1 MSGNTNKRISSNKK
15 LKEIALVIA
24 IILGI
29 IAIQFGVSKYMFN
42 KEKATQLNFYEYR
55 IQQSEIVISP
65 ETYTGE
71 EVTVTITAEKPGLS
85 VQYQVGNDGEW
96 IDYTGPFSV
105 DENTKINTRY
115 VAAKDN
121 FEGPITDKD
130 IKNIAVAKIGDTYYK
145 TLEAAI
151 AACPENAEDT
161 QTKIEMLTD
170 VTESVVI
177 PAGKNVLLDLCGVTV
192 TGKNAISDATITV
205 NGKFNIIDSTGDGKI
220 VSSAN
225 CSAVKVTSTG
235 DFTIGTNESE
245 PIVSITNPIITGDKY
260 GVIIE
265 TNGRFNFYDGKVM
278 GKTNAINGSVTNK
291 PNAYDISITLK
302 GDSEIQSEKEYEIA
316 VLTKTYVITYNGN
329 CDNAE
334 VEYLTET
341 KKSGEK
347 IGKLPTAQREGY
359 LLKGWYTQPTD
370 GTKITVD
377 TVVSEN
383 TTYYAQWEAYT
394 YTIIYNSN
402 DKTKTTK
409 NVACK
414 YDSDVIIEEN
424 SFTAPKGY
432 TFKNW
437 NTKED
442 GTGIIYNP
450 ATTVK
455 NLTNKQSGIINLYA
469 IWEDTIEPN
478 TEAPT
483 AIATTSTI
491 TVQFNQTDDG
501 TGINEST
508 VEYAIK
514 INGTWSDWQTGNT
527 FENLTANTKY
537 TIKTRVIDNAGNGPT
552 ESVETEI
559 TTKNIEIGSIELR
572 KNDING
578 ETITPTTN
586 KDDKSNQINNDI
598 NIKVTPAKTGTTT
611 VVVKNQNG
619 ATETITK
626 ENSTETADGGFQKTI
641 TTETGLYE
649 ITTITS
655 DGTNETTETVY
666 VYVDK
671 TAPTVNST
679 NTKTTNTITVQA
691 NAVDEDSGLQTV
703 TYEIKKGDTVIAT
716 NTTGKFTQLEDDTEY
731 TITIIAT
738 DKAGNTTTDIQKI
751 KTNKLVPGS
760 LTFIEDPSNTSFIP
774 SENIWIN
781 ENVKTTLIPG
791 NAGTTTY
798 EVTSPDGTTK
808 KYTTTQ
814 TIETVT
820 GTYTVVLTTTDG
832 TNTETV
838 NYTFNVDK
846 IAPTVAYGTN
856 GGTYTIPV
864 GGTKYTISSKITVT
878 DNGGSKIADIT
889 YAWSTSN
896 TTQPETWVTTNGAII
911 ENEVTGGKYYLWVK
925 TTDNAGNETITKTS
939 PFDIGYAIEYDKNGG
954 TGTITN
960 QRKTHG
966 TNITLNNGTGLSKTG
981 YTFIGWSEN
990 QTATQAQ
997 YGKNASYTA
1006 NKSVKLYAVWQANTY
1021 DISYVLNGGTNNSSN
1036 PSTYTYGKGATL
1048 SNATKQGYTFDG
1060 WYTESTFENK
1070 ITSIS
1075 TTQTGNITVYAK
1087 YNEITYTLTY
1097 DLAGGSLA
1105 TGKVNPSNYT
1115 IGMTDFTLNNPT
1127 KTGYSFKGWTGGVV
1141 NAKGEIDNTAETG
1154 TTENTTTPQTIL
1166 VIKQGSLG
1174 NRKYTANW
1182 VDDIPPSTD
1191 APSAVASTST
1201 ITVTSNQKD
1210 EGTGIA
1216 SVKYAISED
1225 GITWSE
1231 WQESDVFTALQ
1242 PDKEYYVKTQ
1252 ATDNAGNTSESESKK
1267 VKTESLEAGSLAFYK
1282 NNINGASITP
1292 ATTAEEE
1299 KPWVN
1304 SDIYV
1309 AMTRGTNGTTTYEV
1323 TSPDGTKQTYTN
1335 NATIPTVTGEYTI
1348 TVITTDGNNTITK
1361 TYYIDVDKELPTA
1374 VYGTNGGTYTILVGS
1389 NTTNVSTKVTAQDNG
1404 GSGLSSVEYV
1414 WSKDSGTTPT
1424 EWTQTTSGA
1433 TLTQSLEGGK
1443 SYLWIKTTDNA
1454 GNENIQISNEFN
1466 VGYEVKYNSNKGTGT
1481 IESQRKEDG
1490 VTLKLNDGKGFARDG
1505 YTLLGWARSADATS
1519 VQYNLG
1525 GNFLLNEPSTLY
1537 AVWEANSN
1545 TVYKVEFYNQ
1555 SNGTYSQ
1562 TPTKTE
1568 NRTGTTDTT
1577 VSITEQDKT
1586 APAGYAY
1593 DTAAANIETGT
1604 VAGNGSLVL
1613 KVYYKQQF
1621 TVKYKPGTQG
1631 TFEETVFENLDYGT
1645 TTPEYTKSKTGKPGY
1660 TFAKWSPEIA
1670 TTVTENIEYIATWS
1684 ANTDTKYKVEH
1695 YKQTLT
1701 GTYELEE
1708 TENLTGTTDET
1719 ATAIAKTYD
1728 GFTENET
1735 NTSRIPTGTIAGDG
1749 SLILKLYYDRN
1760 SYELTIN
1767 HYVQNADDNKFT
1779 LNKTQTESGKVFGST
1794 IEINTKKIDIENAT
1808 YSYGTDSTGTT
1819 KTTITIAS
1827 SNNVINLYYVRNTAT
1842 LTVNHYVENANNAEY
1857 TLQSTKEIENIKI
1870 GSTITLANYVD
1881 TGIENVSLNT
1891 EKTQTTTIMSAN
1903 GTTINLYYSRNT
1915 YVLTLSKNE
1924 NIQSVTG
1931 NGTYKWGQSVTINA
1945 TVATQTG
1952 YTYTWNKWESNNTSL
1967 LANQTSR
1974 QVTITMPVGNVTLKA
1989 TATKTANKYSIEYN
2003 SNGGSG
2009 TTAST
2014 QCTYDVEA
2022 TIAQNAFVG
2031 PEGYKGFVKWNT
2043 NADGTGTTYNPGD
2056 KVKNLNS
2063 TQGGKVILYAIWE
2076 DIDAPQNEAPSAVA
2090 NTNTITVTCNQTDSG
2105 TGIDETTIQYAIYKD
2120 GAWSEW
2126 QDSNIFTGLKA
2137 NTQYKVKTK
2146 VSDKAGNGPTE
2157 SEETTKS
2164 TTSIE
2169 LGTLVFH
2176 KDSQTG
2182 NIINAPTA
2190 EPENPTYINNNIY
2203 IDMTAGPVGTTTYT
2217 VKDPD
2222 GVTTTYSED
2231 KLITTKTGKYE
2242 ITITTTD
2249 NVNSPSETYYIYVDK
2264 TNPTLE
2270 PTYTKTTNS
2279 ITVTANAQDADSG
2292 IDKITYVIKNGSTV
2306 IATNTTGKFTGL
2318 QDNVEYTVVTTVTDK
2333 AGNSA
2338 SKTENVKTNQLTVGT
2353 ITFKES
2359 TTNTTFTPSAD
2370 VWVNDDVKTT
2380 LVPGSAGTTTYE
2392 VTSPDGTKQTY
2403 TSSATLTTVNG
2414 TYSVTVKTTDG
2425 TNTKTRTYTFNVDK
2439 TEPTITFGTNGGTYT
2454 IPVGSTTI
2462 QISSKITGED
2472 EGGSGISS
2480 VQYAW
2485 STSNTTAPTQ
2495 WTTIENGGSATLSAQ
2510 GGKQYLWA
2518 KTEDKAGNEK
2528 VSTTAAFEI
2537 GYAIEYDVK
2546 GGTGT
2551 IANQRKVHGTNI
2563 TLNSGS
2569 SLSKKGYTFK
2579 GWDTSETATKVVYAG
2594 GASYTTN
2601 QSVKLY
2607 AVWQI
2612 NTYTITYNLNG
2623 GSLEQDKTNPTTYNI
2638 NTETITLNNPTN
2650 ISKPGYNFTGWT
2662 GSNGTTP
2669 SKSVTIAKG
2678 STGNKTYTANWE
2690 EKTTTYTVEHY
2701 KENLDGT
2708 YTKATSDTQQLTA
2721 GINTEVT
2728 ATYKTYTG
2736 FSSNTSHESKVE
2748 SGNVGEDG
2756 SLVLKLYY
2764 SRKTITVT
2772 YNYQYNGGSTATK
2785 TTATL
2790 KYGAS
2795 VDLTPTATKDNYTFV
2810 GWNTNKDAKQK
2821 LSTLTAG
2828 TSNITLYAIY
2838 SKQITVTYNK
2848 NGGSADLT
2856 QTYTMYNNETT
2867 LSITYPTTPTTYTG
2881 WTFECFG
2888 DTATSTS
2895 GYATGA
2901 TRNVTIASATKT
2913 LTYYHNWSKN
2923 ITLTFI
2929 DYKDTTKT
2937 TRTANTT
2944 VYNGNKATLNVPAQ
2958 NTYTGWTKRGWTTS
2972 TSNTAEPTLNAA
2984 GGSIS
2989 NVTANATYYGL
3000 YSKDVTVT
3008 FNTNGSIITNISN
3021 ETGTRYTNSYAI
3033 STIKNPSITIPS
3045 NTIKKPGYT
3054 WNEKWNDK
3062 IDGSGTSY
3070 TKGTSYTFTADKTLY
3085 PEYAIDSYAITYNLD
3100 GGSLATGVTNPTS
3113 YNVKSSN
3120 ITLNNPTK
3128 TGYVFNGWEETI
3140 KNIKWT
3146 AGITDAT
3153 TGYIGNSA
3161 TYPNSVYSEP
3171 ILLKAGNTY
3180 TDSIGT
3186 DIRWRIYNL
3195 DGTYVG
3201 NKSSQATYAPESDCY
3216 AIIVHFTG
3224 LTEKQQQSLK
3234 ITVQD
3239 PILDV
3244 TIPTGSTGN
3253 REYKATW
3260 DTDTVKYTVYHYLEN
3275 ANDTGYTLHKTE
3287 RKDGQ
3292 TNETITLANEKITIA
3307 NSTYK
3312 QGSLT
3317 AGGTAATTTTVAA
3330 DSSTKIYLYYTR
3342 NTYKLT
3348 LNKNANI
3355 ASTTGAGTY
3364 KWGQTVN
3371 ISATLGSTSGYTY
3384 KWTNWTSSNTDL
3396 LPNQTEQATTITM
3409 PAGAITLT
3417 ANATKTA
3424 NKYTVTYNYIQNGG
3438 DSSTASTKTVT
3449 YGTAVDLTPTAT
3461 KANYVFIGWNTSSTA
3476 TTGLT
3481 SYTMPAKDVTL
3492 YAIFK
3497 KAVAKIET
3505 GTATTY
3511 YLTLQDAIDAAG
3523 TTKTTVTMIDDVSLS
3538 TTVGTVVSGE
3548 NIVLDLNGHTI
3559 QTTGEDIYVIRNT
3572 GNLEIQDTLGGGKLT
3587 STTSGIIYNSES
3599 GKCVLTS
3606 GTIEAGEKN
3615 AIANNT
3621 NATFEMNGG
3630 TITSEAQGINS
3641 INTAKVIVKGGK
3653 IETVQN
3659 AIYNAAGTVEIKG
3672 GTLTSGSYAV
3682 VRNNEDTGIINIS
3695 AGTLNGASYGVYNSK
3710 AGTINVTGGTI
3721 QCRDGVY
3728 NNGAGT
3734 INITNGTIIGTG
3746 AQGVRGGTGTVI
3758 VSGTPEITGTT
3769 FGVSVTTGTLTITG
3783 GTIEATE
3790 GIGVYAYTAEKVAT
3804 LTIGTNETTPSVSTT
3819 VPSITGKTYG
3829 VQVGGTFNFYDGVIK
3844 GQNGDGT
3851 SINGTVTA
3859 MPTGYGIRKTLATE
3873 NNITTET
3880 AMLVPANYAEY
3891 NGSTIVSYYVT
3902 LASATTYAT
3911 SGNTIKPLVNRTET
3925 IEVTITASKNIT
3937 LDLNGKTITLNN
3949 QTLKNNGTLTIT
3961 GSGTLTGSGA
3971 NTILNNGTLVKNTA
3985 AEIANTS
3992 TSDYYVVENNGT
4004 ATIGAGKVTSSC
4016 GGIYNG
4022 TKGKLSITGGTINT
4036 VSKAVYNFSTLNTE
4050 EEPSVLIDGTASL
4063 TASSSNV
4070 LSNAKS
4076 GLVHIKN
4083 GTLNM
4088 LTTTGKTPTIINSN
4102 DGKII
4107 ISGGTVKMA
4116 GDNVAVWNGYSG
4128 NGTATGTVEIRG
4140 GKIESSTGAGVTNR
4154 EKASLIVKSGTI
4166 TSSSKEGIT
4175 ILGGTAVVSGGTIT
4189 GKTKGIYT
4197 SGTGK
4202 PTVTLGV
4209 NDSSV
4214 STTSPAITAT
4224 AGTGVELVEGTVFN
4238 FYDGV
4243 IKGQNGDGTSING
4256 TVTATPTGY
4265 GVRKTTETENSV
4277 TTETAILVPANYAEY
4292 NGSTIVS
4299 YYETLASVTT
4309 YVTSGN
4315 TIKPLVNRTETIE
4328 VTVTASKNITLD
4340 LNGKTITLNGTTLKN
4355 NGTITITGSGTLTGS
4370 GANTVTNAGTLTKE
4384 GTSTIINTETS
4395 TYSAIGNTGTATIS
4409 AGTITSAYRTIT
4421 NSNKLTITGGT
4432 ITGSD
4437 IAVNNSGT
4445 ATVTGG
4451 TITSTGKIG
4460 IYNTTDGT
4468 LTIGTN
4474 ETTPSVS
4481 TTVPSITGKT
4491 YGVQAGGTFNFY
4503 DGVIKGQSGAGT
4515 SINGTI
4521 TATPKGYGARKTS
4534 STVDSVT
4541 TETAVLVLANYAEY
4555 NGSTIVSYYETL
4567 ASATTYAT
4575 NGNTIKPLVNRTET
4589 IEVTVTASK
4598 NITLDLN
4605 GKTITLNGT
4614 TLKNNGTITITGSGT
4629 LTGSGANT
4637 VTNAG
4642 TLTKEGTSTII
4653 NTETSTYSAIGNTG
4667 TATISAGT
4675 ITSAYRTITNSNK
4688 LTITGGTI
4696 TGSDIA
4702 VNNSGTA
4709 TVTGGT
4715 VTSTNKIGI
4724 YNTTD
4729 GTLTIGINETTPSVS
4744 TTVPSI
4750 IGKTY
4755 GVQAGGTF
4763 NFYDG
4768 VIKGQSGAGTS
4779 INGTITAT
4787 PTGYF
4792 AKKTVENDVETAI
4805 LEQAHTLTINPNG
4818 GTWNGKSAVSTVVD
4832 AAKAIISLGKATA
4845 PNPYVV
4851 TYNPNY
4857 TGSSTTY
4864 VNATRVFDGWTLSGA
4879 GSLVNSSAIEEGSFT
4894 KTVKTESAG
4903 EYFRFTKTVST
4914 APTES
4919 INYKLNMP
4927 NYAYTPGNSYTIKFK
4942 LRINQLPEGASLKFR
4957 HASIN
4962 NDYATEGLVKKDY
4975 DSTTNGWVDV
4985 YMTRTFTGTTITQG
4999 STTYDITPRF
5009 EMYTNDFK
5017 DKTGTFNFDIK
5028 DVMIINNTTGS
5039 LIQSTDYA
5047 YMYGTND
5054 GTVTAKYTTN
5064 AITLKALTRSG
5075 YTLDGWYKEAACT
5088 NKVGSAGSSY
5098 TPTGNITLYAKW
5110 RINNY
5115 EETSNNSHVEYYETL
5130 AEAMSNVTS
5139 GNTILALTDKT
5150 EIDPATIASGK
5161 TVIFNL
5167 AGKTV
5172 TLNGSTL
5179 TNNGTLTIKGTGT
5192 LTGSEANTL
5201 TNNGTFTKIEDST
5214 IENTS
5219 TSNYC
5224 AIKNTG
5230 TATIERGT
5238 ISGEYRAIET
5248 SGTQTLT
5255 VKGAYTSIT
5264 AKNCAIYSQGT
5275 ANTTSA
5281 PAVKIEGAKL
5291 IESTDS
5297 VSVYNN
5303 GSGLVY
5309 ITGGT
5314 TIKQQGSNSVIVN
5327 NSIGTV
5333 QITYGT
5339 IQGTGT
5345 AGYAINNASTG
5356 TVKVENGTISNT
5368 VAGTINNG
5376 STGRIEVSGGT
5387 ITSATTA
5394 LYNTGAG
5401 TINVT
5406 GGTITGQNTQAIRGG
5421 TGTVSIS
5428 GSPKITGKVYGVS
5441 VTTGTLTITGGT
5453 IEATDGI
5460 GAYAYNADKVATL
5473 TIGTNEATPSV
5484 NTSVPSITGKTYG
5497 VQVGGTFNFYD
5508 GILKGKSGPGTSING
5523 TITATPT
5530 GYDVYKTVDNDDIES
5545 AILTKNYTLTINPNG
5560 GTWNGTTSTSK
5571 IVDNSRDIISIGEP
5585 TPPNPYVVT
5594 YNYNYTGSTN
5604 TTANATR
5611 IFDIWKL
5618 TSGDGTVVGASDIE
5632 TTSFTKT
5639 NKTETAGDYINFKKV
5654 VSTAPTESVNY
5665 KFNMPNYTYRNGF
5678 SYTIKFKLRI
5688 NQLPEGGVLNFR
5700 HAAINN
5706 DYATDGLV
5714 KKVYNTTT
5722 DGWIDVYM
5730 TRKLTGTTITQNST
5744 TYDITPRF
5752 EMYTSDFKDKTGT
5765 FDFDIK
5771 DVMIIDNSSYYIVQS
5786 TNTAYMYRLG
5796 NGTITA
5802 QYTTNSIN
5810 LETPTRTGYTFDGWY
5825 KEAACTNKVGDAGAE
5840 YTPISNITLY
5850 AKWKQNNY
5858 EEVTSSG
5865 AHVNYYVSL
5874 ASAMA
5879 NVTSG
5884 NTIKPLNNM
5893 TETVSSTVTAS
5904 KTVTFN
5910 LNGKTVTLNSSS
5922 LTNNGKLTITGTGT
5936 LTGTSGYTIRNIGTL
5951 TKMGTSSIKNEGT
5964 SQTTVIVNEGTAT
5977 ISAGTIDG
5985 SYKGIETKGTGTL
5998 TISEATVT
6006 AKNYAVY
6013 SQGTANTTTAPAVKI
6028 VSGTIESTAAVSVYN
6043 NAAGL
6048 IYATGGTIKQQGSN
6062 YVIVNNST
6070 GTIQLSGATVEKL
6083 SGTGG
6088 YAAID
6093 NVSTGT
6099 INVTSGNINDSV
6111 STAIYN
6117 TGAGTINVTGGT
6129 ISGTDGIYN
6138 RVEGII
6144 SVTAGTIEAT
6154 DGIGVQV
6161 AGGTLT
6167 IGTNETTPS
6176 VSTTVPSITGSTKG
6190 VNVSSG
6196 TFNFYD
6202 GVIKGQSGAGTSIVG
6217 TVTATPTDY
6226 NVYKTV
6232 DNDNVESAILMQEHT
6247 LTVNQNGGV
6256 WNGSSAISRVKD
6268 VTKSVISIGKPIAPS
6283 PYVIT
6288 CNQNVEGR
6296 PDVKLNAI
6304 RVFDGWTLTGEGN
6317 LVEGSEIET
6326 TTFTKTSKTET
6337 AGDYWNFNKEV
6348 STAPTTSTYYRISL
6362 PNYEYTSGNSYT
6374 IKFKLRINQLP
6385 SGVSL
6390 GFRNAAINNDYATE
6404 GLVKKNYSSTSGE
6417 WVDVYMTRTFTG
6429 TTIVQGST
6437 TYDITPRFEMY
6448 TNDIKGKT
6456 GTFDFDIKDVRVI
6469 NNTTGKLVQSTDIA
6483 YMYGNGDGTIKSNY
6497 KVEPTNLIIPVRD
6510 GYICEG
6516 WYKEAACTNKVG
6528 DAGSSYTATGNVTL
6542 YAKWK
6547 ETNYEEV
6554 TLDGTHVNYYI
6565 TLASAMANVTSGN
6578 TIKVL
6583 VDRTETIAS
6592 TVTKSK
6598 TVTLDLNGKTVTLNG
6613 VTLKVNGALNIKG
6626 EGTLTGSGANTITNA
6641 GSLTKTGTSTIANTS
6656 TSSYYTIKN
6665 TGNATLEAGTL
6676 TSAYRTIDNSETGEV
6691 VVSGATV
6698 NSTGQGHTIYN
6709 TSTANTTDAPA
6720 VKVTSGTVSA
6730 VAGISGNS
6738 AIRSIGTGLV
6748 YLTGGTIE
6756 SESIYTLYLTNSS
6769 LQVDGA
6775 TIKNTDTENAGT
6787 GTAISSNGSIKVIS
6801 GTITS
6806 DIGEAMN
6813 GSEQI
6818 TISGGTIQGGTT
6830 GITITNANAK
6840 LKISGGTIKGTTQA
6854 GVLVGD
6860 STVEITGGTITGGG
6874 SSVEGVAGILHTG
6887 TGSILMYDG
6896 KVTCEPGVNYG
6907 VKQTGS
6913 GTIEVFGGSISSG
6926 NGGTGIKQTA
6936 GYIRLLESSAKYSGA
6951 VVSGYYNAID
6961 LTGSTETVELDIGD
6975 RSATFDDNSDYKA
6988 RRPYISGTGST
6999 ILGDN
7004 STNIEITFGNGTIKT
7019 TGGSTGQTGGGT
7031 TAAYAFFDIPDS
7043 QIKVRTGYVKQST
7056 GGLYET
7062 NYTYLVPEGSANSTN
7077 SDNTNTANMSNETN
7091 TLLKAMVT
7099 SKLMSVLNNTN
7110 KEQNSSNTEDNVS
7123 DNTTNQNTTENTKD
7137 NNTTEN
7143 TKDNNTS
7150 EDTKDNTENNENT
7163 VKNTEENTVKNTEQN
7178 TNETTETD
7186 TTNSNEN
7193 VVEIP
7198 KVAQTGGKNYAT
7210 LAEAINSAENDGMI
7224 EILDDISLT
7233 EKVTIDESKNIK
7245 LSLNSKTISSTSSST
7260 LVNNGTLTIISS
7272 GIIRNETDN
7281 GVVITNNGTLN
7292 IQEGIITTAKN
7303 GGKGIYNTK
7312 TLNVSGGK
7320 IVTEGIG
7327 AVGIYNVTK
7336 SQLTV
7341 TGGIIE
7347 ITGFG
7352 SKAIYNNSEVVFE
7365 ENSNKNIIPKV
7376 VVSGDDGIGIYNSKD
7391 STKCDIKSGEF
7402 IVEAEVIENY
7412 DLIKNTNE
7420 FKSELEKMKPS
7431 YGIYNDSEIDV
7442 NIEKATIKVE
7452 RLKGVGILNNSI
7464 GSIVLG
7470 KNDETLNLATPVI
7483 YAISDNTTAIINT
7496 KAPSADSADS
7506 ITTKEKY
7513 GNIKFYDGTMSTLV
7527 SIKDV
7532 VTVILDKHEIVEN
7545 KGNSVI
7551 NTILKI
7557 IEKQ

>member
-29 IAIQFGVSKYMFN
+29 IVIQFGVSKYMFN

-55 IQQSEIVISP
+55 IQQSEIFISP

-85 VQYQVGNDGEW
+85 VQYQLGNDGEW

-130 IKNIAVAKIGDTYYK
+130 VKNIAVAKIGDTYYK

-192 TGKNAISDATITV
+192 TGKNEISDATITV

-265 TNGRFNFYDGKVM
+265 TNGKFNFFDGKVM

-316 VLTKTYVITYNGN
+316 VITKTYVITYNGN

-414 YDSDVIIEEN
+414 YDADVIIEEN

-450 ATTVK
+450 ATIVK

-478 TEAPT
+478 TEAST

-508 VEYAIK
+508 IEYAIK

-527 FENLTANTKY
+527 FENLIANTKY

-578 ETITPTTN
+578 ETIIPTTN

-611 VVVKNQNG
+611 VVVKNQKG
-619 ATETITK
+619 VTETITK

-691 NAVDEDSGLQTV
+691 NAVDDDSGLQTV

-716 NTTGKFTQLEDDTEY
+716 NTTGKFTKLEDDTEY

-781 ENVKTTLIPG
+781 ENVKTMLIPG

-846 IAPTVAYGTN
+846 IAPTVTYGTN

-864 GGTKYTISSKITVT
+864 GSTKYTISSKITVT

-896 TTQPETWVTTNGAII
+896 TTQPETWVTTTNGATI

-1021 DISYVLNGGTNNSSN
+1021 NISYVLNGGTNNSSN

-1087 YNEITYTLTY
+1087 YNEITYALTY

-1242 PDKEYYVKTQ
+1242 PNKEYYVKTQ

-1490 VTLKLNDGKGFARDG
+1490 VTLKLNDGKGFSRDG

-1593 DTAAANIETGT
+1593 DTATANIETGT

-1670 TTVTENIEYIATWS
+1670 TTVTENIEYIAIWS

-1749 SLILKLYYDRN
+1749 SLTLKLYYDRN

-1891 EKTQTTTIMSAN
+1891 EKTQTTTTMSAN

-1931 NGTYKWGQSVTINA
+1931 DGIYKWGQSVTINA

-2264 TNPTLE
+2264 TNPTLK

-2279 ITVTANAQDADSG
+2279 IKVTANAQDADSG

-2318 QDNVEYTVVTTVTDK
+2318 QNNFEYTVVTTVTDK

-2338 SKTENVKTNQLTVGT
+2338 SKTEIVKTNQLTVGT

-2414 TYSVTVKTTDG
+2414 TYTVTVKTTDG

-2612 NTYTITYNLNG
+2612 NTYKITYNLNG
-2623 GSLEQDKTNPTTYNI
+2623 GSLEQGKTNPTTYNI
-2638 NTETITLNNPTN
+2638 NTATITLKNPTN

-2736 FSSNTSHESKVE
+2736 FSSNTSYESKVE

-2764 SRKTITVT
+2764 SRRTITVT

-2810 GWNTNKDAKQK
+2810 GWNTNKNAKQK

-2838 SKQITVTYNK
+2838 SKKITVTYNK
-2848 NGGSADLT
+2848 NGGSANLT

-2888 DTATSTS
+2888 DTATSTT
-2895 GYATGA
+2895 GYAKGA

-2929 DYKDTTKT
+2929 DYKNTTKT

-3000 YSKDVTVT
+3000 YSKNVTVT

-3033 STIKNPSITIPS
+3033 SKIKNPSITIPS

-3085 PEYAIDSYAITYNLD
+3085 PEYAIDSYAITYNLN
-3100 GGSLATGVTNPTS
+3100 GGSLATGVTNPTN

-3146 AGITDAT
+3146 AGITDIT

-3161 TYPNSVYSEP
+3161 TNPNSVYSEP

-3201 NKSSQATYAPESDCY
+3201 NKSSKATYTPESDCY

-3224 LTEKQQQSLK
+3224 LTEEQQQSLK

-3330 DSSTKIYLYYTR
+3330 NSSTKIYLYYTR
-3342 NTYKLT
+3342 NKYKLT
-3348 LNKNANI
+3348 LNKNGNI

-3384 KWTNWTSSNTDL
+3384 KWKNWTSSNTNL
-3396 LPNQTEQATTITM
+3396 LPNQTEQAATITM

-3424 NKYTVTYNYIQNGG
+3424 NKYTVTYNYVQNGG

-3481 SYTMPAKDVTL
+3481 SYKMPAKNVTL

-3523 TTKTTVTMIDDVSLS
+3523 TTKTTVTMIDDVSLP
-3538 TTVGTVVSGE
+3538 TTVGTVASGE

-3559 QTTGEDIYVIRNT
+3559 QTTGEDIYVVRNT
-3572 GNLEIQDTLGGGKLT
+3572 GILEIQDTLGGGKLT

-3606 GTIEAGEKN
+3606 GTIESGEKN

-3621 NATFEMNGG
+3621 TATFEMNGG
-3630 TITSEAQGINS
+3630 KITGAGQGINS
-3641 INTAKVIVKGGK
+3641 IDTAKVIIKGGK
-3653 IETVQN
+3653 IETTQN
-3659 AIYNAAGTVEIKG
+3659 AICNSAGTVEIKG

-3695 AGTLNGASYGVYNSK
+3695 AGTLKGESYGVYNSK
-3710 AGTINVTGGTI
+3710 AGTINVSGGTI
-3721 QCRDGVY
+3721 ISTGKIGIY
-3728 NNGAGT
+3728 N
-3734 INITNGTIIGTG
+3734 
-3746 AQGVRGGTGTVI
+3746 
-3758 VSGTPEITGTT
+3758 
-3769 FGVSVTTGTLTITG
+3769 
-3783 GTIEATE
+3783 
-3790 GIGVYAYTAEKVAT
+3790 TAEGK
-3804 LTIGTNETTPSVSTT
+3804 LTIGTNETTPSVSTK
-3819 VPSITGKTYG
+3819 VPSIIGKTYG
-3829 VQVGGTFNFYDGVIK
+3829 VQAGGTFNFYDGVIK
-3844 GQNGDGT
+3844 GQSGKGT
-3851 SINGTVTA
+3851 SINGTITA
-3859 MPTGYGIRKTLATE
+3859 TPTGYGVRKTSSTV
-3873 NNITTET
+3873 NSVTTET
-3880 AMLVPANYAEY
+3880 AVLVPANYAEY
-3891 NGSTIVSYYVT
+3891 NGSTIISYYET

-3925 IEVTITASKNIT
+3925 IEATVTASKNIT
-3937 LDLNGKTITLNN
+3937 LDLNGKTITLKN

-3971 NTILNNGTLVKNTA
+3971 NT
-3985 AEIANTS
+3985 
-3992 TSDYYVVENNGT
+3992 
-4004 ATIGAGKVTSSC
+4004 
-4016 GGIYNG
+4016 
-4022 TKGKLSITGGTINT
+4022 
-4036 VSKAVYNFSTLNTE
+4036 
-4050 EEPSVLIDGTASL
+4050 
-4063 TASSSNV
+4063 
-4070 LSNAKS
+4070 
-4076 GLVHIKN
+4076 
-4083 GTLNM
+4083 
-4088 LTTTGKTPTIINSN
+4088 
-4102 DGKII
+4102 
-4107 ISGGTVKMA
+4107 
-4116 GDNVAVWNGYSG
+4116 
-4128 NGTATGTVEIRG
+4128 
-4140 GKIESSTGAGVTNR
+4140 
-4154 EKASLIVKSGTI
+4154 
-4166 TSSSKEGIT
+4166 
-4175 ILGGTAVVSGGTIT
+4175 
-4189 GKTKGIYT
+4189 
-4197 SGTGK
+4197 
-4202 PTVTLGV
+4202 
-4209 NDSSV
+4209 
-4214 STTSPAITAT
+4214 
-4224 AGTGVELVEGTVFN
+4224 
-4238 FYDGV
+4238 
-4243 IKGQNGDGTSING
+4243 
-4256 TVTATPTGY
+4256 
-4265 GVRKTTETENSV
+4265 
-4277 TTETAILVPANYAEY
+4277 
-4292 NGSTIVS
+4292 
-4299 YYETLASVTT
+4299 
-4309 YVTSGN
+4309 
-4315 TIKPLVNRTETIE
+4315 
-4328 VTVTASKNITLD
+4328 
-4340 LNGKTITLNGTTLKN
+4340 
-4355 NGTITITGSGTLTGS
+4355 
-4370 GANTVTNAGTLTKE
+4370 VTNAGTLTKT
-4384 GTSTIINTETS
+4384 GTSKIINTSTS
-4395 TYSAIGNTGTATIS
+4395 AYGAIGNTGTATIS
-4409 AGTITSAYRTIT
+4409 AGTITSAYRTII

-4451 TITSTGKIG
+4451 TVTSTGKIG
-4460 IYNTTDGT
+4460 IYNTADGK

-4474 ETTPSVS
+4474 ETTPSVN

-4515 SINGTI
+4515 SINGTL
-4521 TATPKGYGARKTS
+4521 TATPTGYGARKTS

-4541 TETAVLVLANYAEY
+4541 TETAVLVPANYAEY
-4555 NGSTIVSYYETL
+4555 NGSTIISYYETL

-4575 NGNTIKPLVNRTET
+4575 SGNTIKPLVNRTET
-4589 IEVTVTASK
+4589 IEATVTASK

-4605 GKTITLNGT
+4605 GKTITLKNQ
-4614 TLKNNGTITITGSGT
+4614 TLKNNGTLTITGSGT

-4642 TLTKEGTSTII
+4642 TLTKTGTSKII
-4653 NTETSTYSAIGNTG
+4653 NTSTSAYGAIGNTG

-4675 ITSAYRTITNSNK
+4675 ITSAYRTIINSNK

-4715 VTSTNKIGI
+4715 VTSTGKIGI
-4724 YNTTD
+4724 YNTAD
-4729 GTLTIGINETTPSVS
+4729 GKLTIGTNETTPSVN

-4750 IGKTY
+4750 TGKTY

-4857 TGSSTTY
+4857 TGSSTTS

-4879 GSLVNSSAIEEGSFT
+4879 GNLVNSSAIEEGSFT

-4914 APTES
+4914 ALTTS
-4919 INYKLNMP
+4919 TYYGICLP
-4927 NYAYTPGNSYTIKFK
+4927 NYEYTSGNSYTIKFK

-4957 HASIN
+4957 HAAIN
-4962 NDYATEGLVKKDY
+4962 NDYATEGLVKKYY

-4985 YMTRTFTGTTITQG
+4985 YMTRTFTGTTITQD

-5009 EMYTNDFK
+5009 EMYTSDIK

-5054 GTVTAKYTTN
+5054 GTVKAKYTTN
-5064 AITLKALTRSG
+5064 AITLKALTRNG
-5075 YTLDGWYKEAACT
+5075 YTFLGWYKEAACT
-5088 NKVGSAGSSY
+5088 NKVGSAGSLY

-5130 AEAMSNVTS
+5130 AEAISSANS
-5139 GNTILALTDKT
+5139 GNRIVALNNRT
-5150 EIDPATIASGK
+5150 ETESATIPSGK
-5161 TVIFNL
+5161 TLTFKL
-5167 AGKTV
+5167 AGRTV
-5172 TLNGSTL
+5172 TLNGATL
-5179 TNNGTLTIKGTGT
+5179 TNNGTLTIEGNGT
-5192 LTGSEANTL
+5192 LTGSGANTV
-5201 TNNGTFTKIEDST
+5201 TNNGTFRKIDDST
-5214 IENTS
+5214 IKNTS

-5255 VKGAYTSIT
+5255 LTGGETSIT
-5264 AKNCAIYSQGT
+5264 AKNCAVFNKGT
-5275 ANTTSA
+5275 ANTTSV
-5281 PAVKIEGAKL
+5281 PAVKIGNVKL

-5303 GSGLVY
+5303 ASGLVY
-5309 ITGGT
+5309 ITGGI
-5314 TIKQQGSNSVIVN
+5314 IKQQGSNSAIVN
-5327 NSIGTV
+5327 NST
-5333 QITYGT
+5333 GT
-5339 IQGTGT
+5339 IQLVSSTIQNTGT

-5356 TVKVENGTISNT
+5356 TVKVEGGNT

-5376 STGRIEVSGGT
+5376 STGKIEVSGGT

-5401 TINVT
+5401 TIKVT

-5453 IEATDGI
+5453 IEATEGI

-5508 GILKGKSGPGTSING
+5508 GILKGKSGPGTAING

-5545 AILTKNYTLTINPNG
+5545 AILTKNFTLTINPNG

-5585 TPPNPYVVT
+5585 TPPTPYVVT
-5594 YNYNYTGSTN
+5594 YNHNYTGSTN
-5604 TTANATR
+5604 KTANATR

-5632 TTSFTKT
+5632 ATSFTKT

-5665 KFNMPNYTYRNGF
+5665 RFNMPNYTYRSGY

-5730 TRKLTGTTITQNST
+5730 TRKFTGTTITQKST

-5884 NTIKPLNNM
+5884 NTIKALNNM

-5951 TKMGTSSIKNEGT
+5951 TKKGASSIKNEGT

-5998 TISEATVT
+5998 TISGATVT

-6043 NAAGL
+6043 NATGL

-6062 YVIVNNST
+6062 SVIANNST
-6070 GTIQLSGATVEKL
+6070 GTIQLSGATVEKS

-6088 YAAID
+6088 YAAIY
-6093 NVSTGT
+6093 NISTGT
-6099 INVTSGNINDSV
+6099 IKVTSGNINNSV
-6111 STAIYN
+6111 SRAIYN
-6117 TGAGTINVTGGT
+6117 KGVGTINVTGGT
-6129 ISGTDGIYN
+6129 ISGTVGIDD
-6138 RVEGII
+6138 VEGSI
-6144 SVTAGTIEAT
+6144 SVTSGTINATNGVGIRVGTGTAIISGSSTKITGTTYGVDATTGTTTIKAGTIQAT

-6217 TVTATPTDY
+6217 TVTATPTNY

-6268 VTKSVISIGKPIAPS
+6268 VTKSVISIGEPIAPS

-6304 RVFDGWTLTGEGN
+6304 RVFDGWTLSGAGS
-6317 LVEGSEIET
+6317 LVNSSAIKEGS
-6326 TTFTKTSKTET
+6326 FTKTVKTES
-6337 AGDYWNFNKEV
+6337 AGEYFKFTKTV
-6348 STAPTTSTYYRISL
+6348 STAPTTSTYYGISL

-6390 GFRNAAINNDYATE
+6390 GFRHAAINNDYATE
-6404 GLVKKNYSSTSGE
+6404 GLFKKNYSSTSGE

-6516 WYKEAACTNKVG
+6516 WYKEAECTNKVG
-6528 DAGSSYTATGNVTL
+6528 NAGSSYTATGNVTL

-6583 VDRTETIAS
+6583 VDRTETISS

-6598 TVTLDLNGKTVTLNG
+6598 TVILDLNGKTVTLNG
-6613 VTLKVNGALNIKG
+6613 VTLKVNGALKITG

-6698 NSTGQGHTIYN
+6698 NSTGEGHTIYN

-6936 GYIRLLESSAKYSGA
+6936 GYIRLLEASARYSGA

-6961 LTGSTETVELDIGD
+6961 LTGSTETVELEIGD
-6975 RSATFDDNSDYKA
+6975 RSATFDDNSDYKL

-7043 QIKVRTGYVKQST
+7043 QITVRNGYVKQAT

-7077 SDNTNTANMSNETN
+7077 SDNTNTANISNETN
-7091 TLLKAMVT
+7091 TLLKARVT

-7110 KEQNSSNTEDNVS
+7110 KEQNNSNNEDNVS
-7123 DNTTNQNTTENTKD
+7123 DNTTNQNTIENTKD
-7137 NNTTEN
+7137 NNTSED

-7163 VKNTEENTVKNTEQN
+7163 GKDTEENTEQN

-7186 TTNSNEN
+7186 TTNSNQN

-7198 KVAQTGGKNYAT
+7198 KVVQTGGKNYAT

-7245 LSLNSKTISSTSSST
+7245 LSLNSKTISCTSSST

-7470 KNDETLNLATPVI
+7470 KNDETLNLATPII

>member
-1 MSGNTNKRISSNKK
+1 MNGNTNKRISSNKK

-29 IAIQFGVSKYMFN
+29 IAIQFGVSKYIFN

-130 IKNIAVAKIGDTYYK
+130 VKNIAVAKIGDTYYK

-414 YDSDVIIEEN
+414 YDADVIIEEN

-442 GTGIIYNP
+442 ETGIIYNP

-508 VEYAIK
+508 IEYAIK

-527 FENLTANTKY
+527 FENLTANTKC

-611 VVVKNQNG
+611 VVVKNQSG
-619 ATETITK
+619 VTETITK

-703 TYEIKKGDTVIAT
+703 TYEIKKGNTVIAT

-791 NAGTTTY
+791 NAGTTY

-864 GGTKYTISSKITVT
+864 GSTKYTISSKITVT

-896 TTQPETWVTTNGAII
+896 TTQPETWVTTTNGAII

-1006 NKSVKLYAVWQANTY
+1006 NKSVKLYAVWQANIY

-1191 APSAVASTST
+1191 VPSAVASTST

-1252 ATDNAGNTSESESKK
+1252 ATDNAGNNSESESKK

-1645 TTPEYTKSKTGKPGY
+1645 TTPEYTKSKTGKSGY

-1749 SLILKLYYDRN
+1749 SLTLKLYYDRN

-1827 SNNVINLYYVRNTAT
+1827 SNNVINLYYIRNTAT
-1842 LTVNHYVENANNAEY
+1842 LTVNHYVENANNAQY

-1915 YVLTLSKNE
+1915 YVLTLSKNA
-1924 NIQSVTG
+1924 NIQSATG
-1931 NGTYKWGQSVTINA
+1931 DGTYKWGQSVTINA

-2126 QDSNIFTGLKA
+2126 QDSNIFTGLTA

-2264 TNPTLE
+2264 TNPTLK

-2279 ITVTANAQDADSG
+2279 IKVTANAQDADSG

-2318 QDNVEYTVVTTVTDK
+2318 QNNFEYTVVTTVTDK

-2338 SKTENVKTNQLTVGT
+2338 SKTEIVKTNQLTVGT
-2353 ITFKES
+2353 ITFKKS

-2414 TYSVTVKTTDG
+2414 TYTVTVKTTDG

-2485 STSNTTAPTQ
+2485 STSNTTTPTQ

-2612 NTYTITYNLNG
+2612 NTYKITYNLNG
-2623 GSLEQDKTNPTTYNI
+2623 GSLEQGKTNPTTYNI
-2638 NTETITLNNPTN
+2638 NTATITLKNPTN

-2736 FSSNTSHESKVE
+2736 FSSNTSYESKVE

-2838 SKQITVTYNK
+2838 SKKITVTYNK
-2848 NGGSADLT
+2848 NGGSANLT

-2888 DTATSTS
+2888 DTATSTT
-2895 GYATGA
+2895 GYAKGA

-2929 DYKDTTKT
+2929 DYKNTTKT

-3000 YSKDVTVT
+3000 YSKNVTVT

-3085 PEYAIDSYAITYNLD
+3085 PEYAIDSYAITYNLN

-3146 AGITDAT
+3146 DGFTDMT
-3153 TGYIGNSA
+3153 TGYIQDST

-3201 NKSSQATYAPESDCY
+3201 NKSSQATYTPESDCY
-3216 AIIVHFTG
+3216 AIIVHYTG
-3224 LTEKQQQSLK
+3224 LTEEQQQNLK

-3330 DSSTKIYLYYTR
+3330 NSSTKIYLYYTR
-3342 NTYKLT
+3342 NKYKLT
-3348 LNKNANI
+3348 LNKNGNI

-3384 KWTNWTSSNTDL
+3384 KWTNWTSSNTNL
-3396 LPNQTEQATTITM
+3396 LPNQTEQAATITM

-3424 NKYTVTYNYIQNGG
+3424 NKYTVTYNYVQNGG
-3438 DSSTASTKTVT
+3438 NSSTASTKTVT

-3481 SYTMPAKDVTL
+3481 SYKMPAKNVTL

-3523 TTKTTVTMIDDVSLS
+3523 TTKTTVTMIDDVSLP
-3538 TTVGTVVSGE
+3538 TTVGTVAPGE

-3599 GKCVLTS
+3599 GKCVLTT

-3615 AIANNT
+3615 AISNNT

-3659 AIYNAAGTVEIKG
+3659 AIYNVAGTVEIKG

-3695 AGTLNGASYGVYNSK
+3695 AGTLKGESYGVYNAK
-3710 AGTINVTGGTI
+3710 AGTINVSGGTI
-3721 QCRDGVY
+3721 TSTGKIGIY
-3728 NNGAGT
+3728 N
-3734 INITNGTIIGTG
+3734 
-3746 AQGVRGGTGTVI
+3746 
-3758 VSGTPEITGTT
+3758 
-3769 FGVSVTTGTLTITG
+3769 
-3783 GTIEATE
+3783 
-3790 GIGVYAYTAEKVAT
+3790 TAEGT

-3819 VPSITGKTYG
+3819 VPSVIGKTYG
-3829 VQVGGTFNFYDGVIK
+3829 VQAGGTFNFYDGVIK
-3844 GQNGDGT
+3844 GQSGKGT
-3851 SINGTVTA
+3851 SINGTITA
-3859 MPTGYGIRKTLATE
+3859 TPTGYGVRKTSSTV
-3873 NNITTET
+3873 NSVTTET
-3880 AMLVPANYAEY
+3880 AVLVPANYAEYNGSTIISYYETLASATTYVTSGNTIKPLVDKTETKESTVTVSKTVTLDLNGKTITLNDTTLKNNGTLTITGSGTLTNSSTNGNFSIYNTGTVTVSSGTISSIQGAIHNNGTAIVTGGTIISTSYVGVFNRAEGVLTVGTNETTPSVSTTVPSITGKIAGVLVGKTFNFYDGVIKGQSGTGTAINGTITATPTGYGARKTSSTVDSVTTETAVLVPANYAEY
-3891 NGSTIVSYYVT
+3891 NGSTIVNYYET

-3925 IEVTITASKNIT
+3925 IEATVTASKNIT
-3937 LDLNGKTITLNN
+3937 LDLNGKTITLKN

-3971 NTILNNGTLVKNTA
+3971 NT
-3985 AEIANTS
+3985 
-3992 TSDYYVVENNGT
+3992 
-4004 ATIGAGKVTSSC
+4004 
-4016 GGIYNG
+4016 
-4022 TKGKLSITGGTINT
+4022 
-4036 VSKAVYNFSTLNTE
+4036 
-4050 EEPSVLIDGTASL
+4050 
-4063 TASSSNV
+4063 
-4070 LSNAKS
+4070 
-4076 GLVHIKN
+4076 
-4083 GTLNM
+4083 
-4088 LTTTGKTPTIINSN
+4088 
-4102 DGKII
+4102 
-4107 ISGGTVKMA
+4107 
-4116 GDNVAVWNGYSG
+4116 
-4128 NGTATGTVEIRG
+4128 
-4140 GKIESSTGAGVTNR
+4140 
-4154 EKASLIVKSGTI
+4154 
-4166 TSSSKEGIT
+4166 
-4175 ILGGTAVVSGGTIT
+4175 
-4189 GKTKGIYT
+4189 
-4197 SGTGK
+4197 
-4202 PTVTLGV
+4202 
-4209 NDSSV
+4209 
-4214 STTSPAITAT
+4214 
-4224 AGTGVELVEGTVFN
+4224 
-4238 FYDGV
+4238 
-4243 IKGQNGDGTSING
+4243 
-4256 TVTATPTGY
+4256 
-4265 GVRKTTETENSV
+4265 
-4277 TTETAILVPANYAEY
+4277 
-4292 NGSTIVS
+4292 
-4299 YYETLASVTT
+4299 
-4309 YVTSGN
+4309 
-4315 TIKPLVNRTETIE
+4315 
-4328 VTVTASKNITLD
+4328 
-4340 LNGKTITLNGTTLKN
+4340 
-4355 NGTITITGSGTLTGS
+4355 
-4370 GANTVTNAGTLTKE
+4370 VTNAGTLTKT
-4384 GTSTIINTETS
+4384 GTSKIINTS
-4395 TYSAIGNTGTATIS
+4395 
-4409 AGTITSAYRTIT
+4409 TSAY
-4421 NSNKLTITGGT
+4421 G
-4432 ITGSD
+4432 
-4437 IAVNNSGT
+4437 
-4445 ATVTGG
+4445 
-4451 TITSTGKIG
+4451 
-4460 IYNTTDGT
+4460 
-4468 LTIGTN
+4468 
-4474 ETTPSVS
+4474 
-4481 TTVPSITGKT
+4481 
-4491 YGVQAGGTFNFY
+4491 
-4503 DGVIKGQSGAGT
+4503 
-4515 SINGTI
+4515 
-4521 TATPKGYGARKTS
+4521 
-4534 STVDSVT
+4534 
-4541 TETAVLVLANYAEY
+4541 
-4555 NGSTIVSYYETL
+4555 
-4567 ASATTYAT
+4567 
-4575 NGNTIKPLVNRTET
+4575 
-4589 IEVTVTASK
+4589 
-4598 NITLDLN
+4598 
-4605 GKTITLNGT
+4605 
-4614 TLKNNGTITITGSGT
+4614 
-4629 LTGSGANT
+4629 
-4637 VTNAG
+4637 
-4642 TLTKEGTSTII
+4642 
-4653 NTETSTYSAIGNTG
+4653 AIGNTG

-4715 VTSTNKIGI
+4715 VTSTGKIGI

-4729 GTLTIGINETTPSVS
+4729 GKLTIGTNETTPSVN

-4750 IGKTY
+4750 TGKTY

-4857 TGSSTTY
+4857 TGSSTTS
-4864 VNATRVFDGWTLSGA
+4864 VNATRVFEGWTLSGA
-4879 GSLVNSSAIEEGSFT
+4879 GNLVNSSAIEEGSFT

-4914 APTES
+4914 ALTTS
-4919 INYKLNMP
+4919 TYYGICLP
-4927 NYAYTPGNSYTIKFK
+4927 NYEYTSGNSYTIKFK

-4957 HASIN
+4957 HAAIN
-4962 NDYATEGLVKKDY
+4962 NDYATEGLVKKYY

-4985 YMTRTFTGTTITQG
+4985 YMTRTFTGTTITQD

-5009 EMYTNDFK
+5009 EMYTSDIK

-5054 GTVTAKYTTN
+5054 GTVKAKYTTN
-5064 AITLKALTRSG
+5064 AITLKALTRNG
-5075 YTLDGWYKEAACT
+5075 YTFLGWYKEAACT
-5088 NKVGSAGSSY
+5088 NKVGSAGSLY

-5130 AEAMSNVTS
+5130 AEAISSANS
-5139 GNTILALTDKT
+5139 GNRIVALNNRT
-5150 EIDPATIASGK
+5150 ETESATIPSGK
-5161 TVIFNL
+5161 TLTFNL
-5167 AGKTV
+5167 AGRTV
-5172 TLNGSTL
+5172 TLNGATL
-5179 TNNGTLTIKGTGT
+5179 TNNGTLTIEGNGT
-5192 LTGSEANTL
+5192 LTGSGANTV
-5201 TNNGTFTKIEDST
+5201 TNNGTFRKIDDST
-5214 IENTS
+5214 IKNTS

-5255 VKGAYTSIT
+5255 VKGGETSIT
-5264 AKNCAIYSQGT
+5264 AKNCAVFNKGT
-5275 ANTTSA
+5275 ANTTSV
-5281 PAVKIEGAKL
+5281 PAVKIGNVKL

-5303 GSGLVY
+5303 ASGLVY
-5309 ITGGT
+5309 ITGGI
-5314 TIKQQGSNSVIVN
+5314 IKQQGSNSAIVN
-5327 NSIGTV
+5327 NST
-5333 QITYGT
+5333 GT
-5339 IQGTGT
+5339 IQLVSSTIQNTGT

-5356 TVKVENGTISNT
+5356 TVKVEGGNT

-5453 IEATDGI
+5453 IEATEGI
-5460 GAYAYNADKVATL
+5460 GAYAYNADEVATL

-5508 GILKGKSGPGTSING
+5508 GILKGKSGPGTAING

-5545 AILTKNYTLTINPNG
+5545 AILTKNFTLTINPNG

-5585 TPPNPYVVT
+5585 TPPTPYVVT
-5594 YNYNYTGSTN
+5594 YNHNYTGSTN
-5604 TTANATR
+5604 KTANATR

-5632 TTSFTKT
+5632 ATSFTKT
-5639 NKTETAGDYINFKKV
+5639 NKTETAGEYINFKKV

-5665 KFNMPNYTYRNGF
+5665 RFNMPNYTYRSGY

-5730 TRKLTGTTITQNST
+5730 TRKFTGTTITQKST
-5744 TYDITPRF
+5744 TYNITPRF

-5884 NTIKPLNNM
+5884 NTIKALNNM

-5951 TKMGTSSIKNEGT
+5951 TKTGASSIKNEGT

-5977 ISAGTIDG
+5977 ISAGTING

-5998 TISEATVT
+5998 TISGATVT

-6043 NAAGL
+6043 NATGL

-6062 YVIVNNST
+6062 SVIANNST
-6070 GTIQLSGATVEKL
+6070 GTIQLSGATVEKS

-6088 YAAID
+6088 YAAIY
-6093 NVSTGT
+6093 NISTGT
-6099 INVTSGNINDSV
+6099 IKVTSGNINNSV
-6111 STAIYN
+6111 SRAIYN
-6117 TGAGTINVTGGT
+6117 KGAGTINVTGGT
-6129 ISGTDGIYN
+6129 ISGTVGIDD
-6138 RVEGII
+6138 VEGSI
-6144 SVTAGTIEAT
+6144 SVTSGTINATNGVGIRVGTGTAIISGSSTKITGTTYGVDATTGTTTIKAGTIQAT

-6217 TVTATPTDY
+6217 TVTATPTNY

-6268 VTKSVISIGKPIAPS
+6268 VTKSVISIGEPIAPS

-6304 RVFDGWTLTGEGN
+6304 RVFDGWTLSGAGS
-6317 LVEGSEIET
+6317 LVNSSAIKEGS
-6326 TTFTKTSKTET
+6326 FTKTVKTES
-6337 AGDYWNFNKEV
+6337 AGEYFKFTKTV
-6348 STAPTTSTYYRISL
+6348 STAPTTSTYYGISL

-6390 GFRNAAINNDYATE
+6390 GFRHAAINNDYATE

-6516 WYKEAACTNKVG
+6516 WYKEAECTNKVG
-6528 DAGSSYTATGNVTL
+6528 NAGSSYTATGNVTL

-6598 TVTLDLNGKTVTLNG
+6598 TVILDLNGKTVTLNG
-6613 VTLKVNGALNIKG
+6613 VTLKVNGALKITG

-6698 NSTGQGHTIYN
+6698 NSTGEGHTIYN

-6874 SSVEGVAGILHTG
+6874 SSTEGVAGILHTG
-6887 TGSILMYDG
+6887 TGSILMYNG

-6936 GYIRLLESSAKYSGA
+6936 GYIRLLETSARYSGA

-6961 LTGSTETVELDIGD
+6961 LTGSTETVELEIGD
-6975 RSATFDDNSDYKA
+6975 RSATFDDNSDYKL

-7043 QIKVRTGYVKQST
+7043 QITVRNGYVKQT
-7056 GGLYET
+7056 NGGLYET

-7077 SDNTNTANMSNETN
+7077 SDNTNTANISNETN
-7091 TLLKAMVT
+7091 TLLKARVT

-7110 KEQNSSNTEDNVS
+7110 KEQNSSNAENNVS
-7123 DNTTNQNTTENTKD
+7123 DNTTNQNTIENTKD
-7137 NNTTEN
+7137 NNTSEKTKDNNTSED

-7150 EDTKDNTENNENT
+7150 EDTKDNTENN
-7163 VKNTEENTVKNTEQN
+7163 ENTVKNTEQN

-7198 KVAQTGGKNYAT
+7198 KVVQTGGKNYAT

-7245 LSLNSKTISSTSSST
+7245 LSLNSKTISCTSSST

-7470 KNDETLNLATPVI
+7470 KNDETLNLATPII

-7496 KAPSADSADS
+7496 KAPYANSADS
-7506 ITTKEKY
+7506 IATNEKY

>member
-29 IAIQFGVSKYMFN
+29 IVIQFGVSKYMFN

-55 IQQSEIVISP
+55 IQQSEIFISP

-85 VQYQVGNDGEW
+85 VQYQLGNDGKW

-130 IKNIAVAKIGDTYYK
+130 VKNIAVAKIGDTYYK

-192 TGKNAISDATITV
+192 TGKNEISDATITV

-265 TNGRFNFYDGKVM
+265 TNGRFNFFDGKVM

-377 TVVSEN
+377 TVISEN

-414 YDSDVIIEEN
+414 YDADVIIEEN

-450 ATTVK
+450 ATIVK

-478 TEAPT
+478 TEAST

-508 VEYAIK
+508 IEYAIK

-527 FENLTANTKY
+527 FENLIANTKY

-578 ETITPTTN
+578 ETIIPTTN

-611 VVVKNQNG
+611 VVVKNQKG
-619 ATETITK
+619 VTETITK

-641 TTETGLYE
+641 ITETGLYE

-691 NAVDEDSGLQTV
+691 NAVDDDSGLQTV

-716 NTTGKFTQLEDDTEY
+716 NTTGKFTKLEDDTEY

-781 ENVKTTLIPG
+781 ENVKTMLIPG

-846 IAPTVAYGTN
+846 IAPTVTYGTN

-864 GGTKYTISSKITVT
+864 GSTKYTISSKITVT

-896 TTQPETWVTTNGAII
+896 TTQPETWVTTTNGATI

-1021 DISYVLNGGTNNSSN
+1021 NISYVLNGGTNNSSN

-1141 NAKGEIDNTAETG
+1141 NAKGELDNTAKTG

-1210 EGTGIA
+1210 EGTGIT

-1242 PDKEYYVKTQ
+1242 PNKEYYVKTQ
-1252 ATDNAGNTSESESKK
+1252 ATDNAGNNSESESKK

-1292 ATTAEEE
+1292 ATTTEEE

-1335 NATIPTVTGEYTI
+1335 NATIPTVTGEYKI

-1374 VYGTNGGTYTILVGS
+1374 VYGTNGGTYTILVGL

-1404 GSGLSSVEYV
+1404 GSGLSSVEYI

-1443 SYLWIKTTDNA
+1443 NYLWIKTTDNA

-1481 IESQRKEDG
+1481 IKSQRKEDG

-1749 SLILKLYYDRN
+1749 SLTLKLYYDRN

-1891 EKTQTTTIMSAN
+1891 EKTQTTTTMSAN

-1924 NIQSVTG
+1924 NIQSATG
-1931 NGTYKWGQSVTINA
+1931 DGTYKWGQSVTINA

-2105 TGIDETTIQYAIYKD
+2105 TGIDETTIQYAIYKA

-2217 VKDPD
+2217 AKDPD

-2264 TNPTLE
+2264 TNPTLK

-2279 ITVTANAQDADSG
+2279 IKVTANAQDADSG

-2318 QDNVEYTVVTTVTDK
+2318 QNNFEYTVVTTVTDK

-2338 SKTENVKTNQLTVGT
+2338 SKTEIVKTNQLTVGT

-2414 TYSVTVKTTDG
+2414 TYTVTVKTTDG

-2612 NTYTITYNLNG
+2612 NTYKITYNLNG
-2623 GSLEQDKTNPTTYNI
+2623 GSLEQGKTNPTTYNI
-2638 NTETITLNNPTN
+2638 NTATITLKNPTN

-2669 SKSVTIAKG
+2669 RKSVTIAKG

-2736 FSSNTSHESKVE
+2736 FSSNTSYESKVE

-2810 GWNTNKDAKQK
+2810 GWNTNKNAKQK

-2838 SKQITVTYNK
+2838 SKKITVTYNK
-2848 NGGSADLT
+2848 NGGSANLT

-2888 DTATSTS
+2888 DTATSTT
-2895 GYATGA
+2895 GYAKGA

-2929 DYKDTTKT
+2929 DYKNTTKT

-3000 YSKDVTVT
+3000 YSKNVTVT

-3085 PEYAIDSYAITYNLD
+3085 PEYAIDSYAITYNLN

-3146 AGITDAT
+3146 DGFTDMT
-3153 TGYIGNSA
+3153 TGYIQDST

-3201 NKSSQATYAPESDCY
+3201 NKSSQATYTPESDCY
-3216 AIIVHFTG
+3216 AIIVHYTG
-3224 LTEKQQQSLK
+3224 LTEEQQQNLK

-3330 DSSTKIYLYYTR
+3330 NSSTKIYLYYTR
-3342 NTYKLT
+3342 NKYKLT
-3348 LNKNANI
+3348 LNKNGNI

-3384 KWTNWTSSNTDL
+3384 KWTNWTSSNTNL
-3396 LPNQTEQATTITM
+3396 LPNQTEQAATITM

-3424 NKYTVTYNYIQNGG
+3424 NKYTVTYNYVQNGG

-3481 SYTMPAKDVTL
+3481 SYKMPAKNVTL

-3523 TTKTTVTMIDDVSLS
+3523 TTKTTVTMIDDVSLP
-3538 TTVGTVVSGE
+3538 TTVGTVASGE

-3572 GNLEIQDTLGGGKLT
+3572 GNIEIQDTLGGGKLT

-3599 GKCVLTS
+3599 GKCVLTT

-3615 AIANNT
+3615 AISNNT

-3695 AGTLNGASYGVYNSK
+3695 AGTLKGESYGVYNAK
-3710 AGTINVTGGTI
+3710 AGTINVSGGTI

-3728 NNGAGT
+3728 NNGKGT
-3734 INITNGTIIGTG
+3734 INITNGTITGTG
-3746 AQGVRGGTGTVI
+3746 AQGVRGGTGTVNI
-3758 VSGTPEITGTT
+3758 SGTPKITGTT
-3769 FGVSVTTGTLTITG
+3769 FGVSVTTGTLKITG
-3783 GTIEATE
+3783 GTIVATE
-3790 GIGVYAYTAEKVAT
+3790 GIGAYAYTTEKTAT

-3829 VQVGGTFNFYDGVIK
+3829 VQVGGTFNFYDGIIK
-3844 GQNGDGT
+3844 GQSGAGT
-3851 SINGTVTA
+3851 SIIGTVTST
-3859 MPTGYGIRKTLATE
+3859 PTGYGVKKTVETVDSV
-3873 NNITTET
+3873 TTET
-3880 AMLVPANYAEY
+3880 AILITKNYAEY
-3891 NGSTIVSYYVT
+3891 NGSTIVSYYETLASATTYATSGNTIKPLTNRTETIESTITVSKNVTLDLNGKTITLNGVTLKNNGILTIQGTGTLTGSGENTVTNLGTLTKTGTSIIANTSTETYYAISNIEKATATITGGTITSTYRTINNDNKLTITGGTITGSDIAVNNSGTAIITDGKITSTQQVGIYNSETGILTLGTNETTPSVNIAVPSIKGKTYGIQTGGTFNFYDGIIKGQSGAGTSIIGTVTSTPTGYGVRKAVETVDSVTTETAILVTKNYAEYNGSTIVSYYET

-3925 IEVTITASKNIT
+3925 IEATVTASKNIT
-3937 LDLNGKTITLNN
+3937 LDLNGKTITLKN

-3971 NTILNNGTLVKNTA
+3971 NT
-3985 AEIANTS
+3985 
-3992 TSDYYVVENNGT
+3992 
-4004 ATIGAGKVTSSC
+4004 
-4016 GGIYNG
+4016 
-4022 TKGKLSITGGTINT
+4022 
-4036 VSKAVYNFSTLNTE
+4036 
-4050 EEPSVLIDGTASL
+4050 
-4063 TASSSNV
+4063 
-4070 LSNAKS
+4070 
-4076 GLVHIKN
+4076 
-4083 GTLNM
+4083 
-4088 LTTTGKTPTIINSN
+4088 
-4102 DGKII
+4102 
-4107 ISGGTVKMA
+4107 
-4116 GDNVAVWNGYSG
+4116 
-4128 NGTATGTVEIRG
+4128 
-4140 GKIESSTGAGVTNR
+4140 
-4154 EKASLIVKSGTI
+4154 
-4166 TSSSKEGIT
+4166 
-4175 ILGGTAVVSGGTIT
+4175 
-4189 GKTKGIYT
+4189 
-4197 SGTGK
+4197 
-4202 PTVTLGV
+4202 
-4209 NDSSV
+4209 
-4214 STTSPAITAT
+4214 
-4224 AGTGVELVEGTVFN
+4224 
-4238 FYDGV
+4238 
-4243 IKGQNGDGTSING
+4243 
-4256 TVTATPTGY
+4256 
-4265 GVRKTTETENSV
+4265 
-4277 TTETAILVPANYAEY
+4277 
-4292 NGSTIVS
+4292 
-4299 YYETLASVTT
+4299 
-4309 YVTSGN
+4309 
-4315 TIKPLVNRTETIE
+4315 
-4328 VTVTASKNITLD
+4328 
-4340 LNGKTITLNGTTLKN
+4340 
-4355 NGTITITGSGTLTGS
+4355 
-4370 GANTVTNAGTLTKE
+4370 VTNAGTLTKT
-4384 GTSTIINTETS
+4384 GTSTIINTSTS
-4395 TYSAIGNTGTATIS
+4395 TYGAIGNTETATIS

-4451 TITSTGKIG
+4451 TITSTDKIG

-4481 TTVPSITGKT
+4481 TTVPSVTGKT
-4491 YGVQAGGTFNFY
+4491 YGVQAGKTFNFY

-4515 SINGTI
+4515 SINGT
-4521 TATPKGYGARKTS
+4521 
-4534 STVDSVT
+4534 
-4541 TETAVLVLANYAEY
+4541 L
-4555 NGSTIVSYYETL
+4555 
-4567 ASATTYAT
+4567 
-4575 NGNTIKPLVNRTET
+4575 
-4589 IEVTVTASK
+4589 
-4598 NITLDLN
+4598 
-4605 GKTITLNGT
+4605 
-4614 TLKNNGTITITGSGT
+4614 
-4629 LTGSGANT
+4629 
-4637 VTNAG
+4637 
-4642 TLTKEGTSTII
+4642 
-4653 NTETSTYSAIGNTG
+4653 
-4667 TATISAGT
+4667 
-4675 ITSAYRTITNSNK
+4675 
-4688 LTITGGTI
+4688 
-4696 TGSDIA
+4696 
-4702 VNNSGTA
+4702 
-4709 TVTGGT
+4709 
-4715 VTSTNKIGI
+4715 
-4724 YNTTD
+4724 
-4729 GTLTIGINETTPSVS
+4729 
-4744 TTVPSI
+4744 
-4750 IGKTY
+4750 
-4755 GVQAGGTF
+4755 
-4763 NFYDG
+4763 
-4768 VIKGQSGAGTS
+4768 
-4779 INGTITAT
+4779 TAT

-4792 AKKTVENDVETAI
+4792 AKKTLENDVETAI

-4879 GSLVNSSAIEEGSFT
+4879 GGLVNSSAIEEGSFT

-4914 APTES
+4914 ALTTS
-4919 INYKLNMP
+4919 TYYGICLP
-4927 NYAYTPGNSYTIKFK
+4927 NYEYTSGNSYTIKFK

-4957 HASIN
+4957 HAAIN

-5009 EMYTNDFK
+5009 EMYTSDIK

-5028 DVMIINNTTGS
+5028 DVMIINNTTCS

-5064 AITLKALTRSG
+5064 AITLKALTRNG

-5088 NKVGSAGSSY
+5088 NKVGSAGSLY

-5110 RINNY
+5110 KVNNY

-5130 AEAMSNVTS
+5130 AEAISSANS
-5139 GNTILALTDKT
+5139 GNHIVVLNNRT
-5150 EIDPATIASGK
+5150 ETESATIPSGK
-5161 TVIFNL
+5161 TLTFNL
-5167 AGKTV
+5167 GAKTV
-5172 TLNGSTL
+5172 TLNGATL
-5179 TNNGTLTIKGTGT
+5179 TNNGTLTIEGNGT
-5192 LTGSEANTL
+5192 LTGSGANTV
-5201 TNNGTFTKIEDST
+5201 TNNGTFRKIDNST
-5214 IENTS
+5214 IKNTS
-5219 TSNYC
+5219 TSKYC

-5230 TATIERGT
+5230 TATIEKGT

-5275 ANTTSA
+5275 ANTTSV
-5281 PAVKIEGAKL
+5281 PAVRIESAKL

-5314 TIKQQGSNSVIVN
+5314 IKQQGSNSVIGN
-5327 NSIGTV
+5327 NSTGTI
-5333 QITYGT
+5333 QIAYGI

-5345 AGYAINNASTG
+5345 AGYAINNVSTG

-5428 GSPKITGKVYGVS
+5428 GSPKITGKAYGVS

-5453 IEATDGI
+5453 IEATEGI
-5460 GAYAYNADKVATL
+5460 GAYAYNADEVATL

-5508 GILKGKSGPGTSING
+5508 GILKGKSGPGTAING

-5545 AILTKNYTLTINPNG
+5545 AILTKNFTLTINPNG

-5585 TPPNPYVVT
+5585 TPPTPYVVT
-5594 YNYNYTGSTN
+5594 YNHNYTGSTN
-5604 TTANATR
+5604 KTANATR

-5632 TTSFTKT
+5632 ATSFTKT

-5665 KFNMPNYTYRNGF
+5665 RFNMPNYTYRSGY

-5730 TRKLTGTTITQNST
+5730 TRKFTGTTITQKST

-5786 TNTAYMYRLG
+5786 TNTAYMYRLR

-5802 QYTTNSIN
+5802 QYITNSIN

-5884 NTIKPLNNM
+5884 NTIKPLNNI

-5951 TKMGTSSIKNEGT
+5951 TKTGASSIKNEGT

-5977 ISAGTIDG
+5977 ISAGTING

-5998 TISEATVT
+5998 TISGATVT
-6006 AKNYAVY
+6006 TKNYAVY

-6062 YVIVNNST
+6062 SVIANNST
-6070 GTIQLSGATVEKL
+6070 GTIQLSGATVEKS

-6088 YAAID
+6088 YAAIY
-6093 NVSTGT
+6093 NISTGT
-6099 INVTSGNINDSV
+6099 IKVTSGNINNSV
-6111 STAIYN
+6111 SRAIYN
-6117 TGAGTINVTGGT
+6117 KGAGTINVTGGT
-6129 ISGTDGIYN
+6129 ISGIVGIHD
-6138 RVEGII
+6138 VEGSI
-6144 SVTAGTIEAT
+6144 SVTSGTINATNGAGVRVGTGTATISGSSTKITGTTYGVDATTGTTTIKAGTIEAT

-6217 TVTATPTDY
+6217 TVTATPTNY

-6268 VTKSVISIGKPIAPS
+6268 VTKAVISIEEPIAPS

-6288 CNQNVEGR
+6288 YNHNIEGR
-6296 PDVKLNAI
+6296 PDTKLNAI
-6304 RVFDGWTLTGEGN
+6304 RVFDGWTLTGQGN

-6337 AGDYWNFNKEV
+6337 AGDYWNFKKVV
-6348 STAPTTSTYYRISL
+6348 STVPTTSTNYRINL

-6390 GFRNAAINNDYATE
+6390 VFRNAAINNDYATE
-6404 GLVKKNYSSTSGE
+6404 GLVKKNYDATTNG

-6448 TNDIKGKT
+6448 TGDIKGKT

-6483 YMYGNGDGTIKSNY
+6483 YMYGDGDGTIKSNY
-6497 KVEPTNLIIPVRD
+6497 KVEPTNLITPVRD

-6528 DAGSSYTATGNVTL
+6528 NAGSPYTATGNVTL

-6598 TVTLDLNGKTVTLNG
+6598 TVILDLNGKTVTLNG
-6613 VTLKVNGALNIKG
+6613 VTLKVNGALKITG

-6698 NSTGQGHTIYN
+6698 NSTGEGHTIYN
-6709 TSTANTTDAPA
+6709 TSTSNTTDAPA

-6738 AIRSIGTGLV
+6738 AIRSIGTGLI

-6775 TIKNTDTENAGT
+6775 TIKNINTESTST

-6874 SSVEGVAGILHTG
+6874 SSTEGVAGILHTG
-6887 TGSILMYDG
+6887 TGSILMYNG

-6936 GYIRLLESSAKYSGA
+6936 GYIRLLEASARYSGA

-6961 LTGSTETVELDIGD
+6961 LTGSTETVELEIGN
-6975 RSATFDDNSDYKA
+6975 RSATFDDNSDYKL

-7043 QIKVRTGYVKQST
+7043 QITVRNGYVKQTT

-7077 SDNTNTANMSNETN
+7077 SDNTNTANISNETN
-7091 TLLKAMVT
+7091 TLLKARVT

-7110 KEQNSSNTEDNVS
+7110 KEQNSSNNEDNVS
-7123 DNTTNQNTTENTKD
+7123 DNTTNQNTIENTKD
-7137 NNTTEN
+7137 NNTSEK

-7163 VKNTEENTVKNTEQN
+7163 GKNTEENTVKNTEQN

-7198 KVAQTGGKNYAT
+7198 KVVQTGGKNYAT

-7245 LSLNSKTISSTSSST
+7245 LSLNSKTISCTSSST

-7470 KNDETLNLATPVI
+7470 KNDETLNLATPII

-7496 KAPSADSADS
+7496 KAPYANSADS
-7506 ITTKEKY
+7506 IATNEKY
-7513 GNIKFYDGTMSTLV
+7513 GNIKFYDGTISTLV

-7545 KGNSVI
+7545 KGYSVI

>member
-130 IKNIAVAKIGDTYYK
+130 VKNIAVAKIGDTYYK

-414 YDSDVIIEEN
+414 YDADVIIEEN

-432 TFKNW
+432 IFKNW

-508 VEYAIK
+508 IEYAIK

-820 GTYTVVLTTTDG
+820 GTYTVVLKTTDG

-846 IAPTVAYGTN
+846 IAPTVTYGTN

-864 GGTKYTISSKITVT
+864 GSTKYTISSKITVT

-896 TTQPETWVTTNGAII
+896 TTQPETWVTTTNGAII

-939 PFDIGYAIEYDKNGG
+939 PFDIGYAIEYVKNGG

-1036 PSTYTYGKGATL
+1036 PSTYIYGKGATL

-1097 DLAGGSLA
+1097 DLVGGSLA

-1154 TTENTTTPQTIL
+1154 TTENATTPQTIL

-1242 PDKEYYVKTQ
+1242 PNKEYYVKTQ

-1374 VYGTNGGTYTILVGS
+1374 VYGTNGGIYTILVGS

-1414 WSKDSGTTPT
+1414 WSKDSGTIPT

-1490 VTLKLNDGKGFARDG
+1490 VTLKLNDGKGFSRDG

-1631 TFEETVFENLDYGT
+1631 TFEETVFEKLDYGT

-1749 SLILKLYYDRN
+1749 SLTLKLYYDRN

-1827 SNNVINLYYVRNTAT
+1827 SNNVINLYYIRNTAT

-1915 YVLTLSKNE
+1915 YVLTLSKNA
-1924 NIQSVTG
+1924 NIQSATG
-1931 NGTYKWGQSVTINA
+1931 DGTYKWGQSVTINA

-1974 QVTITMPVGNVTLKA
+1974 KVTITMPVGNITLKA

-2043 NADGTGTTYNPGD
+2043 NANGTGTTYNPGD

-2126 QDSNIFTGLKA
+2126 QDSNIFTGLTA

-2264 TNPTLE
+2264 TNPTLK

-2279 ITVTANAQDADSG
+2279 IKVTANAQDADSG
-2292 IDKITYVIKNGSTV
+2292 IDKIKYVIKNGSTV

-2318 QDNVEYTVVTTVTDK
+2318 QNNFEYTVVTTVTDK

-2338 SKTENVKTNQLTVGT
+2338 SKTEIVKTNQLTVGT

-2414 TYSVTVKTTDG
+2414 TYTVTVKTTDG

-2485 STSNTTAPTQ
+2485 STSNTTTPTQ

-2612 NTYTITYNLNG
+2612 NTYKITYNLNG
-2623 GSLEQDKTNPTTYNI
+2623 GSLEQGKTNPTTYNI
-2638 NTETITLNNPTN
+2638 NTATITLKNPTN

-2838 SKQITVTYNK
+2838 SKKITVTYNK
-2848 NGGSADLT
+2848 NGGSANLT

-2867 LSITYPTTPTTYTG
+2867 LSITYPTKPTTYTG

-2888 DTATSTS
+2888 DTATSTT
-2895 GYATGA
+2895 GYAKGA

-2929 DYKDTTKT
+2929 DYKNTTKT

-3000 YSKDVTVT
+3000 YSKNVTVT
-3008 FNTNGSIITNISN
+3008 FNKNGSIITNISN

-3085 PEYAIDSYAITYNLD
+3085 PEYAIDSYAITYNLN

-3146 AGITDAT
+3146 AGITDIT

-3161 TYPNSVYSEP
+3161 TNPNSVYSEP

-3201 NKSSQATYAPESDCY
+3201 NKSSKATYTPESDCY

-3224 LTEKQQQSLK
+3224 LTEEQQQSLK

-3330 DSSTKIYLYYTR
+3330 NSSTKIYLYYKR

-3384 KWTNWTSSNTDL
+3384 KWTNWTSSNTNL
-3396 LPNQTEQATTITM
+3396 LPNQTEQAATITM

-3424 NKYTVTYNYIQNGG
+3424 NKYTVTYNYVQNGG

-3481 SYTMPAKDVTL
+3481 SYKMPAKNVTL

-3523 TTKTTVTMIDDVSLS
+3523 TTKTTVTMIDDVSLP
-3538 TTVGTVVSGE
+3538 TTVGTVASGE

-3606 GTIEAGEKN
+3606 GTIETGEKN

-3695 AGTLNGASYGVYNSK
+3695 AGTLNGASYGVYNAK
-3710 AGTINVTGGTI
+3710 AGTIN
-3721 QCRDGVY
+3721 
-3728 NNGAGT
+3728 
-3734 INITNGTIIGTG
+3734 
-3746 AQGVRGGTGTVI
+3746 
-3758 VSGTPEITGTT
+3758 
-3769 FGVSVTTGTLTITG
+3769 
-3783 GTIEATE
+3783 
-3790 GIGVYAYTAEKVAT
+3790 
-3804 LTIGTNETTPSVSTT
+3804 
-3819 VPSITGKTYG
+3819 
-3829 VQVGGTFNFYDGVIK
+3829 
-3844 GQNGDGT
+3844 
-3851 SINGTVTA
+3851 
-3859 MPTGYGIRKTLATE
+3859 
-3873 NNITTET
+3873 
-3880 AMLVPANYAEY
+3880 
-3891 NGSTIVSYYVT
+3891 
-3902 LASATTYAT
+3902 
-3911 SGNTIKPLVNRTET
+3911 
-3925 IEVTITASKNIT
+3925 
-3937 LDLNGKTITLNN
+3937 
-3949 QTLKNNGTLTIT
+3949 
-3961 GSGTLTGSGA
+3961 
-3971 NTILNNGTLVKNTA
+3971 
-3985 AEIANTS
+3985 
-3992 TSDYYVVENNGT
+3992 
-4004 ATIGAGKVTSSC
+4004 
-4016 GGIYNG
+4016 
-4022 TKGKLSITGGTINT
+4022 
-4036 VSKAVYNFSTLNTE
+4036 
-4050 EEPSVLIDGTASL
+4050 
-4063 TASSSNV
+4063 
-4070 LSNAKS
+4070 
-4076 GLVHIKN
+4076 
-4083 GTLNM
+4083 
-4088 LTTTGKTPTIINSN
+4088 
-4102 DGKII
+4102 
-4107 ISGGTVKMA
+4107 
-4116 GDNVAVWNGYSG
+4116 
-4128 NGTATGTVEIRG
+4128 
-4140 GKIESSTGAGVTNR
+4140 
-4154 EKASLIVKSGTI
+4154 
-4166 TSSSKEGIT
+4166 
-4175 ILGGTAVVSGGTIT
+4175 
-4189 GKTKGIYT
+4189 
-4197 SGTGK
+4197 
-4202 PTVTLGV
+4202 
-4209 NDSSV
+4209 
-4214 STTSPAITAT
+4214 
-4224 AGTGVELVEGTVFN
+4224 
-4238 FYDGV
+4238 
-4243 IKGQNGDGTSING
+4243 
-4256 TVTATPTGY
+4256 
-4265 GVRKTTETENSV
+4265 
-4277 TTETAILVPANYAEY
+4277 
-4292 NGSTIVS
+4292 
-4299 YYETLASVTT
+4299 
-4309 YVTSGN
+4309 
-4315 TIKPLVNRTETIE
+4315 
-4328 VTVTASKNITLD
+4328 
-4340 LNGKTITLNGTTLKN
+4340 
-4355 NGTITITGSGTLTGS
+4355 
-4370 GANTVTNAGTLTKE
+4370 
-4384 GTSTIINTETS
+4384 
-4395 TYSAIGNTGTATIS
+4395 
-4409 AGTITSAYRTIT
+4409 
-4421 NSNKLTITGGT
+4421 
-4432 ITGSD
+4432 
-4437 IAVNNSGT
+4437 
-4445 ATVTGG
+4445 VTGG

-4460 IYNTTDGT
+4460 IYNTTDGK

-4474 ETTPSVS
+4474 EATPSVN

-4521 TATPKGYGARKTS
+4521 TATPTGYGARKTS

-4541 TETAVLVLANYAEY
+4541 TETAVLVPANYAEY
-4555 NGSTIVSYYETL
+4555 NGSTIVNYYETL
-4567 ASATTYAT
+4567 ASATTYVT
-4575 NGNTIKPLVNRTET
+4575 SGNTIKPLVNRTET

-4605 GKTITLNGT
+4605 GKTITLKNQ
-4614 TLKNNGTITITGSGT
+4614 TLKNNGTLTITGSGT

-4642 TLTKEGTSTII
+4642 TLTKTGTSKII
-4653 NTETSTYSAIGNTG
+4653 NTSTSAYGAIGNTG

-4715 VTSTNKIGI
+4715 VTSTGKIGI

-4729 GTLTIGINETTPSVS
+4729 GKLTIGTNETTPSVN

-4750 IGKTY
+4750 TGKTY

-4857 TGSSTTY
+4857 TGSSTTS

-4879 GSLVNSSAIEEGSFT
+4879 GNLVNSSAIEEGSFT

-4914 APTES
+4914 ALTTS
-4919 INYKLNMP
+4919 TYYGICLP
-4927 NYAYTPGNSYTIKFK
+4927 NYEYTSGNSYTIKFK

-4957 HASIN
+4957 HAAIN
-4962 NDYATEGLVKKDY
+4962 NDYATEGLVKKYY

-4985 YMTRTFTGTTITQG
+4985 YMTRTFTGTTITQD

-5009 EMYTNDFK
+5009 EMYTSDIK

-5054 GTVTAKYTTN
+5054 GTVKAKYTTN
-5064 AITLKALTRSG
+5064 AITLKALTRNG
-5075 YTLDGWYKEAACT
+5075 YTFLGWYKEAACT
-5088 NKVGSAGSSY
+5088 NKVGSAGSLY

-5130 AEAMSNVTS
+5130 AEAISSANS
-5139 GNTILALTDKT
+5139 GNRIVALNNRT
-5150 EIDPATIASGK
+5150 ETESATIPSGK
-5161 TVIFNL
+5161 TLTFKL
-5167 AGKTV
+5167 AGRTV
-5172 TLNGSTL
+5172 TLNGATL
-5179 TNNGTLTIKGTGT
+5179 TNNGTLTIEGNGT
-5192 LTGSEANTL
+5192 LTGSGANTV
-5201 TNNGTFTKIEDST
+5201 TNNGTFRKIDDST
-5214 IENTS
+5214 IKNTS

-5255 VKGAYTSIT
+5255 LTGGETSIT
-5264 AKNCAIYSQGT
+5264 AKNCAVFNKGT
-5275 ANTTSA
+5275 ANTTSV
-5281 PAVKIEGAKL
+5281 PAVKIGNVKL

-5303 GSGLVY
+5303 ASGLVY
-5309 ITGGT
+5309 ITGGI
-5314 TIKQQGSNSVIVN
+5314 IKQQGSNSAIVN
-5327 NSIGTV
+5327 NST
-5333 QITYGT
+5333 GT
-5339 IQGTGT
+5339 IQLVSSTIQNTGT

-5356 TVKVENGTISNT
+5356 TVKVEGGNT

-5376 STGRIEVSGGT
+5376 STGKIEVSGGT

-5401 TINVT
+5401 TIKVT

-5453 IEATDGI
+5453 IEATEGI

-5508 GILKGKSGPGTSING
+5508 GILKGKSGPGTAING

-5545 AILTKNYTLTINPNG
+5545 AILTKNFTLTINPNG

-5585 TPPNPYVVT
+5585 TPPTPYVVT
-5594 YNYNYTGSTN
+5594 YNHNYTGSTN
-5604 TTANATR
+5604 KTANATR

-5632 TTSFTKT
+5632 ATSFTKT

-5665 KFNMPNYTYRNGF
+5665 RFNMPNYTYRSGY

-5730 TRKLTGTTITQNST
+5730 TRKFTGTTITQKST

-5884 NTIKPLNNM
+5884 NTIKALNNM

-5951 TKMGTSSIKNEGT
+5951 TKKGASSIKNEGT

-5998 TISEATVT
+5998 TISGATVT

-6043 NAAGL
+6043 NATGL

-6062 YVIVNNST
+6062 SVIANNST
-6070 GTIQLSGATVEKL
+6070 GTIQLSGATVEKS

-6088 YAAID
+6088 YAAIY
-6093 NVSTGT
+6093 NISTGT
-6099 INVTSGNINDSV
+6099 IKVTSGNINNSV
-6111 STAIYN
+6111 SRAIYN
-6117 TGAGTINVTGGT
+6117 KGAGTINVTGGT
-6129 ISGTDGIYN
+6129 ISGTVGIDD
-6138 RVEGII
+6138 VEGSI
-6144 SVTAGTIEAT
+6144 SVTSGTINATNGVGIRVGTGTAIISGSSTKITGTTYGVDATTGTTTIKAGTIQAT

-6217 TVTATPTDY
+6217 TVTATPTNY

-6268 VTKSVISIGKPIAPS
+6268 VTKSVISIGEPIAPS

-6304 RVFDGWTLTGEGN
+6304 RVFDGWTLSGAGS
-6317 LVEGSEIET
+6317 LVNSSAIKEGS
-6326 TTFTKTSKTET
+6326 FTKTVKTES
-6337 AGDYWNFNKEV
+6337 AGEYFKFTKTV
-6348 STAPTTSTYYRISL
+6348 STAPTTSTYYGISL

-6390 GFRNAAINNDYATE
+6390 GFRHAAINNDYATE
-6404 GLVKKNYSSTSGE
+6404 GLFKKNYSSTSGE

-6516 WYKEAACTNKVG
+6516 WYKEAECTNKVG
-6528 DAGSSYTATGNVTL
+6528 NAGSSYTATGNVTL

-6598 TVTLDLNGKTVTLNG
+6598 TVILDLNGKTVTLNG
-6613 VTLKVNGALNIKG
+6613 VTLKVNGALKITG

-6698 NSTGQGHTIYN
+6698 NSTGEGHTIYN

-6936 GYIRLLESSAKYSGA
+6936 GYIRLLEASARYSGA

-6961 LTGSTETVELDIGD
+6961 LTGSTETVELEIGD
-6975 RSATFDDNSDYKA
+6975 RSATFDDNSDYKL

-7043 QIKVRTGYVKQST
+7043 QITVRNGYVKQT
-7056 GGLYET
+7056 NGGLYET

-7077 SDNTNTANMSNETN
+7077 SDNTNTANISNETN
-7091 TLLKAMVT
+7091 TLLKARVT

-7123 DNTTNQNTTENTKD
+7123 DNTTNQNTIEK
-7137 NNTTEN
+7137 

-7163 VKNTEENTVKNTEQN
+7163 GKNTEQN

-7186 TTNSNEN
+7186 TTNSNQN

-7198 KVAQTGGKNYAT
+7198 KVVQTGGKNYAT

-7245 LSLNSKTISSTSSST
+7245 LSLNSKTISCTSSST

-7470 KNDETLNLATPVI
+7470 KNDETLNLATPII

>member
-1 MSGNTNKRISSNKK
+1 MNGNTNKRISSNKK

-29 IAIQFGVSKYMFN
+29 IAIQFGVSKYIFN

-130 IKNIAVAKIGDTYYK
+130 VKNIAVAKIGDTYYK

-414 YDSDVIIEEN
+414 YDADVIIEEN

-442 GTGIIYNP
+442 ETGIIYNP

-508 VEYAIK
+508 IEYAIK

-527 FENLTANTKY
+527 FENLTANTKC

-611 VVVKNQNG
+611 VVVKNQSG
-619 ATETITK
+619 VTETITK

-703 TYEIKKGDTVIAT
+703 TYEIKKGNTVIAT

-791 NAGTTTY
+791 NAGTTY

-864 GGTKYTISSKITVT
+864 GSTKYTISSKITVT

-896 TTQPETWVTTNGAII
+896 TTQPETWVTTTNGAII

-1006 NKSVKLYAVWQANTY
+1006 NKSVKLYAVWQANIY

-1191 APSAVASTST
+1191 VPSAVASTST

-1252 ATDNAGNTSESESKK
+1252 ATDNAGNNSESESKK

-1645 TTPEYTKSKTGKPGY
+1645 TTPEYTKSKTGKSGY

-1749 SLILKLYYDRN
+1749 SLTLKLYYDRN

-1827 SNNVINLYYVRNTAT
+1827 SNNVINLYYIRNTAT
-1842 LTVNHYVENANNAEY
+1842 LTVNHYVENANNAQY

-1915 YVLTLSKNE
+1915 YVLTLSKNA
-1924 NIQSVTG
+1924 NIQSATG
-1931 NGTYKWGQSVTINA
+1931 DGTYKWGQSVTINA

-2126 QDSNIFTGLKA
+2126 QDSNIFTGLTA

-2264 TNPTLE
+2264 TNPTLK

-2279 ITVTANAQDADSG
+2279 IKVTANAQDADSG

-2318 QDNVEYTVVTTVTDK
+2318 QNNFEYTVVTTVTDK

-2338 SKTENVKTNQLTVGT
+2338 SKTEIVKTNQLTVGT
-2353 ITFKES
+2353 ITFKKS

-2414 TYSVTVKTTDG
+2414 TYTVTVKTTDG

-2485 STSNTTAPTQ
+2485 STSNTTTPTQ

-2612 NTYTITYNLNG
+2612 NTYKITYNLNG
-2623 GSLEQDKTNPTTYNI
+2623 GSLEQGKTNPTTYNI
-2638 NTETITLNNPTN
+2638 NTATITLKNPTN

-2736 FSSNTSHESKVE
+2736 FSSNTSYESKVE

-2838 SKQITVTYNK
+2838 SKKITVTYNK
-2848 NGGSADLT
+2848 NGGSANLT

-2888 DTATSTS
+2888 DTATSTT
-2895 GYATGA
+2895 GYAKGA

-2929 DYKDTTKT
+2929 DYKNTTKT

-3000 YSKDVTVT
+3000 YSKNVTVT

-3085 PEYAIDSYAITYNLD
+3085 PEYAIDSYAITYNLN

-3146 AGITDAT
+3146 DGFTDMT
-3153 TGYIGNSA
+3153 TGYIQDST

-3201 NKSSQATYAPESDCY
+3201 NKSSQATYTPESDCY
-3216 AIIVHFTG
+3216 AIIVHYTG
-3224 LTEKQQQSLK
+3224 LTEEQQQNLK

-3330 DSSTKIYLYYTR
+3330 NSSTKIYLYYTR
-3342 NTYKLT
+3342 NKYKLT
-3348 LNKNANI
+3348 LNKNGNI

-3384 KWTNWTSSNTDL
+3384 KWTNWTSSNTNL
-3396 LPNQTEQATTITM
+3396 LPNQTEQAATITM

-3424 NKYTVTYNYIQNGG
+3424 NKYTVTYNYVQNGG
-3438 DSSTASTKTVT
+3438 NSSTASTKTVT

-3481 SYTMPAKDVTL
+3481 SYKMPAKNVTL

-3523 TTKTTVTMIDDVSLS
+3523 TTKTTVTMIDDVSLP
-3538 TTVGTVVSGE
+3538 TTVGTVAPGE

-3599 GKCVLTS
+3599 GKCVLTT

-3615 AIANNT
+3615 AISNNT

-3659 AIYNAAGTVEIKG
+3659 AIYNVAGTVEIKG

-3695 AGTLNGASYGVYNSK
+3695 AGTLKGESYGVYNAK
-3710 AGTINVTGGTI
+3710 AGTINV
-3721 QCRDGVY
+3721 
-3728 NNGAGT
+3728 
-3734 INITNGTIIGTG
+3734 
-3746 AQGVRGGTGTVI
+3746 
-3758 VSGTPEITGTT
+3758 S
-3769 FGVSVTTGTLTITG
+3769 
-3783 GTIEATE
+3783 
-3790 GIGVYAYTAEKVAT
+3790 
-3804 LTIGTNETTPSVSTT
+3804 
-3819 VPSITGKTYG
+3819 
-3829 VQVGGTFNFYDGVIK
+3829 
-3844 GQNGDGT
+3844 
-3851 SINGTVTA
+3851 
-3859 MPTGYGIRKTLATE
+3859 
-3873 NNITTET
+3873 
-3880 AMLVPANYAEY
+3880 
-3891 NGSTIVSYYVT
+3891 
-3902 LASATTYAT
+3902 
-3911 SGNTIKPLVNRTET
+3911 
-3925 IEVTITASKNIT
+3925 
-3937 LDLNGKTITLNN
+3937 
-3949 QTLKNNGTLTIT
+3949 
-3961 GSGTLTGSGA
+3961 
-3971 NTILNNGTLVKNTA
+3971 
-3985 AEIANTS
+3985 
-3992 TSDYYVVENNGT
+3992 
-4004 ATIGAGKVTSSC
+4004 
-4016 GGIYNG
+4016 
-4022 TKGKLSITGGTINT
+4022 
-4036 VSKAVYNFSTLNTE
+4036 
-4050 EEPSVLIDGTASL
+4050 
-4063 TASSSNV
+4063 
-4070 LSNAKS
+4070 
-4076 GLVHIKN
+4076 
-4083 GTLNM
+4083 
-4088 LTTTGKTPTIINSN
+4088 
-4102 DGKII
+4102 
-4107 ISGGTVKMA
+4107 
-4116 GDNVAVWNGYSG
+4116 
-4128 NGTATGTVEIRG
+4128 
-4140 GKIESSTGAGVTNR
+4140 
-4154 EKASLIVKSGTI
+4154 
-4166 TSSSKEGIT
+4166 
-4175 ILGGTAVVSGGTIT
+4175 
-4189 GKTKGIYT
+4189 
-4197 SGTGK
+4197 
-4202 PTVTLGV
+4202 
-4209 NDSSV
+4209 
-4214 STTSPAITAT
+4214 
-4224 AGTGVELVEGTVFN
+4224 
-4238 FYDGV
+4238 
-4243 IKGQNGDGTSING
+4243 
-4256 TVTATPTGY
+4256 
-4265 GVRKTTETENSV
+4265 
-4277 TTETAILVPANYAEY
+4277 
-4292 NGSTIVS
+4292 
-4299 YYETLASVTT
+4299 
-4309 YVTSGN
+4309 
-4315 TIKPLVNRTETIE
+4315 
-4328 VTVTASKNITLD
+4328 
-4340 LNGKTITLNGTTLKN
+4340 
-4355 NGTITITGSGTLTGS
+4355 
-4370 GANTVTNAGTLTKE
+4370 
-4384 GTSTIINTETS
+4384 
-4395 TYSAIGNTGTATIS
+4395 
-4409 AGTITSAYRTIT
+4409 
-4421 NSNKLTITGGT
+4421 
-4432 ITGSD
+4432 
-4437 IAVNNSGT
+4437 
-4445 ATVTGG
+4445 GG

-4460 IYNTTDGT
+4460 IYNTAEGT

-4503 DGVIKGQSGAGT
+4503 DGVIKGQSGKGT

-4521 TATPKGYGARKTS
+4521 TATPTGYGVRKTS
-4534 STVDSVT
+4534 STADSVT
-4541 TETAVLVLANYAEY
+4541 TETAVLVPANYAEY
-4555 NGSTIVSYYETL
+4555 NGSTIVNYYETL

-4605 GKTITLNGT
+4605 GKTITLKNQ
-4614 TLKNNGTITITGSGT
+4614 TLKNNGTLTITGSGT

-4642 TLTKEGTSTII
+4642 TLTKTGTSKII
-4653 NTETSTYSAIGNTG
+4653 NTSTSAYGAIGNTG

-4715 VTSTNKIGI
+4715 VTSTGKIGI

-4729 GTLTIGINETTPSVS
+4729 GKLTIGTNETTPSVN

-4750 IGKTY
+4750 TGKTY

-4857 TGSSTTY
+4857 TGSSTTS
-4864 VNATRVFDGWTLSGA
+4864 VNATRVFEGWTLSGA
-4879 GSLVNSSAIEEGSFT
+4879 GNLVNSSAIEEGSFT

-4914 APTES
+4914 ALTTS
-4919 INYKLNMP
+4919 TYYGICLP
-4927 NYAYTPGNSYTIKFK
+4927 NYEYTSGNSYTIKFK

-4957 HASIN
+4957 HAAIN
-4962 NDYATEGLVKKDY
+4962 NDYATEGLVKKYY

-4985 YMTRTFTGTTITQG
+4985 YMTRTFTGTTITQD

-5009 EMYTNDFK
+5009 EMYTSDIK

-5054 GTVTAKYTTN
+5054 GTVKAKYTTN
-5064 AITLKALTRSG
+5064 AITLKALTRNG
-5075 YTLDGWYKEAACT
+5075 YTFLGWYKEAACT
-5088 NKVGSAGSSY
+5088 NKVGSAGSLY

-5130 AEAMSNVTS
+5130 AEAISSANS
-5139 GNTILALTDKT
+5139 GNRIVALNNRT
-5150 EIDPATIASGK
+5150 ETESATIPSGK
-5161 TVIFNL
+5161 TLTFNL
-5167 AGKTV
+5167 AGRTV
-5172 TLNGSTL
+5172 TLNGATL
-5179 TNNGTLTIKGTGT
+5179 TNNGTLTIEGNGT
-5192 LTGSEANTL
+5192 LTGSGANTV
-5201 TNNGTFTKIEDST
+5201 TNNGTFRKIDDST
-5214 IENTS
+5214 IKNTS

-5255 VKGAYTSIT
+5255 VKGGETSIT
-5264 AKNCAIYSQGT
+5264 AKNCAVFNKGT
-5275 ANTTSA
+5275 ANTTSV
-5281 PAVKIEGAKL
+5281 PAVKIGNVKL

-5303 GSGLVY
+5303 ASGLVY
-5309 ITGGT
+5309 ITGGI
-5314 TIKQQGSNSVIVN
+5314 IKQQGSNSAIVN
-5327 NSIGTV
+5327 NST
-5333 QITYGT
+5333 GT
-5339 IQGTGT
+5339 IQLVSSTIQNTGT

-5356 TVKVENGTISNT
+5356 TVKVEGGNT

-5453 IEATDGI
+5453 IEATEGI
-5460 GAYAYNADKVATL
+5460 GAYAYNADEVATL

-5508 GILKGKSGPGTSING
+5508 GILKGKSGPGTAING

-5545 AILTKNYTLTINPNG
+5545 AILTKNFTLTINPNG

-5585 TPPNPYVVT
+5585 TPPTPYVVT
-5594 YNYNYTGSTN
+5594 YNHNYTGSTN
-5604 TTANATR
+5604 KTANATR

-5632 TTSFTKT
+5632 ATSFTKT
-5639 NKTETAGDYINFKKV
+5639 NKTETAGEYINFKKV

-5665 KFNMPNYTYRNGF
+5665 RFNMPNYTYRSGY

-5730 TRKLTGTTITQNST
+5730 TRKFTGTTITQKST
-5744 TYDITPRF
+5744 TYNITPRF

-5884 NTIKPLNNM
+5884 NTIKALNNM

-5951 TKMGTSSIKNEGT
+5951 TKTGASSIKNEGT

-5977 ISAGTIDG
+5977 ISAGTING

-5998 TISEATVT
+5998 TISGATVT

-6043 NAAGL
+6043 NATGL

-6062 YVIVNNST
+6062 SVIANNST
-6070 GTIQLSGATVEKL
+6070 GTIQLSGATVEKS

-6088 YAAID
+6088 YAAIY
-6093 NVSTGT
+6093 NISTGT
-6099 INVTSGNINDSV
+6099 IKVTSGNINNSV
-6111 STAIYN
+6111 SRAIYN
-6117 TGAGTINVTGGT
+6117 KGAGTINVTGGT
-6129 ISGTDGIYN
+6129 ISGTVGIDD
-6138 RVEGII
+6138 VEGSI
-6144 SVTAGTIEAT
+6144 SVTSGTINATNGVGIRVGTGTAIISGSSTKITGTTYGVDATTGTTTIKAGTIQAT

-6217 TVTATPTDY
+6217 TVTATPTNY

-6268 VTKSVISIGKPIAPS
+6268 VTKSVISIGEPIAPS

-6304 RVFDGWTLTGEGN
+6304 RVFDGWTLSGAGS
-6317 LVEGSEIET
+6317 LVNSSAIKEGS
-6326 TTFTKTSKTET
+6326 FTKTVKTES
-6337 AGDYWNFNKEV
+6337 AGEYFKFTKTV
-6348 STAPTTSTYYRISL
+6348 STAPTTSTYYGISL

-6390 GFRNAAINNDYATE
+6390 GFRHAAINNDYATE

-6516 WYKEAACTNKVG
+6516 WYKEAECTNKVG
-6528 DAGSSYTATGNVTL
+6528 NAGSSYTATGNVTL

-6598 TVTLDLNGKTVTLNG
+6598 TVILDLNGKTVTLNG
-6613 VTLKVNGALNIKG
+6613 VTLKVNGALKITG

-6698 NSTGQGHTIYN
+6698 NSTGEGHTIYN

-6874 SSVEGVAGILHTG
+6874 SSTEGVAGILHTG
-6887 TGSILMYDG
+6887 TGSILMYNG

-6936 GYIRLLESSAKYSGA
+6936 GYIRLLETSARYSGA

-6961 LTGSTETVELDIGD
+6961 LTGSTETVELEIGD
-6975 RSATFDDNSDYKA
+6975 RSATFDDNSDYKL

-7043 QIKVRTGYVKQST
+7043 QITVRNGYVKQT
-7056 GGLYET
+7056 NGGLYET

-7077 SDNTNTANMSNETN
+7077 SDNTNTANISNETN
-7091 TLLKAMVT
+7091 TLLKARVT

-7110 KEQNSSNTEDNVS
+7110 KEQNSSNAENNVS
-7123 DNTTNQNTTENTKD
+7123 DNTTNQNTIENTKD
-7137 NNTTEN
+7137 NNTSEKTKDNNTSED

-7150 EDTKDNTENNENT
+7150 EDTKDNTENN
-7163 VKNTEENTVKNTEQN
+7163 ENTVKNTEQN

-7198 KVAQTGGKNYAT
+7198 KVVQTGGKNYAT

-7245 LSLNSKTISSTSSST
+7245 LSLNSKTISCTSSST

-7470 KNDETLNLATPVI
+7470 KNDETLNLATPII

-7496 KAPSADSADS
+7496 KAPYANSADS
-7506 ITTKEKY
+7506 IATNEKY

>member
-130 IKNIAVAKIGDTYYK
+130 VKNIAVAKIGDTYYK

-192 TGKNAISDATITV
+192 TGKNEISDATITV

-265 TNGRFNFYDGKVM
+265 TNGKFNFFDGKVM

-414 YDSDVIIEEN
+414 YDADVIIEEN

-450 ATTVK
+450 ATIVK

-478 TEAPT
+478 TEAST

-508 VEYAIK
+508 IEYAIK

-527 FENLTANTKY
+527 FENLIANTKY

-578 ETITPTTN
+578 ETIIPTTN

-611 VVVKNQNG
+611 VVVKNQKG
-619 ATETITK
+619 VTETITK

-691 NAVDEDSGLQTV
+691 NAVDDDSGLQTV

-716 NTTGKFTQLEDDTEY
+716 NTTGKFTKLEDDTEY

-781 ENVKTTLIPG
+781 ENVKTMLIPG

-846 IAPTVAYGTN
+846 IAPTVTYGTN

-864 GGTKYTISSKITVT
+864 GSTKYTISSKMTVT

-896 TTQPETWVTTNGAII
+896 TTQPETWVTTTNGATI

-1021 DISYVLNGGTNNSSN
+1021 NISYVLNGGTNNSSN

-1141 NAKGEIDNTAETG
+1141 NAKGELDNTAETG

-1182 VDDIPPSTD
+1182 LDDIPPSTD
-1191 APSAVASTST
+1191 EPSAVASTST

-1210 EGTGIA
+1210 EGTGIT

-1242 PDKEYYVKTQ
+1242 PNKEYYVKTQ
-1252 ATDNAGNTSESESKK
+1252 ATDNAGNNSESESKK

-1292 ATTAEEE
+1292 ATTTEEE

-1335 NATIPTVTGEYTI
+1335 NATIPTVTGEYKI

-1374 VYGTNGGTYTILVGS
+1374 VYGTNGGTYTILVGL

-1414 WSKDSGTTPT
+1414 WSKDSGTIPT

-1490 VTLKLNDGKGFARDG
+1490 VTLKLNDGKGFSRDG

-1631 TFEETVFENLDYGT
+1631 TFEETVFEKLDYGT

-1749 SLILKLYYDRN
+1749 SLTLKLYYDRN

-1827 SNNVINLYYVRNTAT
+1827 SNNVINLYYIRNTAT

-1915 YVLTLSKNE
+1915 YVLTLSKNA
-1924 NIQSVTG
+1924 NIQSATG
-1931 NGTYKWGQSVTINA
+1931 DGTYKWGQSVTINA

-1974 QVTITMPVGNVTLKA
+1974 KVTITMPVGNITLKA

-2043 NADGTGTTYNPGD
+2043 NANGTGTTYNPGD

-2126 QDSNIFTGLKA
+2126 QDSNIFTGLTA

-2264 TNPTLE
+2264 TNPTLK

-2279 ITVTANAQDADSG
+2279 IKVTANAQDADSG
-2292 IDKITYVIKNGSTV
+2292 IDKIKYVIKNGSTV

-2318 QDNVEYTVVTTVTDK
+2318 QNNFEYTVVTTVTDK

-2338 SKTENVKTNQLTVGT
+2338 SKTEIVKTNQLTVGT

-2414 TYSVTVKTTDG
+2414 TYTVTVKTTDG

-2485 STSNTTAPTQ
+2485 STSNTTTPTQ

-2612 NTYTITYNLNG
+2612 NTYKITYNLNG
-2623 GSLEQDKTNPTTYNI
+2623 GSLEQGKTNPTTYNI
-2638 NTETITLNNPTN
+2638 NTATITLKNPTN

-2838 SKQITVTYNK
+2838 SKKITVTYNK
-2848 NGGSADLT
+2848 NGGSANLT

-2867 LSITYPTTPTTYTG
+2867 LSITYPTKPTTYTG

-2888 DTATSTS
+2888 DTATSTT
-2895 GYATGA
+2895 GYAKGA

-2929 DYKDTTKT
+2929 DYKNTTKT

-3000 YSKDVTVT
+3000 YSKNVTVT
-3008 FNTNGSIITNISN
+3008 FNKNGSIITNISN

-3085 PEYAIDSYAITYNLD
+3085 PEYAIDSYAITYNLN

-3146 AGITDAT
+3146 AGITDIT

-3161 TYPNSVYSEP
+3161 TNPNSVYSEP

-3201 NKSSQATYAPESDCY
+3201 NKSSKATYTPESDCY

-3224 LTEKQQQSLK
+3224 LTEEQQQSLK

-3330 DSSTKIYLYYTR
+3330 NSSTKIYLYYTR
-3342 NTYKLT
+3342 NKYKLT
-3348 LNKNANI
+3348 LNKNGNI

-3384 KWTNWTSSNTDL
+3384 KWTNWTSSNTNL
-3396 LPNQTEQATTITM
+3396 LPNQTEQAATITM

-3424 NKYTVTYNYIQNGG
+3424 NKYTVTYNYVQNGG

-3481 SYTMPAKDVTL
+3481 SYKMPAKNVTL

-3523 TTKTTVTMIDDVSLS
+3523 TTKTTVTMIDDVSLP
-3538 TTVGTVVSGE
+3538 TTVGTVASGE

-3599 GKCVLTS
+3599 GKCVLTT

-3615 AIANNT
+3615 AISNNT

-3659 AIYNAAGTVEIKG
+3659 AIYNVAGTVEIKG

-3695 AGTLNGASYGVYNSK
+3695 AGTLKGESYGVYNSK
-3710 AGTINVTGGTI
+3710 AGTINVSGGTI
-3721 QCRDGVY
+3721 TSTGKIGIY
-3728 NNGAGT
+3728 N
-3734 INITNGTIIGTG
+3734 
-3746 AQGVRGGTGTVI
+3746 
-3758 VSGTPEITGTT
+3758 
-3769 FGVSVTTGTLTITG
+3769 
-3783 GTIEATE
+3783 
-3790 GIGVYAYTAEKVAT
+3790 TAEGT

-3819 VPSITGKTYG
+3819 VPSVIGKTYG
-3829 VQVGGTFNFYDGVIK
+3829 VQAGGTFNFYDGVIK
-3844 GQNGDGT
+3844 GQSGKGT
-3851 SINGTVTA
+3851 SINGTITA
-3859 MPTGYGIRKTLATE
+3859 TPTGYGVRKTSSTV
-3873 NNITTET
+3873 NSVTTET
-3880 AMLVPANYAEY
+3880 AVLVPANYAEY
-3891 NGSTIVSYYVT
+3891 NGSTIISYYETLASATTYVTSGNTIKPLVDKTETKESTVTVSKTVTLDLNGKTITLNDTTLKNNGTLTITGSGTLTNSSTNGDFSIYNTGTVTVSSGTISSIQGAIHNNGTAIVTGGTIISTSYVGVFNRAEGVLTVGTNETTPSVSTTVPSITGKIAGVLVGKTFNFYDGVIKGQSGAGTSINGTITATPTGYGVRKTSSTVNSVTTETAVLVPANYAEYNGSTIISYYET

-3925 IEVTITASKNIT
+3925 IEATVAASKNIT
-3937 LDLNGKTITLNN
+3937 LDLNGKTITLKN

-3971 NTILNNGTLVKNTA
+3971 NT
-3985 AEIANTS
+3985 
-3992 TSDYYVVENNGT
+3992 
-4004 ATIGAGKVTSSC
+4004 
-4016 GGIYNG
+4016 
-4022 TKGKLSITGGTINT
+4022 
-4036 VSKAVYNFSTLNTE
+4036 
-4050 EEPSVLIDGTASL
+4050 
-4063 TASSSNV
+4063 
-4070 LSNAKS
+4070 
-4076 GLVHIKN
+4076 
-4083 GTLNM
+4083 
-4088 LTTTGKTPTIINSN
+4088 
-4102 DGKII
+4102 
-4107 ISGGTVKMA
+4107 
-4116 GDNVAVWNGYSG
+4116 
-4128 NGTATGTVEIRG
+4128 
-4140 GKIESSTGAGVTNR
+4140 
-4154 EKASLIVKSGTI
+4154 
-4166 TSSSKEGIT
+4166 
-4175 ILGGTAVVSGGTIT
+4175 
-4189 GKTKGIYT
+4189 
-4197 SGTGK
+4197 
-4202 PTVTLGV
+4202 
-4209 NDSSV
+4209 
-4214 STTSPAITAT
+4214 
-4224 AGTGVELVEGTVFN
+4224 
-4238 FYDGV
+4238 
-4243 IKGQNGDGTSING
+4243 
-4256 TVTATPTGY
+4256 
-4265 GVRKTTETENSV
+4265 
-4277 TTETAILVPANYAEY
+4277 
-4292 NGSTIVS
+4292 
-4299 YYETLASVTT
+4299 
-4309 YVTSGN
+4309 
-4315 TIKPLVNRTETIE
+4315 
-4328 VTVTASKNITLD
+4328 
-4340 LNGKTITLNGTTLKN
+4340 
-4355 NGTITITGSGTLTGS
+4355 
-4370 GANTVTNAGTLTKE
+4370 VTNAGTLTKT
-4384 GTSTIINTETS
+4384 GTSKIINTSTS
-4395 TYSAIGNTGTATIS
+4395 AYGAIRNTGTATIS

-4460 IYNTTDGT
+4460 IYNTAEGK

-4474 ETTPSVS
+4474 ETTPSVN
-4481 TTVPSITGKT
+4481 TTVPSIT
-4491 YGVQAGGTFNFY
+4491 
-4503 DGVIKGQSGAGT
+4503 
-4515 SINGTI
+4515 
-4521 TATPKGYGARKTS
+4521 
-4534 STVDSVT
+4534 
-4541 TETAVLVLANYAEY
+4541 
-4555 NGSTIVSYYETL
+4555 
-4567 ASATTYAT
+4567 
-4575 NGNTIKPLVNRTET
+4575 
-4589 IEVTVTASK
+4589 
-4598 NITLDLN
+4598 
-4605 GKTITLNGT
+4605 
-4614 TLKNNGTITITGSGT
+4614 
-4629 LTGSGANT
+4629 
-4637 VTNAG
+4637 
-4642 TLTKEGTSTII
+4642 
-4653 NTETSTYSAIGNTG
+4653 
-4667 TATISAGT
+4667 
-4675 ITSAYRTITNSNK
+4675 
-4688 LTITGGTI
+4688 
-4696 TGSDIA
+4696 
-4702 VNNSGTA
+4702 
-4709 TVTGGT
+4709 
-4715 VTSTNKIGI
+4715 
-4724 YNTTD
+4724 
-4729 GTLTIGINETTPSVS
+4729 
-4744 TTVPSI
+4744 
-4750 IGKTY
+4750 GKTY

-4818 GTWNGKSAVSTVVD
+4818 GTWNG
-4832 AAKAIISLGKATA
+4832 
-4845 PNPYVV
+4845 
-4851 TYNPNY
+4851 
-4857 TGSSTTY
+4857 
-4864 VNATRVFDGWTLSGA
+4864 
-4879 GSLVNSSAIEEGSFT
+4879 
-4894 KTVKTESAG
+4894 
-4903 EYFRFTKTVST
+4903 
-4914 APTES
+4914 
-4919 INYKLNMP
+4919 
-4927 NYAYTPGNSYTIKFK
+4927 
-4942 LRINQLPEGASLKFR
+4942 
-4957 HASIN
+4957 
-4962 NDYATEGLVKKDY
+4962 
-4975 DSTTNGWVDV
+4975 
-4985 YMTRTFTGTTITQG
+4985 
-4999 STTYDITPRF
+4999 
-5009 EMYTNDFK
+5009 
-5017 DKTGTFNFDIK
+5017 
-5028 DVMIINNTTGS
+5028 
-5039 LIQSTDYA
+5039 
-5047 YMYGTND
+5047 
-5054 GTVTAKYTTN
+5054 
-5064 AITLKALTRSG
+5064 
-5075 YTLDGWYKEAACT
+5075 
-5088 NKVGSAGSSY
+5088 
-5098 TPTGNITLYAKW
+5098 
-5110 RINNY
+5110 
-5115 EETSNNSHVEYYETL
+5115 
-5130 AEAMSNVTS
+5130 
-5139 GNTILALTDKT
+5139 
-5150 EIDPATIASGK
+5150 
-5161 TVIFNL
+5161 
-5167 AGKTV
+5167 
-5172 TLNGSTL
+5172 
-5179 TNNGTLTIKGTGT
+5179 
-5192 LTGSEANTL
+5192 
-5201 TNNGTFTKIEDST
+5201 
-5214 IENTS
+5214 
-5219 TSNYC
+5219 
-5224 AIKNTG
+5224 
-5230 TATIERGT
+5230 
-5238 ISGEYRAIET
+5238 
-5248 SGTQTLT
+5248 
-5255 VKGAYTSIT
+5255 
-5264 AKNCAIYSQGT
+5264 
-5275 ANTTSA
+5275 
-5281 PAVKIEGAKL
+5281 
-5291 IESTDS
+5291 
-5297 VSVYNN
+5297 
-5303 GSGLVY
+5303 
-5309 ITGGT
+5309 
-5314 TIKQQGSNSVIVN
+5314 
-5327 NSIGTV
+5327 
-5333 QITYGT
+5333 
-5339 IQGTGT
+5339 
-5345 AGYAINNASTG
+5345 
-5356 TVKVENGTISNT
+5356 
-5368 VAGTINNG
+5368 
-5376 STGRIEVSGGT
+5376 
-5387 ITSATTA
+5387 
-5394 LYNTGAG
+5394 
-5401 TINVT
+5401 
-5406 GGTITGQNTQAIRGG
+5406 
-5421 TGTVSIS
+5421 
-5428 GSPKITGKVYGVS
+5428 
-5441 VTTGTLTITGGT
+5441 
-5453 IEATDGI
+5453 
-5460 GAYAYNADKVATL
+5460 
-5473 TIGTNEATPSV
+5473 
-5484 NTSVPSITGKTYG
+5484 
-5497 VQVGGTFNFYD
+5497 
-5508 GILKGKSGPGTSING
+5508 
-5523 TITATPT
+5523 
-5530 GYDVYKTVDNDDIES
+5530 
-5545 AILTKNYTLTINPNG
+5545 
-5560 GTWNGTTSTSK
+5560 TTSTSK

-5585 TPPNPYVVT
+5585 TPPTPYVVT
-5594 YNYNYTGSTN
+5594 YNHNYTGSTN
-5604 TTANATR
+5604 KTANATR

-5632 TTSFTKT
+5632 ATSFTKT

-5665 KFNMPNYTYRNGF
+5665 RFNMPNYTYRSGY

-5730 TRKLTGTTITQNST
+5730 TRKFTGTTITQKST

-5884 NTIKPLNNM
+5884 NTIKALNNM

-5951 TKMGTSSIKNEGT
+5951 TKKGASSIKNEGT

-5998 TISEATVT
+5998 TISGATVT

-6043 NAAGL
+6043 NATGL

-6062 YVIVNNST
+6062 SVIANNST
-6070 GTIQLSGATVEKL
+6070 GTIQLSGATVEKS

-6088 YAAID
+6088 YAAIY
-6093 NVSTGT
+6093 NISTGT
-6099 INVTSGNINDSV
+6099 IKVTSGNINNSV
-6111 STAIYN
+6111 SRAIYN
-6117 TGAGTINVTGGT
+6117 KGAGTINVTGGT
-6129 ISGTDGIYN
+6129 ISGTVGIDD
-6138 RVEGII
+6138 VEGSI
-6144 SVTAGTIEAT
+6144 SVTSGTINATNGVGIRVGTGTAIISGSSTKITGTTYGVDATTGTTTIKAGTIQAT

-6217 TVTATPTDY
+6217 TVTATPTNY

-6268 VTKSVISIGKPIAPS
+6268 VTKSVISIGEPIAPS

-6304 RVFDGWTLTGEGN
+6304 RVFDGWTLSGAGS
-6317 LVEGSEIET
+6317 LVNSSAIKEGS
-6326 TTFTKTSKTET
+6326 FTKTVKTES
-6337 AGDYWNFNKEV
+6337 AGEYFKFTKTV
-6348 STAPTTSTYYRISL
+6348 STAPTTSTYYGISL

-6390 GFRNAAINNDYATE
+6390 GFRHAAINNDYATE
-6404 GLVKKNYSSTSGE
+6404 GLFKKNYSSTSGE

-6516 WYKEAACTNKVG
+6516 WYKEAECTNKVG
-6528 DAGSSYTATGNVTL
+6528 NAGSSYTATGNVTL

-6598 TVTLDLNGKTVTLNG
+6598 TVILDLNGKTVTLNG
-6613 VTLKVNGALNIKG
+6613 VTLKVNGALKITG

-6698 NSTGQGHTIYN
+6698 NSTGEGHTIYN

-6936 GYIRLLESSAKYSGA
+6936 GYIRLLEASARYSGA

-6961 LTGSTETVELDIGD
+6961 LTGSTETVELEIGD
-6975 RSATFDDNSDYKA
+6975 RSATFDDNSDYKL

-7043 QIKVRTGYVKQST
+7043 QITVRNGYVKQT
-7056 GGLYET
+7056 NGGLYET

-7077 SDNTNTANMSNETN
+7077 SDNTNTANISNETN
-7091 TLLKAMVT
+7091 TLLKARVT

-7123 DNTTNQNTTENTKD
+7123 DNTTNQNTIENTKD
-7137 NNTTEN
+7137 NNTSED

-7163 VKNTEENTVKNTEQN
+7163 GKNTEQN

-7186 TTNSNEN
+7186 TTNSNQN

-7198 KVAQTGGKNYAT
+7198 KVVQTGGKNYAT

-7245 LSLNSKTISSTSSST
+7245 LSLNSKTISCTSSST

-7470 KNDETLNLATPVI
+7470 KNDETLNLATPII

-7496 KAPSADSADS
+7496 KAPYANSADS
-7506 ITTKEKY
+7506 IATNEKY

-7527 SIKDV
+7527 SIKNV

>member
-130 IKNIAVAKIGDTYYK
+130 VKNIAVAKIGDTYYK

-192 TGKNAISDATITV
+192 TGKNEISDATITV

-220 VSSAN
+220 VSSA
-225 CSAVKVTSTG
+225 

-265 TNGRFNFYDGKVM
+265 TNGKFNFFDGKVM

-414 YDSDVIIEEN
+414 YDADVIIEEN

-450 ATTVK
+450 ATIVK

-478 TEAPT
+478 TEAST

-508 VEYAIK
+508 IEYAIK

-527 FENLTANTKY
+527 FENLIANTKY

-578 ETITPTTN
+578 ETIIPTTN

-611 VVVKNQNG
+611 VVVKNQKG
-619 ATETITK
+619 VTETITK

-691 NAVDEDSGLQTV
+691 NAVDDDSGLQTV

-716 NTTGKFTQLEDDTEY
+716 NTTGKFTKLEDDTEY

-781 ENVKTTLIPG
+781 ENVKTMLIPG

-846 IAPTVAYGTN
+846 IAPTVTYETN

-864 GGTKYTISSKITVT
+864 GSTKYTISSKITVT

-896 TTQPETWVTTNGAII
+896 TTQPETWVTTTNGATI

-1021 DISYVLNGGTNNSSN
+1021 NISYVLNGGTNNSSN

-1141 NAKGEIDNTAETG
+1141 NAKGELDNTAETG

-1210 EGTGIA
+1210 EGTGIT

-1242 PDKEYYVKTQ
+1242 PNKEYYVKTQ
-1252 ATDNAGNTSESESKK
+1252 ATDNAGNNSESESKK

-1292 ATTAEEE
+1292 ATTTEEE

-1335 NATIPTVTGEYTI
+1335 NATIPTVTGEYKI

-1374 VYGTNGGTYTILVGS
+1374 VYGTNGGTYTILVGL

-1404 GSGLSSVEYV
+1404 GSGLSSVEYI

-1545 TVYKVEFYNQ
+1545 TEYKVEFYNQ

-1749 SLILKLYYDRN
+1749 SLTLKLYYDRN

-1891 EKTQTTTIMSAN
+1891 EKTQTTTTMSAN

-1924 NIQSVTG
+1924 NIQSATG
-1931 NGTYKWGQSVTINA
+1931 DGTYKWGQSVTINA

-2014 QCTYDVEA
+2014 RCTYDVEA

-2203 IDMTAGPVGTTTYT
+2203 IDMTAGPVGTPTYT

-2222 GVTTTYSED
+2222 GVKTTYSED

-2264 TNPTLE
+2264 TNPTLK

-2279 ITVTANAQDADSG
+2279 IKVTANAQDADSG

-2318 QDNVEYTVVTTVTDK
+2318 QNNFEYTVVTTVTDK

-2338 SKTENVKTNQLTVGT
+2338 SKTEIVKTNQLTVGT

-2414 TYSVTVKTTDG
+2414 TYTVTVKTTDG

-2612 NTYTITYNLNG
+2612 NTYKITYNLNG
-2623 GSLEQDKTNPTTYNI
+2623 GSLEQGKTNPTTYNI
-2638 NTETITLNNPTN
+2638 NTATITLKNPTN

-2736 FSSNTSHESKVE
+2736 FSSNTSYESKVE

-2810 GWNTNKDAKQK
+2810 GWNTNKNAKQK

-2838 SKQITVTYNK
+2838 SKKITVTYNK
-2848 NGGSADLT
+2848 NGGSANLT

-2888 DTATSTS
+2888 DTATSTT
-2895 GYATGA
+2895 GYAKGA

-2929 DYKDTTKT
+2929 DYKNTTKT

-3000 YSKDVTVT
+3000 YSKNVTVT

-3085 PEYAIDSYAITYNLD
+3085 PEYAIDSYAITYNLN

-3146 AGITDAT
+3146 DGFTDMT
-3153 TGYIGNSA
+3153 TGYIQDST

-3201 NKSSQATYAPESDCY
+3201 NKSSQATYTPESDCY
-3216 AIIVHFTG
+3216 AIIVHYTG
-3224 LTEKQQQSLK
+3224 LTEEQQQNLK

-3330 DSSTKIYLYYTR
+3330 NSSTKIYLYYTR
-3342 NTYKLT
+3342 NKYKLT
-3348 LNKNANI
+3348 LNKNGNI

-3384 KWTNWTSSNTDL
+3384 KWTNWTSSNTNL
-3396 LPNQTEQATTITM
+3396 LPNQTEQAATITM

-3424 NKYTVTYNYIQNGG
+3424 NKYTVTYNYVQNGG

-3481 SYTMPAKDVTL
+3481 SYKMPAKNVTL

-3523 TTKTTVTMIDDVSLS
+3523 TTKTTVTMIDDVSLP
-3538 TTVGTVVSGE
+3538 TTVGTVASGE

-3599 GKCVLTS
+3599 GKCVLTT

-3615 AIANNT
+3615 AISNNT

-3659 AIYNAAGTVEIKG
+3659 AIYNVAGTVEIKG

-3695 AGTLNGASYGVYNSK
+3695 AGTLKGESYGVYNSK
-3710 AGTINVTGGTI
+3710 AGTINVSGGTI
-3721 QCRDGVY
+3721 TSTGKIGIY
-3728 NNGAGT
+3728 N
-3734 INITNGTIIGTG
+3734 
-3746 AQGVRGGTGTVI
+3746 
-3758 VSGTPEITGTT
+3758 
-3769 FGVSVTTGTLTITG
+3769 
-3783 GTIEATE
+3783 
-3790 GIGVYAYTAEKVAT
+3790 TAEGT

-3819 VPSITGKTYG
+3819 VPSVTGKTYG
-3829 VQVGGTFNFYDGVIK
+3829 VQAGKTFNFYDGVIK
-3844 GQNGDGT
+3844 GQSGKGT
-3851 SINGTVTA
+3851 SINGTITA
-3859 MPTGYGIRKTLATE
+3859 TPTGYGVRKTSSTV
-3873 NNITTET
+3873 NSVTTET
-3880 AMLVPANYAEY
+3880 AVLVPANYAEY
-3891 NGSTIVSYYVT
+3891 NGSTIISYYETLASATTYVTSGNTIKPLVDKTETKESTVTVSKTVTLDLNGKTITLNDTTLKNNGTLTITGSGTLTNSSTNGYFSIYNTGTVTVSSGTISSIQGAIHNNGTAIVTGGTIISTSYVGVFNRAEGVLTVGTNETTPSVSTTVPSITGKIAGVLVGKTFNFYDGVIKGQSGAGTSINGTITATPTGYGVRKTSSTVNSVTTETAVLVPANYAEYNGSTIISYYET

-3925 IEVTITASKNIT
+3925 IEATVAASKNIT
-3937 LDLNGKTITLNN
+3937 LDLNGKTITLKN

-3971 NTILNNGTLVKNTA
+3971 NT
-3985 AEIANTS
+3985 
-3992 TSDYYVVENNGT
+3992 
-4004 ATIGAGKVTSSC
+4004 
-4016 GGIYNG
+4016 
-4022 TKGKLSITGGTINT
+4022 
-4036 VSKAVYNFSTLNTE
+4036 
-4050 EEPSVLIDGTASL
+4050 
-4063 TASSSNV
+4063 
-4070 LSNAKS
+4070 
-4076 GLVHIKN
+4076 
-4083 GTLNM
+4083 
-4088 LTTTGKTPTIINSN
+4088 
-4102 DGKII
+4102 
-4107 ISGGTVKMA
+4107 
-4116 GDNVAVWNGYSG
+4116 
-4128 NGTATGTVEIRG
+4128 
-4140 GKIESSTGAGVTNR
+4140 
-4154 EKASLIVKSGTI
+4154 
-4166 TSSSKEGIT
+4166 
-4175 ILGGTAVVSGGTIT
+4175 
-4189 GKTKGIYT
+4189 
-4197 SGTGK
+4197 
-4202 PTVTLGV
+4202 
-4209 NDSSV
+4209 
-4214 STTSPAITAT
+4214 
-4224 AGTGVELVEGTVFN
+4224 
-4238 FYDGV
+4238 
-4243 IKGQNGDGTSING
+4243 
-4256 TVTATPTGY
+4256 
-4265 GVRKTTETENSV
+4265 
-4277 TTETAILVPANYAEY
+4277 
-4292 NGSTIVS
+4292 
-4299 YYETLASVTT
+4299 
-4309 YVTSGN
+4309 
-4315 TIKPLVNRTETIE
+4315 
-4328 VTVTASKNITLD
+4328 
-4340 LNGKTITLNGTTLKN
+4340 
-4355 NGTITITGSGTLTGS
+4355 
-4370 GANTVTNAGTLTKE
+4370 VTNAGTLTKT
-4384 GTSTIINTETS
+4384 GTSKIINTSTS
-4395 TYSAIGNTGTATIS
+4395 AYGAIRNTGTATIS

-4460 IYNTTDGT
+4460 IYNTAEGK

-4481 TTVPSITGKT
+4481 TTVPSVTGKT
-4491 YGVQAGGTFNFY
+4491 YGVQAGKTFNFY

-4515 SINGTI
+4515 SINGT
-4521 TATPKGYGARKTS
+4521 
-4534 STVDSVT
+4534 
-4541 TETAVLVLANYAEY
+4541 L
-4555 NGSTIVSYYETL
+4555 
-4567 ASATTYAT
+4567 
-4575 NGNTIKPLVNRTET
+4575 
-4589 IEVTVTASK
+4589 
-4598 NITLDLN
+4598 
-4605 GKTITLNGT
+4605 
-4614 TLKNNGTITITGSGT
+4614 
-4629 LTGSGANT
+4629 
-4637 VTNAG
+4637 
-4642 TLTKEGTSTII
+4642 
-4653 NTETSTYSAIGNTG
+4653 
-4667 TATISAGT
+4667 
-4675 ITSAYRTITNSNK
+4675 
-4688 LTITGGTI
+4688 
-4696 TGSDIA
+4696 
-4702 VNNSGTA
+4702 
-4709 TVTGGT
+4709 
-4715 VTSTNKIGI
+4715 
-4724 YNTTD
+4724 
-4729 GTLTIGINETTPSVS
+4729 
-4744 TTVPSI
+4744 
-4750 IGKTY
+4750 
-4755 GVQAGGTF
+4755 
-4763 NFYDG
+4763 
-4768 VIKGQSGAGTS
+4768 
-4779 INGTITAT
+4779 TAT

-4792 AKKTVENDVETAI
+4792 AKKTLENDVETAI

-4851 TYNPNY
+4851 KYNPNY
-4857 TGSSTTY
+4857 TGSSTTS

-4879 GSLVNSSAIEEGSFT
+4879 GGLVNSSAIEEGSFT

-4914 APTES
+4914 ALTTS
-4919 INYKLNMP
+4919 TYYGICLP
-4927 NYAYTPGNSYTIKFK
+4927 NYEYTSGNSYTIKFK

-4957 HASIN
+4957 HAAIN

-5009 EMYTNDFK
+5009 EMYTSDIK

-5064 AITLKALTRSG
+5064 AITLKALTRNG
-5075 YTLDGWYKEAACT
+5075 YTFLGWYKEAACT
-5088 NKVGSAGSSY
+5088 NKVGDAGSSY

-5115 EETSNNSHVEYYETL
+5115 EETSNNNHVEYYETL
-5130 AEAMSNVTS
+5130 AEAISSANS
-5139 GNTILALTDKT
+5139 GNHIVVLNNRT
-5150 EIDPATIASGK
+5150 ETESATIPSGK
-5161 TVIFNL
+5161 TLTFNL
-5167 AGKTV
+5167 GAKTV
-5172 TLNGSTL
+5172 TLNGATL
-5179 TNNGTLTIKGTGT
+5179 TNNGTLTIEGNGT
-5192 LTGSEANTL
+5192 LTGSGANTV
-5201 TNNGTFTKIEDST
+5201 TNNGTFKKIDNST
-5214 IENTS
+5214 IKNTS
-5219 TSNYC
+5219 TSKYC

-5230 TATIERGT
+5230 TATIEKGT

-5248 SGTQTLT
+5248 SGTKTLT
-5255 VKGAYTSIT
+5255 IGLTTVT
-5264 AKNCAIYSQGT
+5264 AKNCAIYSEGT
-5275 ANTTSA
+5275 ANTTTV
-5281 PAVKIEGAKL
+5281 PAVKITNGT

-5314 TIKQQGSNSVIVN
+5314 IKQQGSNSVIVN
-5327 NSIGTV
+5327 NSTGTI
-5333 QITYGT
+5333 QIAYGI

-5345 AGYAINNASTG
+5345 AGYAINNVSTG

-5376 STGRIEVSGGT
+5376 STGRIEVSRGT

-5428 GSPKITGKVYGVS
+5428 GSPKITGKAYGVS

-5453 IEATDGI
+5453 IEATEGI
-5460 GAYAYNADKVATL
+5460 GAYAYNADEVATL

-5508 GILKGKSGPGTSING
+5508 GILKGKSGPGTAING

-5545 AILTKNYTLTINPNG
+5545 AILTKNFTLTINPNG

-5585 TPPNPYVVT
+5585 TPPTPYVVT
-5594 YNYNYTGSTN
+5594 YNHNYTGSTN
-5604 TTANATR
+5604 KTANATR

-5632 TTSFTKT
+5632 ATSFTKT

-5665 KFNMPNYTYRNGF
+5665 RFNMPNYTYRSGY

-5730 TRKLTGTTITQNST
+5730 TRKFTGTTITQKST

-5786 TNTAYMYRLG
+5786 TNTAYMYRLR

-5802 QYTTNSIN
+5802 QYITNSIN

-5865 AHVNYYVSL
+5865 THVNYYVSL

-5884 NTIKPLNNM
+5884 NTIKPLNNI

-5951 TKMGTSSIKNEGT
+5951 TKTGASSIKNEGT

-5977 ISAGTIDG
+5977 ISAGTING

-5998 TISEATVT
+5998 TISGATVT

-6062 YVIVNNST
+6062 SVIANNST
-6070 GTIQLSGATVEKL
+6070 GTIQLSGATVEKS

-6088 YAAID
+6088 YAAIY
-6093 NVSTGT
+6093 NISTGT
-6099 INVTSGNINDSV
+6099 IKVTSGNINNSV
-6111 STAIYN
+6111 SRAIYN
-6117 TGAGTINVTGGT
+6117 KGAGTINVTGGT
-6129 ISGTDGIYN
+6129 ISGIVGIHD
-6138 RVEGII
+6138 VEGSI
-6144 SVTAGTIEAT
+6144 SVTSGTINATNGAGVRVGTGTATISGSSTKITGTTYGVDATTGTTTIKAGTIEAT

-6217 TVTATPTDY
+6217 TVTATPTNY

-6256 WNGSSAISRVKD
+6256 WNGSSAISKVKD
-6268 VTKSVISIGKPIAPS
+6268 VTKAVISIGKPIAPS

-6288 CNQNVEGR
+6288 YNHNIEGR
-6296 PDVKLNAI
+6296 PDTKLNAI
-6304 RVFDGWTLTGEGN
+6304 RVFDGWTLTGQGN

-6337 AGDYWNFNKEV
+6337 AGDYWNFKKVV
-6348 STAPTTSTYYRISL
+6348 STAPTTSTYYGISL

-6448 TNDIKGKT
+6448 TNNIKGKT

-6497 KVEPTNLIIPVRD
+6497 KVEPTNLITPVRD

-6528 DAGSSYTATGNVTL
+6528 NAGSPYTATGNVTL

-6598 TVTLDLNGKTVTLNG
+6598 TVILDLNGKTVTLNG
-6613 VTLKVNGALNIKG
+6613 VTLKVNGALKITG

-6676 TSAYRTIDNSETGEV
+6676 TSAYRTIDNSEKGEV

-6698 NSTGQGHTIYN
+6698 NSTGEGHTIYN

-6738 AIRSIGTGLV
+6738 AIRSIGTGLI

-6775 TIKNTDTENAGT
+6775 RIKNINTESTST

-6874 SSVEGVAGILHTG
+6874 SSTEGVAGILHTG
-6887 TGSILMYDG
+6887 TGSILMYNG

-6936 GYIRLLESSAKYSGA
+6936 GYIRLLETSARYSGA

-6961 LTGSTETVELDIGD
+6961 LTGSTETVELEIGD
-6975 RSATFDDNSDYKA
+6975 RSATFDDNSDYKL

-7043 QIKVRTGYVKQST
+7043 QITVRNGYVKQT
-7056 GGLYET
+7056 NGGLYET

-7077 SDNTNTANMSNETN
+7077 SDNTNTANISNETN
-7091 TLLKAMVT
+7091 TLLKARVT

-7110 KEQNSSNTEDNVS
+7110 KEQNSSNNEDNVS
-7123 DNTTNQNTTENTKD
+7123 DNTTNQNTIENTKD
-7137 NNTTEN
+7137 NNTSEK

-7163 VKNTEENTVKNTEQN
+7163 GKNTEQN

-7198 KVAQTGGKNYAT
+7198 KVVQTGGKNYAT

-7245 LSLNSKTISSTSSST
+7245 LSLNSKTISCTSSST

-7470 KNDETLNLATPVI
+7470 KNDETLNLATPII

-7496 KAPSADSADS
+7496 KAPYANSADS
-7506 ITTKEKY
+7506 IATNEKY

-7527 SIKDV
+7527 SIKNV

>member
-29 IAIQFGVSKYMFN
+29 IVIQFGVSKYMFN

-55 IQQSEIVISP
+55 IQQSEIFISP

-85 VQYQVGNDGEW
+85 VQYQLGNDGEW

-130 IKNIAVAKIGDTYYK
+130 VKNIAVAKIGDTYYK

-192 TGKNAISDATITV
+192 TGKNEISDATITV

-265 TNGRFNFYDGKVM
+265 TNGKFNFFDGKVM

-414 YDSDVIIEEN
+414 YDADVIIEEN

-450 ATTVK
+450 ATIVK

-478 TEAPT
+478 TEAST

-508 VEYAIK
+508 IEYAIK

-527 FENLTANTKY
+527 FENLIANTKY

-578 ETITPTTN
+578 ETIIPTTN

-611 VVVKNQNG
+611 VVVKNQKG
-619 ATETITK
+619 VTETITK

-691 NAVDEDSGLQTV
+691 NAVDDDSGLQTV

-716 NTTGKFTQLEDDTEY
+716 NTTGKFTKLEDDTEY

-781 ENVKTTLIPG
+781 ENVKTMLIPG

-846 IAPTVAYGTN
+846 IAPTVTYGTN

-864 GGTKYTISSKITVT
+864 GSTKYTISSKITVT

-896 TTQPETWVTTNGAII
+896 TTQPETWVTTTNGATI

-1021 DISYVLNGGTNNSSN
+1021 NISYVLNGGTNNSSN

-1141 NAKGEIDNTAETG
+1141 NAKGELDNTAETG

-1210 EGTGIA
+1210 EGTGIT

-1242 PDKEYYVKTQ
+1242 PNKEYYVKTQ
-1252 ATDNAGNTSESESKK
+1252 ATDNAGNNSESESKK

-1292 ATTAEEE
+1292 ATTTEEE

-1335 NATIPTVTGEYTI
+1335 NATIPTVTGEYKI

-1374 VYGTNGGTYTILVGS
+1374 VYGTNGGTYTILVGL

-1404 GSGLSSVEYV
+1404 GSGLSSVEYI

-1443 SYLWIKTTDNA
+1443 NYLWIKTTDNA

-1481 IESQRKEDG
+1481 IKSQRKEDG

-1519 VQYNLG
+1519 VKYNLG

-1545 TVYKVEFYNQ
+1545 TEYKVEFYNQ

-1749 SLILKLYYDRN
+1749 SLTLKLYYDRN

-1891 EKTQTTTIMSAN
+1891 EKTQTTTTMSAN

-1924 NIQSVTG
+1924 NIQSATG
-1931 NGTYKWGQSVTINA
+1931 DGTYKWGQSVTINA

-2264 TNPTLE
+2264 TNPTLK

-2279 ITVTANAQDADSG
+2279 IKVTANAQDADSG

-2318 QDNVEYTVVTTVTDK
+2318 QNNFEYTVVTTVTDK

-2338 SKTENVKTNQLTVGT
+2338 SKTEIVKTNQLTVGT

-2414 TYSVTVKTTDG
+2414 TYTVTVKTTDG

-2612 NTYTITYNLNG
+2612 NTYKITYNLNG
-2623 GSLEQDKTNPTTYNI
+2623 GSLEQGKTNPTTYNI
-2638 NTETITLNNPTN
+2638 NTATITLKNPTN

-2736 FSSNTSHESKVE
+2736 FSSNTSYESKVE

-2810 GWNTNKDAKQK
+2810 GWNTNKNAKQK

-2838 SKQITVTYNK
+2838 SKKITVTYNK
-2848 NGGSADLT
+2848 NGGSANLT

-2888 DTATSTS
+2888 DTATSTT
-2895 GYATGA
+2895 GYAKGA

-2929 DYKDTTKT
+2929 DYKNTTKT

-3000 YSKDVTVT
+3000 YSKNVTVT

-3085 PEYAIDSYAITYNLD
+3085 PEYAIDSYAITYNLN
-3100 GGSLATGVTNPTS
+3100 GGSLATGVTNPTN

-3146 AGITDAT
+3146 AGITDIT

-3161 TYPNSVYSEP
+3161 TNPNSVYSEP

-3201 NKSSQATYAPESDCY
+3201 NKSSQATYTPESDCY
-3216 AIIVHFTG
+3216 AIIVHYTG
-3224 LTEKQQQSLK
+3224 LTEEQQQNLK

-3330 DSSTKIYLYYTR
+3330 NSSTKIYLYYTR
-3342 NTYKLT
+3342 NKYKLT
-3348 LNKNANI
+3348 LNKNGNI

-3384 KWTNWTSSNTDL
+3384 KWTNWTSSNTNL
-3396 LPNQTEQATTITM
+3396 LPNQTEQAATITM

-3424 NKYTVTYNYIQNGG
+3424 NKYTVTYNYVQNGG

-3481 SYTMPAKDVTL
+3481 SYKMPAKNVTL

-3523 TTKTTVTMIDDVSLS
+3523 TTKTTVTMIDDVSLP
-3538 TTVGTVVSGE
+3538 TTVGTVTSGE

-3599 GKCVLTS
+3599 GKCVLTT

-3615 AIANNT
+3615 AISNNT

-3695 AGTLNGASYGVYNSK
+3695 AGTLKGESYGVYNAK
-3710 AGTINVTGGTI
+3710 AGTINVSGGTI

-3728 NNGAGT
+3728 NNGKGT
-3734 INITNGTIIGTG
+3734 INITNGTITGTG
-3746 AQGVRGGTGTVI
+3746 AQGVRGGTGTVNI
-3758 VSGTPEITGTT
+3758 SGTPKITGTT
-3769 FGVSVTTGTLTITG
+3769 FGVSVTTGTLKITG
-3783 GTIEATE
+3783 GTIVATE
-3790 GIGVYAYTAEKVAT
+3790 GIGAYAYTTEKTAT

-3829 VQVGGTFNFYDGVIK
+3829 VQVGGTFNFYDGIIK
-3844 GQNGDGT
+3844 GQSGAGT
-3851 SINGTVTA
+3851 SIIGTVTST
-3859 MPTGYGIRKTLATE
+3859 PTGYGVRKAVETVDSV
-3873 NNITTET
+3873 TTET
-3880 AMLVPANYAEY
+3880 AILVTKNYAEY
-3891 NGSTIVSYYVT
+3891 NGSTIVSYYET

-3911 SGNTIKPLVNRTET
+3911 SGNTIKPLTNRTET
-3925 IEVTITASKNIT
+3925 IESTITVSKNVTLDLNGKTITLNGVTLKNNGTLTIQGTGTLTSSGENTVTNLGTLTKTGTSIIANTSTETYYAISNIEKATATITGGTITSTYRTINNDNKLTITGGTITGSDIAVNNSGTAIITDGKITSTQQVGIYNSETGILTLGTNETTPSVNIAVPSIKGKTYGIQTGGTFNFYDGIIKGQSGAGTSIIGTVTSTPTGYGVRKAVETVDSVTTETAILVTKNYAEYNGSTIISYYETLASATTYATSGNTIKPLGNRTETIEATVTASKNIT
-3937 LDLNGKTITLNN
+3937 LDLNGKTITLKN

-3971 NTILNNGTLVKNTA
+3971 NT
-3985 AEIANTS
+3985 
-3992 TSDYYVVENNGT
+3992 
-4004 ATIGAGKVTSSC
+4004 
-4016 GGIYNG
+4016 
-4022 TKGKLSITGGTINT
+4022 
-4036 VSKAVYNFSTLNTE
+4036 
-4050 EEPSVLIDGTASL
+4050 
-4063 TASSSNV
+4063 
-4070 LSNAKS
+4070 
-4076 GLVHIKN
+4076 
-4083 GTLNM
+4083 
-4088 LTTTGKTPTIINSN
+4088 
-4102 DGKII
+4102 
-4107 ISGGTVKMA
+4107 
-4116 GDNVAVWNGYSG
+4116 
-4128 NGTATGTVEIRG
+4128 
-4140 GKIESSTGAGVTNR
+4140 
-4154 EKASLIVKSGTI
+4154 
-4166 TSSSKEGIT
+4166 
-4175 ILGGTAVVSGGTIT
+4175 
-4189 GKTKGIYT
+4189 
-4197 SGTGK
+4197 
-4202 PTVTLGV
+4202 
-4209 NDSSV
+4209 
-4214 STTSPAITAT
+4214 
-4224 AGTGVELVEGTVFN
+4224 
-4238 FYDGV
+4238 
-4243 IKGQNGDGTSING
+4243 
-4256 TVTATPTGY
+4256 
-4265 GVRKTTETENSV
+4265 
-4277 TTETAILVPANYAEY
+4277 
-4292 NGSTIVS
+4292 
-4299 YYETLASVTT
+4299 
-4309 YVTSGN
+4309 
-4315 TIKPLVNRTETIE
+4315 
-4328 VTVTASKNITLD
+4328 
-4340 LNGKTITLNGTTLKN
+4340 
-4355 NGTITITGSGTLTGS
+4355 
-4370 GANTVTNAGTLTKE
+4370 VTNAGTLTKT
-4384 GTSTIINTETS
+4384 GTSKIINTSTS
-4395 TYSAIGNTGTATIS
+4395 AYGAIGNTGTATIS

-4445 ATVTGG
+4445 VTVTGG
-4451 TITSTGKIG
+4451 TVTSTDKIG

-4503 DGVIKGQSGAGT
+4503 DGVIKGQSGTGT

-4521 TATPKGYGARKTS
+4521 TVTPKGYGARKTS

-4541 TETAVLVLANYAEY
+4541 TETAVLVPANYAEY
-4555 NGSTIVSYYETL
+4555 NGSTIISYYETL

-4575 NGNTIKPLVNRTET
+4575 SGNTIKPLGNRTET
-4589 IEVTVTASK
+4589 IEATVTASK

-4605 GKTITLNGT
+4605 GKTITLKNQ
-4614 TLKNNGTITITGSGT
+4614 TLKNNGTLTITGSGT

-4642 TLTKEGTSTII
+4642 TLTKTGTSKII
-4653 NTETSTYSAIGNTG
+4653 NTSTSAYGAIGNTG

-4702 VNNSGTA
+4702 VNNSGTV

-4715 VTSTNKIGI
+4715 VTSTDKIGI

-4729 GTLTIGINETTPSVS
+4729 GTLTIGTNETTPSVS
-4744 TTVPSI
+4744 TTVPSVT
-4750 IGKTY
+4750 GKTY
-4755 GVQAGGTF
+4755 GVQAGKTF

-4779 INGTITAT
+4779 INGTLTAT

-4792 AKKTVENDVETAI
+4792 AKKTLENDVETAI

-4879 GSLVNSSAIEEGSFT
+4879 GGLVNSSAIEEGSFT

-4914 APTES
+4914 ALTTS
-4919 INYKLNMP
+4919 TYYGICLP
-4927 NYAYTPGNSYTIKFK
+4927 NYEYTSGNSYTIKFK

-4957 HASIN
+4957 HAAIN

-4985 YMTRTFTGTTITQG
+4985 YMTRTFTGTTITQD

-5009 EMYTNDFK
+5009 EMYTSDIK

-5064 AITLKALTRSG
+5064 AITLKALTRNG

-5088 NKVGSAGSSY
+5088 NKVGSAGSLY

-5110 RINNY
+5110 KVNNY

-5130 AEAMSNVTS
+5130 AEAISSANS
-5139 GNTILALTDKT
+5139 GNHIVVLNNRT
-5150 EIDPATIASGK
+5150 ETESATIPSGK
-5161 TVIFNL
+5161 TLTFNL
-5167 AGKTV
+5167 GAKTV
-5172 TLNGSTL
+5172 TLNGATL
-5179 TNNGTLTIKGTGT
+5179 TNNGTLTIEGNGT
-5192 LTGSEANTL
+5192 LTGSGANTV
-5201 TNNGTFTKIEDST
+5201 TNNGTFRKIDNST
-5214 IENTS
+5214 IKNTS
-5219 TSNYC
+5219 TSKYC

-5230 TATIERGT
+5230 TATIEKGT

-5275 ANTTSA
+5275 ANTTSV
-5281 PAVKIEGAKL
+5281 PAVRIESAKL

-5314 TIKQQGSNSVIVN
+5314 IKQQGSNSVIGN
-5327 NSIGTV
+5327 NSTGTI
-5333 QITYGT
+5333 QIAYGI

-5345 AGYAINNASTG
+5345 AGYAINNVSTG

-5428 GSPKITGKVYGVS
+5428 GSPKITGKAYGVS

-5453 IEATDGI
+5453 IEATEGI
-5460 GAYAYNADKVATL
+5460 GAYAYNADEVATL

-5508 GILKGKSGPGTSING
+5508 GILKGKSGPGTAING

-5545 AILTKNYTLTINPNG
+5545 AILTKNFTLTINPNG

-5585 TPPNPYVVT
+5585 TPPTPYVVT
-5594 YNYNYTGSTN
+5594 YNHNYTGSTN
-5604 TTANATR
+5604 KTANATR

-5632 TTSFTKT
+5632 ATSFTKT

-5665 KFNMPNYTYRNGF
+5665 RFNMPNYTYRSGY

-5730 TRKLTGTTITQNST
+5730 TRKFTGTTITQKST

-5786 TNTAYMYRLG
+5786 TNTAYMYRLR

-5802 QYTTNSIN
+5802 QYITNSIN

-5884 NTIKPLNNM
+5884 NTIKPLNNI

-5951 TKMGTSSIKNEGT
+5951 TKTGASSIKNEGT

-5977 ISAGTIDG
+5977 ISAGTING

-5998 TISEATVT
+5998 TISGATVT

-6062 YVIVNNST
+6062 SVIANNST
-6070 GTIQLSGATVEKL
+6070 GTIQLSGATVEKS

-6088 YAAID
+6088 YAAIY
-6093 NVSTGT
+6093 NISTGT
-6099 INVTSGNINDSV
+6099 IKVTSGNINNSV
-6111 STAIYN
+6111 SRAIYN
-6117 TGAGTINVTGGT
+6117 KGAGTINVTGGT
-6129 ISGTDGIYN
+6129 ISGIVGIYD
-6138 RVEGII
+6138 VEGSI
-6144 SVTAGTIEAT
+6144 SVTSGTINATNGVGIRVGTGTAIISGSSTKITGTTYGVDATTGTTTIKAGTIEAT

-6217 TVTATPTDY
+6217 TVTATPTNY

-6268 VTKSVISIGKPIAPS
+6268 VTKAVISIEEPIAPS

-6288 CNQNVEGR
+6288 YNHNIEGR
-6296 PDVKLNAI
+6296 PDTKLNAI
-6304 RVFDGWTLTGEGN
+6304 RVFDGWTLTGQGN

-6337 AGDYWNFNKEV
+6337 AGDYWNFKKVV
-6348 STAPTTSTYYRISL
+6348 STVPTTSTNYRINL

-6390 GFRNAAINNDYATE
+6390 VFRNAAINNDYATE
-6404 GLVKKNYSSTSGE
+6404 GLVKKNYDATTNG

-6483 YMYGNGDGTIKSNY
+6483 YMYGDGDGTIKSNY
-6497 KVEPTNLIIPVRD
+6497 KVEPTNLITPVRD

-6528 DAGSSYTATGNVTL
+6528 NAGSPYTATGNVTL

-6598 TVTLDLNGKTVTLNG
+6598 TVILDLNGKTVTLNG
-6613 VTLKVNGALNIKG
+6613 VTLKVNGALKITG

-6698 NSTGQGHTIYN
+6698 NSTGEGHTIYN

-6738 AIRSIGTGLV
+6738 AIRSIGTGLI

-6775 TIKNTDTENAGT
+6775 TIKNINTESTST

-6874 SSVEGVAGILHTG
+6874 SSTEGVAGILHTG
-6887 TGSILMYDG
+6887 TGSILMYNG

-6936 GYIRLLESSAKYSGA
+6936 GYIRLLEASARYSGA

-6961 LTGSTETVELDIGD
+6961 LTGSTETVELEIGN
-6975 RSATFDDNSDYKA
+6975 RSATFDDNSDYKL

-7043 QIKVRTGYVKQST
+7043 QITVRNGYVKQTT

-7077 SDNTNTANMSNETN
+7077 SDNTNTANISNETN
-7091 TLLKAMVT
+7091 TLLKARVT

-7110 KEQNSSNTEDNVS
+7110 KEQNSSNNEDNVS
-7123 DNTTNQNTTENTKD
+7123 DNTTNQNTIENTKD
-7137 NNTTEN
+7137 NNTSEK

-7163 VKNTEENTVKNTEQN
+7163 GKNTEENTVKNTEQN

-7198 KVAQTGGKNYAT
+7198 KVVQTGGKNYAT

-7245 LSLNSKTISSTSSST
+7245 LSLNSKTISCTSSST

-7470 KNDETLNLATPVI
+7470 KNDETLNLATPII

-7496 KAPSADSADS
+7496 KAPYANSADS
-7506 ITTKEKY
+7506 IATNEKY

>member
-130 IKNIAVAKIGDTYYK
+130 VKNIAVAKIGDTYYK

-192 TGKNAISDATITV
+192 TGKNEISDATITV

-265 TNGRFNFYDGKVM
+265 TNGKFNFFDGKVM

-414 YDSDVIIEEN
+414 YDADVIIEEN

-450 ATTVK
+450 ATIVK

-478 TEAPT
+478 TEAST

-508 VEYAIK
+508 IEYAIK

-527 FENLTANTKY
+527 FENLIANTKY

-578 ETITPTTN
+578 ETIIPTTN

-611 VVVKNQNG
+611 VVVKNQKG
-619 ATETITK
+619 VTETITK

-691 NAVDEDSGLQTV
+691 NAVDDDSGLQTV

-716 NTTGKFTQLEDDTEY
+716 NTTGKFTKLEDDTEY

-781 ENVKTTLIPG
+781 ENVKTMLIPG

-846 IAPTVAYGTN
+846 IAPTVTYETN

-864 GGTKYTISSKITVT
+864 GSTKYTISSKITVT

-896 TTQPETWVTTNGAII
+896 TTQPETWVTTTNGATI

-1021 DISYVLNGGTNNSSN
+1021 NISYVLNGGTNNSSN

-1141 NAKGEIDNTAETG
+1141 NAKGELDNTAETG

-1210 EGTGIA
+1210 EGTGIT

-1242 PDKEYYVKTQ
+1242 PNKEYYVKTQ
-1252 ATDNAGNTSESESKK
+1252 ATDNAGNNSESESKK

-1292 ATTAEEE
+1292 ATTTEEE

-1335 NATIPTVTGEYTI
+1335 NATIPTVTGEYKI

-1374 VYGTNGGTYTILVGS
+1374 VYGTNGGTYTILVGL

-1404 GSGLSSVEYV
+1404 GSGLSSVEYI

-1545 TVYKVEFYNQ
+1545 TEYKVEFYNQ

-1749 SLILKLYYDRN
+1749 SLTLKLYYDRN

-1891 EKTQTTTIMSAN
+1891 EKTQTTTTMSAN

-1924 NIQSVTG
+1924 NIQSATG
-1931 NGTYKWGQSVTINA
+1931 DGTYKWGQSVTINA

-2014 QCTYDVEA
+2014 RCTYDVEA

-2222 GVTTTYSED
+2222 GVKTTYSED

-2264 TNPTLE
+2264 TNPTLK

-2279 ITVTANAQDADSG
+2279 IKVTANAQDADSG

-2318 QDNVEYTVVTTVTDK
+2318 QNNFEYTVVTTVTDK

-2338 SKTENVKTNQLTVGT
+2338 SKTEIVKTNQLTVGT

-2414 TYSVTVKTTDG
+2414 TYTVTVKTTDG

-2612 NTYTITYNLNG
+2612 NTYKITYNLNG
-2623 GSLEQDKTNPTTYNI
+2623 GSLEQGKTNPTTYNI
-2638 NTETITLNNPTN
+2638 NTATITLKNPTN

-2736 FSSNTSHESKVE
+2736 FSSNTSYESKVE

-2810 GWNTNKDAKQK
+2810 GWNTNKNAKQK

-2838 SKQITVTYNK
+2838 SKKITVTYNK
-2848 NGGSADLT
+2848 NGGSANLT

-2888 DTATSTS
+2888 DTATSTT
-2895 GYATGA
+2895 GYAKGA

-2929 DYKDTTKT
+2929 DYKNTTKT

-3000 YSKDVTVT
+3000 YSKNVTVT

-3085 PEYAIDSYAITYNLD
+3085 PEYAIDSYAITYNLN

-3146 AGITDAT
+3146 DGFTDMT
-3153 TGYIGNSA
+3153 TGYIQDST

-3201 NKSSQATYAPESDCY
+3201 NKSSQATYTPESDCY
-3216 AIIVHFTG
+3216 AIIVHYTG
-3224 LTEKQQQSLK
+3224 LTEEQQQNLK

-3330 DSSTKIYLYYTR
+3330 NSSTKIYLYYTR
-3342 NTYKLT
+3342 NKYKLT
-3348 LNKNANI
+3348 LNKNGNI

-3384 KWTNWTSSNTDL
+3384 KWTNWTSSNTNL
-3396 LPNQTEQATTITM
+3396 LPNQTEQAATITM

-3424 NKYTVTYNYIQNGG
+3424 NKYTVTYNYVQNGG

-3481 SYTMPAKDVTL
+3481 SYKMPAKNVTL

-3523 TTKTTVTMIDDVSLS
+3523 TTKTTVTMIDDVSLP
-3538 TTVGTVVSGE
+3538 TTVGTVASGE

-3599 GKCVLTS
+3599 GKCVLTT

-3615 AIANNT
+3615 AISNNT

-3659 AIYNAAGTVEIKG
+3659 AIYNVAGTVEIKG

-3695 AGTLNGASYGVYNSK
+3695 AGTLKGESYGVYNSK
-3710 AGTINVTGGTI
+3710 AGTINVSGGTI
-3721 QCRDGVY
+3721 TSTGKIGIY
-3728 NNGAGT
+3728 N
-3734 INITNGTIIGTG
+3734 
-3746 AQGVRGGTGTVI
+3746 
-3758 VSGTPEITGTT
+3758 
-3769 FGVSVTTGTLTITG
+3769 
-3783 GTIEATE
+3783 
-3790 GIGVYAYTAEKVAT
+3790 TAEGT

-3819 VPSITGKTYG
+3819 VPSIIGKTYG
-3829 VQVGGTFNFYDGVIK
+3829 VQAGGTFNFYDGVIK
-3844 GQNGDGT
+3844 GQSGKGT
-3851 SINGTVTA
+3851 SINGTITA
-3859 MPTGYGIRKTLATE
+3859 TPTGYGVRKTSSTV
-3873 NNITTET
+3873 NSVTTET
-3880 AMLVPANYAEY
+3880 AVLVPANYAEY
-3891 NGSTIVSYYVT
+3891 NGSTIISYYETLASATTYVTSGNTIKPLVDKTETKESTVTVSKTVTLDLNGKTITLNDTTLKNNGTLTITGSGTLTNSSTNGYFSIYNTGTVTVSSGTISSIQGAIHNNGTAIVTGGTIISTSYVGVFNRAEGVLTVGTNETTPSVSTTVPSITGKIAGVLVGKTFNFYDGVIKGQSGAGTSINGTITATPTGYGARKTSSTVDSVTTETAVLVPANYAEYNGSTIISYYET

-3925 IEVTITASKNIT
+3925 IEATVAASKNIT
-3937 LDLNGKTITLNN
+3937 LDLNGKTITLKN

-3971 NTILNNGTLVKNTA
+3971 NT
-3985 AEIANTS
+3985 
-3992 TSDYYVVENNGT
+3992 
-4004 ATIGAGKVTSSC
+4004 
-4016 GGIYNG
+4016 
-4022 TKGKLSITGGTINT
+4022 
-4036 VSKAVYNFSTLNTE
+4036 
-4050 EEPSVLIDGTASL
+4050 
-4063 TASSSNV
+4063 
-4070 LSNAKS
+4070 
-4076 GLVHIKN
+4076 
-4083 GTLNM
+4083 
-4088 LTTTGKTPTIINSN
+4088 
-4102 DGKII
+4102 
-4107 ISGGTVKMA
+4107 
-4116 GDNVAVWNGYSG
+4116 
-4128 NGTATGTVEIRG
+4128 
-4140 GKIESSTGAGVTNR
+4140 
-4154 EKASLIVKSGTI
+4154 
-4166 TSSSKEGIT
+4166 
-4175 ILGGTAVVSGGTIT
+4175 
-4189 GKTKGIYT
+4189 
-4197 SGTGK
+4197 
-4202 PTVTLGV
+4202 
-4209 NDSSV
+4209 
-4214 STTSPAITAT
+4214 
-4224 AGTGVELVEGTVFN
+4224 
-4238 FYDGV
+4238 
-4243 IKGQNGDGTSING
+4243 
-4256 TVTATPTGY
+4256 
-4265 GVRKTTETENSV
+4265 
-4277 TTETAILVPANYAEY
+4277 
-4292 NGSTIVS
+4292 
-4299 YYETLASVTT
+4299 
-4309 YVTSGN
+4309 
-4315 TIKPLVNRTETIE
+4315 
-4328 VTVTASKNITLD
+4328 
-4340 LNGKTITLNGTTLKN
+4340 
-4355 NGTITITGSGTLTGS
+4355 
-4370 GANTVTNAGTLTKE
+4370 VTNAGTLTKT
-4384 GTSTIINTETS
+4384 GTSKIINTSTS
-4395 TYSAIGNTGTATIS
+4395 AYGAIRNTGTATIS

-4460 IYNTTDGT
+4460 IYNTTEGK

-4481 TTVPSITGKT
+4481 TTVPSVTGKT
-4491 YGVQAGGTFNFY
+4491 YGVQAGKTFNFY

-4515 SINGTI
+4515 SINGT
-4521 TATPKGYGARKTS
+4521 
-4534 STVDSVT
+4534 
-4541 TETAVLVLANYAEY
+4541 L
-4555 NGSTIVSYYETL
+4555 
-4567 ASATTYAT
+4567 
-4575 NGNTIKPLVNRTET
+4575 
-4589 IEVTVTASK
+4589 
-4598 NITLDLN
+4598 
-4605 GKTITLNGT
+4605 
-4614 TLKNNGTITITGSGT
+4614 
-4629 LTGSGANT
+4629 
-4637 VTNAG
+4637 
-4642 TLTKEGTSTII
+4642 
-4653 NTETSTYSAIGNTG
+4653 
-4667 TATISAGT
+4667 
-4675 ITSAYRTITNSNK
+4675 
-4688 LTITGGTI
+4688 
-4696 TGSDIA
+4696 
-4702 VNNSGTA
+4702 
-4709 TVTGGT
+4709 
-4715 VTSTNKIGI
+4715 
-4724 YNTTD
+4724 
-4729 GTLTIGINETTPSVS
+4729 
-4744 TTVPSI
+4744 
-4750 IGKTY
+4750 
-4755 GVQAGGTF
+4755 
-4763 NFYDG
+4763 
-4768 VIKGQSGAGTS
+4768 
-4779 INGTITAT
+4779 TAT

-4792 AKKTVENDVETAI
+4792 AKKTLENDVETAI

-4851 TYNPNY
+4851 KYNPNY
-4857 TGSSTTY
+4857 TGSSTTS

-4879 GSLVNSSAIEEGSFT
+4879 GGLVNSSAIEEGSFT

-4914 APTES
+4914 ALTTS
-4919 INYKLNMP
+4919 TYYGICLP
-4927 NYAYTPGNSYTIKFK
+4927 NYEYTSGNSYTIKFK

-4957 HASIN
+4957 HAAIN

-5009 EMYTNDFK
+5009 EMYTSDIK

-5064 AITLKALTRSG
+5064 AITLKALTRNG
-5075 YTLDGWYKEAACT
+5075 YTFLGWYKEAACT
-5088 NKVGSAGSSY
+5088 NKVGDAGSSY

-5115 EETSNNSHVEYYETL
+5115 EETSNNNHVEYYETL
-5130 AEAMSNVTS
+5130 AEAISSANS
-5139 GNTILALTDKT
+5139 GNHIVVLNNRT
-5150 EIDPATIASGK
+5150 ETESATIPSGK
-5161 TVIFNL
+5161 TLTFNL
-5167 AGKTV
+5167 GAKTV
-5172 TLNGSTL
+5172 TLNGATL
-5179 TNNGTLTIKGTGT
+5179 TNNGTLTIEGNGT
-5192 LTGSEANTL
+5192 LTGSGANTV
-5201 TNNGTFTKIEDST
+5201 TNNGTFKKIDNST
-5214 IENTS
+5214 IKNTS
-5219 TSNYC
+5219 TSKYC

-5230 TATIERGT
+5230 TATIEKGT

-5248 SGTQTLT
+5248 SGTKTLT
-5255 VKGAYTSIT
+5255 IGLTTVT
-5264 AKNCAIYSQGT
+5264 AKNCAIYSEGT
-5275 ANTTSA
+5275 ANTTTV
-5281 PAVKIEGAKL
+5281 PAVKITNGT

-5314 TIKQQGSNSVIVN
+5314 IKQQGSNSVIVN
-5327 NSIGTV
+5327 NSTGTI
-5333 QITYGT
+5333 QIAYGI

-5345 AGYAINNASTG
+5345 AGYAINNVSTG

-5376 STGRIEVSGGT
+5376 STGRIEVSRGT

-5428 GSPKITGKVYGVS
+5428 GSPKITGKAYGVS

-5453 IEATDGI
+5453 IEATEGI
-5460 GAYAYNADKVATL
+5460 GAYAYNADEVATL

-5508 GILKGKSGPGTSING
+5508 GILKGKSGPGTAING

-5545 AILTKNYTLTINPNG
+5545 AILTKNFTLTINPNG

-5585 TPPNPYVVT
+5585 TPPTPYVVT
-5594 YNYNYTGSTN
+5594 YNHNYTGSTN
-5604 TTANATR
+5604 KTANATR

-5632 TTSFTKT
+5632 ATSFTKT

-5665 KFNMPNYTYRNGF
+5665 RFNMPNYTYRSGY

-5730 TRKLTGTTITQNST
+5730 TRKFTGTTITQKST

-5786 TNTAYMYRLG
+5786 TNTAYMYRLR

-5802 QYTTNSIN
+5802 QYITNSIN

-5865 AHVNYYVSL
+5865 THVNYYVSL

-5884 NTIKPLNNM
+5884 NTIKPLNNI

-5951 TKMGTSSIKNEGT
+5951 TKTGASSIKNEGT

-5977 ISAGTIDG
+5977 ISAGTING

-5998 TISEATVT
+5998 TISGATVT

-6062 YVIVNNST
+6062 SVIANNST
-6070 GTIQLSGATVEKL
+6070 GTIQLSGATVEKS

-6088 YAAID
+6088 YAAIY
-6093 NVSTGT
+6093 NISTGT
-6099 INVTSGNINDSV
+6099 IKVTSGNINNSV
-6111 STAIYN
+6111 SRAIYN
-6117 TGAGTINVTGGT
+6117 KGAGTINVTGGT
-6129 ISGTDGIYN
+6129 ISGIVGIHD
-6138 RVEGII
+6138 VEGSI
-6144 SVTAGTIEAT
+6144 SVTSGTINATNGAGVRVGTGTATISGSSTKITGTTYGVDATTGTTTIKAGTIEAT

-6217 TVTATPTDY
+6217 TVTATPTNY

-6256 WNGSSAISRVKD
+6256 WNGSSAISKVKD
-6268 VTKSVISIGKPIAPS
+6268 VTKAVISIGKPIAPS

-6288 CNQNVEGR
+6288 YNHNIEGR
-6296 PDVKLNAI
+6296 PDTKLNAI
-6304 RVFDGWTLTGEGN
+6304 RVFDGWTLTGQGN

-6337 AGDYWNFNKEV
+6337 AGDYWNFKKVV
-6348 STAPTTSTYYRISL
+6348 STAPTTSTYYGISL

-6448 TNDIKGKT
+6448 TNNIKGKT

-6497 KVEPTNLIIPVRD
+6497 KVEPTNLITPVRD

-6528 DAGSSYTATGNVTL
+6528 NAGSPYTATGNVTL

-6598 TVTLDLNGKTVTLNG
+6598 TVILDLNGKTVTLNG
-6613 VTLKVNGALNIKG
+6613 VTLKVNGALKITG

-6676 TSAYRTIDNSETGEV
+6676 TSAYRTIDNSEKGEV

-6698 NSTGQGHTIYN
+6698 NSTGEGHTIYN

-6738 AIRSIGTGLV
+6738 AIRSIGTGLI

-6775 TIKNTDTENAGT
+6775 RIKNINTESTST

-6874 SSVEGVAGILHTG
+6874 SSTEGVAGILHTG
-6887 TGSILMYDG
+6887 TGSILMYNG

-6936 GYIRLLESSAKYSGA
+6936 GYIRLLETSARYSGA

-6961 LTGSTETVELDIGD
+6961 LTGSTETVELEIGD
-6975 RSATFDDNSDYKA
+6975 RSATFDDNSDYKL

-7043 QIKVRTGYVKQST
+7043 QITVRNGYVKQT
-7056 GGLYET
+7056 NGGLYET

-7077 SDNTNTANMSNETN
+7077 SDNTNTANISNETN
-7091 TLLKAMVT
+7091 TLLKARVT

-7110 KEQNSSNTEDNVS
+7110 KEQNSSNNEDNVS
-7123 DNTTNQNTTENTKD
+7123 DNTTNQNTIENTKD
-7137 NNTTEN
+7137 NNTSEK

-7163 VKNTEENTVKNTEQN
+7163 GKNTEQN

-7198 KVAQTGGKNYAT
+7198 KVVQTGGKNYAT

-7245 LSLNSKTISSTSSST
+7245 LSLNSKTISCTSSST

-7470 KNDETLNLATPVI
+7470 KNDETLNLATPII

-7496 KAPSADSADS
+7496 KAPYANSADS
-7506 ITTKEKY
+7506 IATNEKY

-7527 SIKDV
+7527 SIKNV

>member
-130 IKNIAVAKIGDTYYK
+130 VKNIAVAKIGDTYYK

-414 YDSDVIIEEN
+414 YDADVIIEEN

-508 VEYAIK
+508 IEYAIK

-559 TTKNIEIGSIELR
+559 TTKNIENGSIELR

-864 GGTKYTISSKITVT
+864 GSTKYTISSKITVT

-896 TTQPETWVTTNGAII
+896 TTQPETWVTTTNGAII

-1021 DISYVLNGGTNNSSN
+1021 NISYVLNGGTNNSSN

-1141 NAKGEIDNTAETG
+1141 NAKGELDNTAETG

-1210 EGTGIA
+1210 EGTGIT

-1242 PDKEYYVKTQ
+1242 PNKEYYVKTQ
-1252 ATDNAGNTSESESKK
+1252 ATDNAGNNSESESKK

-1292 ATTAEEE
+1292 ATTTEEE

-1335 NATIPTVTGEYTI
+1335 NATIPTVTGEYKI
-1348 TVITTDGNNTITK
+1348 TVITTDGNNTNTK

-1374 VYGTNGGTYTILVGS
+1374 VYGTNGGTYTILVGL

-1404 GSGLSSVEYV
+1404 GSGLSSVEYI
-1414 WSKDSGTTPT
+1414 WSKDSGTIPT

-1443 SYLWIKTTDNA
+1443 NYLWIKTTDNA

-1481 IESQRKEDG
+1481 IKSQRKEDG

-1568 NRTGTTDTT
+1568 SRTGTTDTT

-1749 SLILKLYYDRN
+1749 SLTLKLYYDRN

-1891 EKTQTTTIMSAN
+1891 EKTQTTTTMSAN

-1924 NIQSVTG
+1924 NIQSATG
-1931 NGTYKWGQSVTINA
+1931 DGTYKWGQSVTINA

-2264 TNPTLE
+2264 TNPTLK

-2279 ITVTANAQDADSG
+2279 IKVTANAQDADSG

-2318 QDNVEYTVVTTVTDK
+2318 QNNFEYTVVTTVTDK

-2338 SKTENVKTNQLTVGT
+2338 SKTEIVKTNQLTVGT

-2414 TYSVTVKTTDG
+2414 TYTVTVKTTDG

-2612 NTYTITYNLNG
+2612 NTYKITYNLNG
-2623 GSLEQDKTNPTTYNI
+2623 GSLEQGKTNPTTYNI
-2638 NTETITLNNPTN
+2638 NTATITLKNPTN

-2736 FSSNTSHESKVE
+2736 FSSNTSYESKVE

-2810 GWNTNKDAKQK
+2810 GWNTNKNAKQK

-2838 SKQITVTYNK
+2838 SKKITVTYNK
-2848 NGGSADLT
+2848 NGGSANLT

-2888 DTATSTS
+2888 DTATSTT
-2895 GYATGA
+2895 GYAKGA

-2929 DYKDTTKT
+2929 DYKNTTKT

-3000 YSKDVTVT
+3000 YSKNVTVT
-3008 FNTNGSIITNISN
+3008 FNKNGSIITNISN

-3085 PEYAIDSYAITYNLD
+3085 PEYAIDSYAITYNLN

-3146 AGITDAT
+3146 AGITDIT

-3161 TYPNSVYSEP
+3161 TNPNSVYSEP

-3201 NKSSQATYAPESDCY
+3201 NKSSKATYTPESDCY

-3224 LTEKQQQSLK
+3224 LTEEQQQSLK

-3330 DSSTKIYLYYTR
+3330 NSSTKIYLYYTR
-3342 NTYKLT
+3342 NKYKLT
-3348 LNKNANI
+3348 LNKNGNI

-3384 KWTNWTSSNTDL
+3384 KWTNWTSSNTNL
-3396 LPNQTEQATTITM
+3396 LPNQTEQAATITM

-3424 NKYTVTYNYIQNGG
+3424 NKYTVTYNYVQNGG

-3481 SYTMPAKDVTL
+3481 SYKMPAKNVTL

-3523 TTKTTVTMIDDVSLS
+3523 TTKTTVTMIDDVSLP
-3538 TTVGTVVSGE
+3538 TTVGTVASGE

-3599 GKCVLTS
+3599 GKCVLTT

-3615 AIANNT
+3615 AISNNT

-3659 AIYNAAGTVEIKG
+3659 AIYNVAGTVEIKG

-3695 AGTLNGASYGVYNSK
+3695 AGTLKGESYGVYNSK
-3710 AGTINVTGGTI
+3710 AGTINVSGGTI
-3721 QCRDGVY
+3721 TSTGKIGIY
-3728 NNGAGT
+3728 N
-3734 INITNGTIIGTG
+3734 
-3746 AQGVRGGTGTVI
+3746 
-3758 VSGTPEITGTT
+3758 
-3769 FGVSVTTGTLTITG
+3769 
-3783 GTIEATE
+3783 
-3790 GIGVYAYTAEKVAT
+3790 TAEGT

-3819 VPSITGKTYG
+3819 VPSIIGKTYG
-3829 VQVGGTFNFYDGVIK
+3829 VQAGGTFNFYDGVIK
-3844 GQNGDGT
+3844 GQSGKGA
-3851 SINGTVTA
+3851 SINGTITA
-3859 MPTGYGIRKTLATE
+3859 TPTGYGVRKTSSTV
-3873 NNITTET
+3873 NSVTTET
-3880 AMLVPANYAEY
+3880 AVLVPANYAEY
-3891 NGSTIVSYYVT
+3891 NGSTIISYYETLASATTYVTSGNTIKPLVDKTETKESTVTVSKTVTLDLNGKTITLNDTTLKNNGTLTITGSGTLTNSSTNGDFSIYNTGTVTVSSGTISSIQGAIHNNGTAIVTGGTIISTSYVGVFNRAEGVLTVGTNETTPSVSTTVPSITGKIAGVLVGKTFNFYDGVIKGQSGAGTSINGTITATPTGYGARKTSSTVDSVTTETAVLVPANYAEYNGSTIISYYET

-3925 IEVTITASKNIT
+3925 IE
-3937 LDLNGKTITLNN
+3937 
-3949 QTLKNNGTLTIT
+3949 
-3961 GSGTLTGSGA
+3961 
-3971 NTILNNGTLVKNTA
+3971 
-3985 AEIANTS
+3985 
-3992 TSDYYVVENNGT
+3992 
-4004 ATIGAGKVTSSC
+4004 AT
-4016 GGIYNG
+4016 
-4022 TKGKLSITGGTINT
+4022 
-4036 VSKAVYNFSTLNTE
+4036 
-4050 EEPSVLIDGTASL
+4050 
-4063 TASSSNV
+4063 
-4070 LSNAKS
+4070 
-4076 GLVHIKN
+4076 
-4083 GTLNM
+4083 
-4088 LTTTGKTPTIINSN
+4088 
-4102 DGKII
+4102 
-4107 ISGGTVKMA
+4107 
-4116 GDNVAVWNGYSG
+4116 VA
-4128 NGTATGTVEIRG
+4128 
-4140 GKIESSTGAGVTNR
+4140 
-4154 EKASLIVKSGTI
+4154 
-4166 TSSSKEGIT
+4166 
-4175 ILGGTAVVSGGTIT
+4175 
-4189 GKTKGIYT
+4189 
-4197 SGTGK
+4197 
-4202 PTVTLGV
+4202 
-4209 NDSSV
+4209 
-4214 STTSPAITAT
+4214 
-4224 AGTGVELVEGTVFN
+4224 
-4238 FYDGV
+4238 
-4243 IKGQNGDGTSING
+4243 
-4256 TVTATPTGY
+4256 
-4265 GVRKTTETENSV
+4265 
-4277 TTETAILVPANYAEY
+4277 
-4292 NGSTIVS
+4292 
-4299 YYETLASVTT
+4299 
-4309 YVTSGN
+4309 
-4315 TIKPLVNRTETIE
+4315 
-4328 VTVTASKNITLD
+4328 ASKNITLD

-4355 NGTITITGSGTLTGS
+4355 NGKLTITGSGTLTGS
-4370 GANTVTNAGTLTKE
+4370 GANTVINAGTLTKT
-4384 GTSTIINTETS
+4384 GTSKIINTSTS
-4395 TYSAIGNTGTATIS
+4395 AYGAIGNTGTATIS

-4421 NSNKLTITGGT
+4421 NSNKLTMTGGT

-4460 IYNTTDGT
+4460 IYNTAEGK

-4474 ETTPSVS
+4474 ETTPSVN
-4481 TTVPSITGKT
+4481 TTVPSIT
-4491 YGVQAGGTFNFY
+4491 
-4503 DGVIKGQSGAGT
+4503 
-4515 SINGTI
+4515 
-4521 TATPKGYGARKTS
+4521 
-4534 STVDSVT
+4534 
-4541 TETAVLVLANYAEY
+4541 
-4555 NGSTIVSYYETL
+4555 
-4567 ASATTYAT
+4567 
-4575 NGNTIKPLVNRTET
+4575 
-4589 IEVTVTASK
+4589 
-4598 NITLDLN
+4598 
-4605 GKTITLNGT
+4605 
-4614 TLKNNGTITITGSGT
+4614 
-4629 LTGSGANT
+4629 
-4637 VTNAG
+4637 
-4642 TLTKEGTSTII
+4642 
-4653 NTETSTYSAIGNTG
+4653 
-4667 TATISAGT
+4667 
-4675 ITSAYRTITNSNK
+4675 
-4688 LTITGGTI
+4688 
-4696 TGSDIA
+4696 
-4702 VNNSGTA
+4702 
-4709 TVTGGT
+4709 
-4715 VTSTNKIGI
+4715 
-4724 YNTTD
+4724 
-4729 GTLTIGINETTPSVS
+4729 
-4744 TTVPSI
+4744 
-4750 IGKTY
+4750 GKTY

-4857 TGSSTTY
+4857 TGSSTTS

-4879 GSLVNSSAIEEGSFT
+4879 GNLVNSSAIEEGSFT

-4914 APTES
+4914 ALTTS
-4919 INYKLNMP
+4919 TYYGICLP
-4927 NYAYTPGNSYTIKFK
+4927 NYEYTSGNSYTIKFK

-4957 HASIN
+4957 HAAIN
-4962 NDYATEGLVKKDY
+4962 NDYATEGLVKKYY

-4985 YMTRTFTGTTITQG
+4985 YMTRTFTGTTITQD

-5009 EMYTNDFK
+5009 EMYTSDIK

-5054 GTVTAKYTTN
+5054 GTVKAKYTTN
-5064 AITLKALTRSG
+5064 AITLKALTRNG
-5075 YTLDGWYKEAACT
+5075 YTFLGWYKEAACT
-5088 NKVGSAGSSY
+5088 NKVGSAGSLY

-5130 AEAMSNVTS
+5130 AEAISSANS
-5139 GNTILALTDKT
+5139 GNRIVALNNRT
-5150 EIDPATIASGK
+5150 ETESATIPSGK
-5161 TVIFNL
+5161 TLTFKL
-5167 AGKTV
+5167 AGRTV
-5172 TLNGSTL
+5172 TLNGATL
-5179 TNNGTLTIKGTGT
+5179 TNNGTLTIEGNGT
-5192 LTGSEANTL
+5192 LTGSGANTV
-5201 TNNGTFTKIEDST
+5201 TNNGTFRKIDDST
-5214 IENTS
+5214 IKNTS

-5255 VKGAYTSIT
+5255 LTGGETSIT
-5264 AKNCAIYSQGT
+5264 AKNCAVFNKGT
-5275 ANTTSA
+5275 ANTTSV
-5281 PAVKIEGAKL
+5281 PAVKIGNVKL

-5303 GSGLVY
+5303 ASGLVY
-5309 ITGGT
+5309 ITGGI
-5314 TIKQQGSNSVIVN
+5314 IKQQGSNSAIVN
-5327 NSIGTV
+5327 NST
-5333 QITYGT
+5333 GT
-5339 IQGTGT
+5339 IQLVSSTIQNTGT

-5356 TVKVENGTISNT
+5356 TVKVEGGNT

-5376 STGRIEVSGGT
+5376 STGKIEVSGGT

-5401 TINVT
+5401 TIKVT

-5428 GSPKITGKVYGVS
+5428 GSPKITGKAYGVS

-5453 IEATDGI
+5453 IEATEGI
-5460 GAYAYNADKVATL
+5460 GAYAYNADEVATL

-5508 GILKGKSGPGTSING
+5508 GILKGKSGPGTAING

-5545 AILTKNYTLTINPNG
+5545 AILTKNFTLTINPNG

-5585 TPPNPYVVT
+5585 TPPTPYVVT
-5594 YNYNYTGSTN
+5594 YNHNYTGSTN
-5604 TTANATR
+5604 KTANATR

-5632 TTSFTKT
+5632 ATSFTKT

-5665 KFNMPNYTYRNGF
+5665 RFNMPNYTYRSGY

-5730 TRKLTGTTITQNST
+5730 TRKFTGTTITQKST

-5771 DVMIIDNSSYYIVQS
+5771 DVMIIDNTSYYIVQS
-5786 TNTAYMYRLG
+5786 TNTAYMYRLR

-5802 QYTTNSIN
+5802 QYITNSIN

-5884 NTIKPLNNM
+5884 NTIKPLNNI

-5951 TKMGTSSIKNEGT
+5951 TKTGASSIKNEGT

-5977 ISAGTIDG
+5977 ISAGTING

-5998 TISEATVT
+5998 TISGATVT

-6043 NAAGL
+6043 NAEGL
-6048 IYATGGTIKQQGSN
+6048 IYATGGTIKQQGQNS
-6062 YVIVNNST
+6062 VIVNNST
-6070 GTIQLSGATVEKL
+6070 GTIQLSGATVEKS

-6088 YAAID
+6088 YAAYNI
-6093 NVSTGT
+6093 STGT
-6099 INVTSGNINDSV
+6099 IKVTSGNINNSV
-6111 STAIYN
+6111 SMAIYN
-6117 TGAGTINVTGGT
+6117 KGAGTINVTGGT
-6129 ISGTDGIYN
+6129 ISGIVGIYD
-6138 RVEGII
+6138 VEGSI
-6144 SVTAGTIEAT
+6144 SVTSGTINATNGAGVRVGTGTATISGSSTKITGTTYGVDATTGTTTIKAGTIEAT

-6217 TVTATPTDY
+6217 TVTATPTNY

-6232 DNDNVESAILMQEHT
+6232 DNDNVESAILMQEHI

-6256 WNGSSAISRVKD
+6256 WNGSSAISKVKD
-6268 VTKSVISIGKPIAPS
+6268 VTKAVISIGKPIAPS

-6288 CNQNVEGR
+6288 YNHNIEGR
-6296 PDVKLNAI
+6296 PDTKLNAI
-6304 RVFDGWTLTGEGN
+6304 RVFDGWTLTGQGN

-6337 AGDYWNFNKEV
+6337 AGDYWNFKKVV
-6348 STAPTTSTYYRISL
+6348 STAPTTSTYYGISL
-6362 PNYEYTSGNSYT
+6362 PNYKYTSGNSYT

-6448 TNDIKGKT
+6448 TNNIKGKT

-6497 KVEPTNLIIPVRD
+6497 KVEPTNLITPVRD

-6528 DAGSSYTATGNVTL
+6528 NAGSPYTATGNVTL

-6598 TVTLDLNGKTVTLNG
+6598 TVILDLNGKTVTLNG
-6613 VTLKVNGALNIKG
+6613 VTLKVNGALKITG

-6698 NSTGQGHTIYN
+6698 NSTGEGHTIYN

-6738 AIRSIGTGLV
+6738 AIRSIGTGLI

-6775 TIKNTDTENAGT
+6775 TIKNINTESTST

-6874 SSVEGVAGILHTG
+6874 SSTEGVAGILHTG
-6887 TGSILMYDG
+6887 TGSILMYNG

-6936 GYIRLLESSAKYSGA
+6936 GYIRLLEASARYSGA

-6961 LTGSTETVELDIGD
+6961 LTGSTETVELEIGD
-6975 RSATFDDNSDYKA
+6975 RSATFDDNSDYKL

-7031 TAAYAFFDIPDS
+7031 TAAYAFLDIPDS
-7043 QIKVRTGYVKQST
+7043 QITVRNGYVKQTT

-7077 SDNTNTANMSNETN
+7077 SDNTNTANISNETN
-7091 TLLKAMVT
+7091 TLLKARVT

-7110 KEQNSSNTEDNVS
+7110 KEQNSSNNEDNVS
-7123 DNTTNQNTTENTKD
+7123 DNTTNQNTIENTKD
-7137 NNTTEN
+7137 NNTSEK

-7163 VKNTEENTVKNTEQN
+7163 GKNTEQN

-7198 KVAQTGGKNYAT
+7198 KVVQTGGKNYAT

-7245 LSLNSKTISSTSSST
+7245 LSLNSKTISCTSSST

-7470 KNDETLNLATPVI
+7470 KNDETLNLATPII

-7496 KAPSADSADS
+7496 KAPYANSADS
-7506 ITTKEKY
+7506 IATNEKY

>member
-29 IAIQFGVSKYMFN
+29 IVIQFGVSKYMFN

-55 IQQSEIVISP
+55 IQQSEIIISP

-85 VQYQVGNDGEW
+85 VQYQLGNDGEW

-130 IKNIAVAKIGDTYYK
+130 VKNIAVAKIGDTYYK

-192 TGKNAISDATITV
+192 TGKNEISDATITV

-265 TNGRFNFYDGKVM
+265 TNGKFNFFDGKVM

-414 YDSDVIIEEN
+414 YDADVIIEEN

-450 ATTVK
+450 ATIVK

-478 TEAPT
+478 TEAST

-508 VEYAIK
+508 IEYAIK

-527 FENLTANTKY
+527 FENLIANTKY

-578 ETITPTTN
+578 ETIIPTTN

-611 VVVKNQNG
+611 VVVKNQKG
-619 ATETITK
+619 VTETITK

-716 NTTGKFTQLEDDTEY
+716 NTTGKFTKLEDDTEY

-791 NAGTTTY
+791 NAGTTY

-820 GTYTVVLTTTDG
+820 GTYIVVLTTTDG

-846 IAPTVAYGTN
+846 IAPTVTYGTN

-864 GGTKYTISSKITVT
+864 GSTKYTISSKITVT

-896 TTQPETWVTTNGAII
+896 TTQPETWVTTTNGATI

-939 PFDIGYAIEYDKNGG
+939 PFDIGYAIEYVKNGG

-1060 WYTESTFENK
+1060 WYTESTFENR

-1105 TGKVNPSNYT
+1105 TGKVNPSSYT

-1141 NAKGEIDNTAETG
+1141 NAKGELDNTAETG

-1210 EGTGIA
+1210 EGTGIT

-1242 PDKEYYVKTQ
+1242 PNKEYYVKTQ
-1252 ATDNAGNTSESESKK
+1252 ATDNAGNNSESESKK

-1292 ATTAEEE
+1292 ATTTEEE

-1335 NATIPTVTGEYTI
+1335 NATIPTVTGEYRI

-1361 TYYIDVDKELPTA
+1361 TYYIDVDKELPLA
-1374 VYGTNGGTYTILVGS
+1374 VYGTNGGTYTILVGL

-1404 GSGLSSVEYV
+1404 GSGLSSVEYI

-1443 SYLWIKTTDNA
+1443 NYLWIKTTDNA

-1481 IESQRKEDG
+1481 IKSQRKEDG

-1749 SLILKLYYDRN
+1749 SLTLKLYYDRN

-1870 GSTITLANYVD
+1870 GSTITLASYVD

-1891 EKTQTTTIMSAN
+1891 EKTQTTTTMSAN

-1924 NIQSVTG
+1924 NIQSATG
-1931 NGTYKWGQSVTINA
+1931 DGTYKWGQSVTINA

-2264 TNPTLE
+2264 TNPTLK

-2279 ITVTANAQDADSG
+2279 IKVTANAQDADSG

-2318 QDNVEYTVVTTVTDK
+2318 QNNFEYTVVTTVTDK

-2338 SKTENVKTNQLTVGT
+2338 SKTEIVKTNQLTVGT

-2414 TYSVTVKTTDG
+2414 TYTVTVKTTDG

-2612 NTYTITYNLNG
+2612 NTYKITYNLNG
-2623 GSLEQDKTNPTTYNI
+2623 GSLEQGKTNPTTYNI
-2638 NTETITLNNPTN
+2638 NTATITLKNPTN

-2736 FSSNTSHESKVE
+2736 FSSNTSYESKVE

-2810 GWNTNKDAKQK
+2810 GWNTNKNAKQK

-2838 SKQITVTYNK
+2838 SKKITVTYNK
-2848 NGGSADLT
+2848 NGGSANLT

-2888 DTATSTS
+2888 DTATSTT
-2895 GYATGA
+2895 GYAKGA

-2929 DYKDTTKT
+2929 DYKNTTKT

-3000 YSKDVTVT
+3000 YSKNVTVT

-3085 PEYAIDSYAITYNLD
+3085 PEYAIDSYAITYNLN

-3146 AGITDAT
+3146 DGFTDMT
-3153 TGYIGNSA
+3153 TGYIQDST

-3201 NKSSQATYAPESDCY
+3201 NKSSQATYTPESDCY
-3216 AIIVHFTG
+3216 AIIVHYTG
-3224 LTEKQQQSLK
+3224 LTEEQQQNLK

-3330 DSSTKIYLYYTR
+3330 NSSTKIYLYYTR
-3342 NTYKLT
+3342 NKYKLT
-3348 LNKNANI
+3348 LNKNGNI

-3384 KWTNWTSSNTDL
+3384 KWTNWTSSNTNL
-3396 LPNQTEQATTITM
+3396 LPNQTEQAATITM

-3424 NKYTVTYNYIQNGG
+3424 NKYTVTYNYVQNGG

-3481 SYTMPAKDVTL
+3481 SYKMPAKNVTL

-3523 TTKTTVTMIDDVSLS
+3523 TTKTTVTMIDDVSLP
-3538 TTVGTVVSGE
+3538 TTVGTVASGE

-3599 GKCVLTS
+3599 GKCVLTT

-3615 AIANNT
+3615 AISNNT

-3659 AIYNAAGTVEIKG
+3659 AIYNVAGTVEIKG

-3695 AGTLNGASYGVYNSK
+3695 AGTLKGESYGVYNSK
-3710 AGTINVTGGTI
+3710 AGTINVSGGTI
-3721 QCRDGVY
+3721 TSTGKIGIY
-3728 NNGAGT
+3728 N
-3734 INITNGTIIGTG
+3734 
-3746 AQGVRGGTGTVI
+3746 
-3758 VSGTPEITGTT
+3758 
-3769 FGVSVTTGTLTITG
+3769 
-3783 GTIEATE
+3783 
-3790 GIGVYAYTAEKVAT
+3790 TAEGT

-3819 VPSITGKTYG
+3819 VPSIIGKTYG
-3829 VQVGGTFNFYDGVIK
+3829 VQAGGTFNFYDGVIK
-3844 GQNGDGT
+3844 GQSGKGT
-3851 SINGTVTA
+3851 SINGTITA
-3859 MPTGYGIRKTLATE
+3859 TPTGYGVRKTSSTV
-3873 NNITTET
+3873 NSVTTET
-3880 AMLVPANYAEY
+3880 AVLVPANYAEY
-3891 NGSTIVSYYVT
+3891 NGSTI
-3902 LASATTYAT
+3902 
-3911 SGNTIKPLVNRTET
+3911 I
-3925 IEVTITASKNIT
+3925 
-3937 LDLNGKTITLNN
+3937 
-3949 QTLKNNGTLTIT
+3949 
-3961 GSGTLTGSGA
+3961 
-3971 NTILNNGTLVKNTA
+3971 
-3985 AEIANTS
+3985 
-3992 TSDYYVVENNGT
+3992 
-4004 ATIGAGKVTSSC
+4004 
-4016 GGIYNG
+4016 
-4022 TKGKLSITGGTINT
+4022 
-4036 VSKAVYNFSTLNTE
+4036 
-4050 EEPSVLIDGTASL
+4050 
-4063 TASSSNV
+4063 
-4070 LSNAKS
+4070 
-4076 GLVHIKN
+4076 
-4083 GTLNM
+4083 
-4088 LTTTGKTPTIINSN
+4088 
-4102 DGKII
+4102 
-4107 ISGGTVKMA
+4107 
-4116 GDNVAVWNGYSG
+4116 
-4128 NGTATGTVEIRG
+4128 
-4140 GKIESSTGAGVTNR
+4140 
-4154 EKASLIVKSGTI
+4154 
-4166 TSSSKEGIT
+4166 
-4175 ILGGTAVVSGGTIT
+4175 
-4189 GKTKGIYT
+4189 
-4197 SGTGK
+4197 
-4202 PTVTLGV
+4202 
-4209 NDSSV
+4209 
-4214 STTSPAITAT
+4214 
-4224 AGTGVELVEGTVFN
+4224 
-4238 FYDGV
+4238 
-4243 IKGQNGDGTSING
+4243 
-4256 TVTATPTGY
+4256 
-4265 GVRKTTETENSV
+4265 
-4277 TTETAILVPANYAEY
+4277 
-4292 NGSTIVS
+4292 S
-4299 YYETLASVTT
+4299 YYETLASATT

-4340 LNGKTITLNGTTLKN
+4340 LNGKTITLKNQTLKN
-4355 NGTITITGSGTLTGS
+4355 NGTLTITGSGTLTGS
-4370 GANTVTNAGTLTKE
+4370 GANTVTNAGTLTKT
-4384 GTSTIINTETS
+4384 GTSKIINTSTS
-4395 TYSAIGNTGTATIS
+4395 AYGAIGNTGTATIS

-4437 IAVNNSGT
+4437 IAVNNSGI

-4451 TITSTGKIG
+4451 TVTSTGKIG
-4460 IYNTTDGT
+4460 IYNTTDGK

-4474 ETTPSVS
+4474 ETTQSVS

-4521 TATPKGYGARKTS
+4521 TATPTGYGARKTS

-4541 TETAVLVLANYAEY
+4541 TETAVLVPANYAEY
-4555 NGSTIVSYYETL
+4555 NGSTIVNYYETL
-4567 ASATTYAT
+4567 ASATTYVT
-4575 NGNTIKPLVNRTET
+4575 SGNTIKPLVNRTET

-4605 GKTITLNGT
+4605 GKTITLKNQ
-4614 TLKNNGTITITGSGT
+4614 TLKNNGTLTITGSGT

-4642 TLTKEGTSTII
+4642 TLTKTGTSKII
-4653 NTETSTYSAIGNTG
+4653 NTSTSAYGAIGNTG

-4702 VNNSGTA
+4702 VNNSGIA

-4715 VTSTNKIGI
+4715 VTSTGKIGI

-4729 GTLTIGINETTPSVS
+4729 GKLTIGTNETTPSVN

-4750 IGKTY
+4750 TGKTY

-4857 TGSSTTY
+4857 TGSSTTS

-4879 GSLVNSSAIEEGSFT
+4879 GNLVNSSAIEEGSFT

-4914 APTES
+4914 ALTTS
-4919 INYKLNMP
+4919 TYYGICLP
-4927 NYAYTPGNSYTIKFK
+4927 NYEYTSGNSYTIKFK

-4957 HASIN
+4957 HAAIN
-4962 NDYATEGLVKKDY
+4962 NDYATEGLVKKYY

-4985 YMTRTFTGTTITQG
+4985 YMTRTFTGTTITQD

-5009 EMYTNDFK
+5009 EMYTSDIK

-5054 GTVTAKYTTN
+5054 GTVKAKYTTN
-5064 AITLKALTRSG
+5064 AITLKALTRNG
-5075 YTLDGWYKEAACT
+5075 YTFLGWYKEAACT
-5088 NKVGSAGSSY
+5088 NKVGSAGSLY

-5130 AEAMSNVTS
+5130 AEAISSANS
-5139 GNTILALTDKT
+5139 GNRIVALNNRT
-5150 EIDPATIASGK
+5150 ETESATIPSGK
-5161 TVIFNL
+5161 TLTFKL
-5167 AGKTV
+5167 AGRTV
-5172 TLNGSTL
+5172 TLNGATL
-5179 TNNGTLTIKGTGT
+5179 TNNGTLTIEGNGT
-5192 LTGSEANTL
+5192 LTGSGANTV
-5201 TNNGTFTKIEDST
+5201 TNNGTFRKIDDST
-5214 IENTS
+5214 IKNTS

-5255 VKGAYTSIT
+5255 LTGGETSIT
-5264 AKNCAIYSQGT
+5264 AKNCAVFNKGT
-5275 ANTTSA
+5275 ANTTSV
-5281 PAVKIEGAKL
+5281 PAVKIGNVKL

-5303 GSGLVY
+5303 ASGLVY
-5309 ITGGT
+5309 ITGGI
-5314 TIKQQGSNSVIVN
+5314 IKQQGSNSAIVN
-5327 NSIGTV
+5327 NST
-5333 QITYGT
+5333 GT
-5339 IQGTGT
+5339 IQLVSSTIQNTGT

-5356 TVKVENGTISNT
+5356 TVKVEGGNT

-5376 STGRIEVSGGT
+5376 STGKIEVSGGT

-5401 TINVT
+5401 TIKVT

-5453 IEATDGI
+5453 IEATEGI

-5508 GILKGKSGPGTSING
+5508 GILKGKSGPGTAING

-5545 AILTKNYTLTINPNG
+5545 AILTKNFTLTINPNG

-5585 TPPNPYVVT
+5585 TPPTPYVVT
-5594 YNYNYTGSTN
+5594 YNHNYTGSTN
-5604 TTANATR
+5604 KTANATR

-5632 TTSFTKT
+5632 ATSFTKT

-5665 KFNMPNYTYRNGF
+5665 RFNMPNYTYRSGY

-5730 TRKLTGTTITQNST
+5730 TRKFTGTTITQKST

-5884 NTIKPLNNM
+5884 NTIKALNNM

-5951 TKMGTSSIKNEGT
+5951 TKKGASSIKNEGT

-5998 TISEATVT
+5998 TISGATVT

-6043 NAAGL
+6043 NATGL

-6062 YVIVNNST
+6062 SVIANNST
-6070 GTIQLSGATVEKL
+6070 GTIQLSGATVEKS

-6088 YAAID
+6088 YAAIY
-6093 NVSTGT
+6093 NISTGT
-6099 INVTSGNINDSV
+6099 IKVTSGNINNSV
-6111 STAIYN
+6111 SRAIYN
-6117 TGAGTINVTGGT
+6117 KGAGTINVTGGT
-6129 ISGTDGIYN
+6129 ISGTVGIDD
-6138 RVEGII
+6138 VEGSI
-6144 SVTAGTIEAT
+6144 SVTSGTINATNGVGIRVGTGTAIISGSSTKITGTTYGVDATTGTTTIKAGTIQAT

-6217 TVTATPTDY
+6217 TVTATPTNY

-6268 VTKSVISIGKPIAPS
+6268 VTKSVISIGEPIAPS

-6304 RVFDGWTLTGEGN
+6304 RVFDGWTLSGAGS
-6317 LVEGSEIET
+6317 LVNSSAIKEGS
-6326 TTFTKTSKTET
+6326 FTKTVKTES
-6337 AGDYWNFNKEV
+6337 AGEYFKFTKTV
-6348 STAPTTSTYYRISL
+6348 STAPTTSTYYGISL

-6390 GFRNAAINNDYATE
+6390 GFRHAAINNDYATE
-6404 GLVKKNYSSTSGE
+6404 GLFKKNYSSTSGE

-6516 WYKEAACTNKVG
+6516 WYKEAECTNKVG
-6528 DAGSSYTATGNVTL
+6528 NAGSSYTATGNVTL

-6598 TVTLDLNGKTVTLNG
+6598 TVILDLNGKTVTLNG
-6613 VTLKVNGALNIKG
+6613 VTLKVNGALKITG

-6698 NSTGQGHTIYN
+6698 NSTGEGHTIYN

-6936 GYIRLLESSAKYSGA
+6936 GYIRLLEASARYSGA

-6961 LTGSTETVELDIGD
+6961 LTGSTETVELEIGD
-6975 RSATFDDNSDYKA
+6975 RSATFDDNSDYKL

-7043 QIKVRTGYVKQST
+7043 QITVRNGYVKQT
-7056 GGLYET
+7056 NGGLYET

-7077 SDNTNTANMSNETN
+7077 SDNTNTANISNETN
-7091 TLLKAMVT
+7091 TLLKARVT

-7123 DNTTNQNTTENTKD
+7123 DNTTNQNTIENTKD
-7137 NNTTEN
+7137 NNTSED

-7163 VKNTEENTVKNTEQN
+7163 GKNTEQN

-7186 TTNSNEN
+7186 TTNSNQN

-7198 KVAQTGGKNYAT
+7198 KVVQTGGKNYAT

-7245 LSLNSKTISSTSSST
+7245 LSLNSKTISCTSSST

-7470 KNDETLNLATPVI
+7470 KNDETLNLATPII

>member
-29 IAIQFGVSKYMFN
+29 IVIQFGVSKYMFN

-55 IQQSEIVISP
+55 IQQSEIFISP

-85 VQYQVGNDGEW
+85 VQYQLGNDGEW

-130 IKNIAVAKIGDTYYK
+130 VKNIAVAKIGDTYYK

-192 TGKNAISDATITV
+192 TGKNEISDATITV

-265 TNGRFNFYDGKVM
+265 TNGKFNFFDGKVM

-316 VLTKTYVITYNGN
+316 VITKTYVITYNGN

-414 YDSDVIIEEN
+414 YDADVIIEEN

-450 ATTVK
+450 ATIVK

-478 TEAPT
+478 TEAST

-508 VEYAIK
+508 IEYAIK

-527 FENLTANTKY
+527 FENLIANTKY

-578 ETITPTTN
+578 ETIIPTTN

-611 VVVKNQNG
+611 VVVKNQKG
-619 ATETITK
+619 VTETITK

-691 NAVDEDSGLQTV
+691 NAVDDDSGLQTV

-716 NTTGKFTQLEDDTEY
+716 NTTGKFTKLEDDTEY

-781 ENVKTTLIPG
+781 ENVKTMLIPG

-846 IAPTVAYGTN
+846 IAPTVTYGTN

-864 GGTKYTISSKITVT
+864 GSTKYTISSKITVT

-896 TTQPETWVTTNGAII
+896 TTQPETWVTTTNGATI

-1021 DISYVLNGGTNNSSN
+1021 NISYVLNGGTNNSSN

-1087 YNEITYTLTY
+1087 YNEITYALTY

-1242 PDKEYYVKTQ
+1242 PNKEYYVKTQ

-1490 VTLKLNDGKGFARDG
+1490 VTLKLNDGKGFSRDG

-1593 DTAAANIETGT
+1593 DTATANIETGT

-1670 TTVTENIEYIATWS
+1670 TTVTENIEYIAIWS

-1749 SLILKLYYDRN
+1749 SLTLKLYYDRN

-1891 EKTQTTTIMSAN
+1891 EKTQTTTTMSAN

-1931 NGTYKWGQSVTINA
+1931 DGIYKWGQSVTINA

-2264 TNPTLE
+2264 TNPTLK

-2279 ITVTANAQDADSG
+2279 IKVTANAQDADSG

-2318 QDNVEYTVVTTVTDK
+2318 QNNFEYTVVTTVTDK

-2338 SKTENVKTNQLTVGT
+2338 SKTEIVKTNQLTVGT

-2414 TYSVTVKTTDG
+2414 TYTVTVKTTDG

-2612 NTYTITYNLNG
+2612 NTYKITYNLNG
-2623 GSLEQDKTNPTTYNI
+2623 GSLEQGKTNPTTYNI
-2638 NTETITLNNPTN
+2638 NTATITLKNPTN

-2736 FSSNTSHESKVE
+2736 FSSNTSYESKVE

-2764 SRKTITVT
+2764 SRRTITVT

-2810 GWNTNKDAKQK
+2810 GWNTNKNAKQK

-2838 SKQITVTYNK
+2838 SKKITVTYNK
-2848 NGGSADLT
+2848 NGGSANLT

-2888 DTATSTS
+2888 DTATSTT
-2895 GYATGA
+2895 GYAKGA

-2929 DYKDTTKT
+2929 DYKNTTKT

-3000 YSKDVTVT
+3000 YSKNVTVT

-3033 STIKNPSITIPS
+3033 SKIKNPSITIPS

-3085 PEYAIDSYAITYNLD
+3085 PEYAIDSYAITYNLN
-3100 GGSLATGVTNPTS
+3100 GGSLATGVTNPTN

-3146 AGITDAT
+3146 AGITDIT

-3161 TYPNSVYSEP
+3161 TNPNSVYSEP

-3201 NKSSQATYAPESDCY
+3201 NKSSKATYTPESDCY

-3224 LTEKQQQSLK
+3224 LTEEQQQSLK

-3330 DSSTKIYLYYTR
+3330 NSSTKIYLYYTR
-3342 NTYKLT
+3342 NKYKLT
-3348 LNKNANI
+3348 LNKNGNI

-3384 KWTNWTSSNTDL
+3384 KWKNWTSSNTNL
-3396 LPNQTEQATTITM
+3396 LPNQTEQAATITM

-3424 NKYTVTYNYIQNGG
+3424 NKYTVTYNYVQNGG

-3481 SYTMPAKDVTL
+3481 SYKMPAKNVTL

-3523 TTKTTVTMIDDVSLS
+3523 TTKTTVTMIDDVSLP
-3538 TTVGTVVSGE
+3538 TTVGTVASGE

-3559 QTTGEDIYVIRNT
+3559 QTTGEDIYVVRNT
-3572 GNLEIQDTLGGGKLT
+3572 GILEIQDTLGGGKLT

-3606 GTIEAGEKN
+3606 GTIESGEKN

-3621 NATFEMNGG
+3621 TATFEMNGG
-3630 TITSEAQGINS
+3630 KITGAGQGINS
-3641 INTAKVIVKGGK
+3641 IDTAKVIIKGGK
-3653 IETVQN
+3653 IETTQN
-3659 AIYNAAGTVEIKG
+3659 AICNSAGTVEIKG

-3695 AGTLNGASYGVYNSK
+3695 AGTLKGESYGVYNSK
-3710 AGTINVTGGTI
+3710 AGTINVSGGTI
-3721 QCRDGVY
+3721 ISTGKIGIY
-3728 NNGAGT
+3728 N
-3734 INITNGTIIGTG
+3734 
-3746 AQGVRGGTGTVI
+3746 
-3758 VSGTPEITGTT
+3758 
-3769 FGVSVTTGTLTITG
+3769 
-3783 GTIEATE
+3783 
-3790 GIGVYAYTAEKVAT
+3790 TAEGK
-3804 LTIGTNETTPSVSTT
+3804 LTIGTNETTPSVSTK
-3819 VPSITGKTYG
+3819 VPSIIGKTYG
-3829 VQVGGTFNFYDGVIK
+3829 VQAGGTFNFYDGVIK
-3844 GQNGDGT
+3844 GQSGKGT
-3851 SINGTVTA
+3851 SINGTITA
-3859 MPTGYGIRKTLATE
+3859 TPTGYGVRKTSSTV
-3873 NNITTET
+3873 NSVTTET
-3880 AMLVPANYAEY
+3880 AVLVPANYAEY
-3891 NGSTIVSYYVT
+3891 NGSTIISYYET

-3925 IEVTITASKNIT
+3925 IEATVAASKNIT
-3937 LDLNGKTITLNN
+3937 LDLNGKTITLKN

-3971 NTILNNGTLVKNTA
+3971 NT
-3985 AEIANTS
+3985 
-3992 TSDYYVVENNGT
+3992 
-4004 ATIGAGKVTSSC
+4004 
-4016 GGIYNG
+4016 
-4022 TKGKLSITGGTINT
+4022 
-4036 VSKAVYNFSTLNTE
+4036 
-4050 EEPSVLIDGTASL
+4050 
-4063 TASSSNV
+4063 
-4070 LSNAKS
+4070 
-4076 GLVHIKN
+4076 
-4083 GTLNM
+4083 
-4088 LTTTGKTPTIINSN
+4088 
-4102 DGKII
+4102 
-4107 ISGGTVKMA
+4107 
-4116 GDNVAVWNGYSG
+4116 
-4128 NGTATGTVEIRG
+4128 
-4140 GKIESSTGAGVTNR
+4140 
-4154 EKASLIVKSGTI
+4154 
-4166 TSSSKEGIT
+4166 
-4175 ILGGTAVVSGGTIT
+4175 
-4189 GKTKGIYT
+4189 
-4197 SGTGK
+4197 
-4202 PTVTLGV
+4202 
-4209 NDSSV
+4209 
-4214 STTSPAITAT
+4214 
-4224 AGTGVELVEGTVFN
+4224 
-4238 FYDGV
+4238 
-4243 IKGQNGDGTSING
+4243 
-4256 TVTATPTGY
+4256 
-4265 GVRKTTETENSV
+4265 
-4277 TTETAILVPANYAEY
+4277 
-4292 NGSTIVS
+4292 
-4299 YYETLASVTT
+4299 
-4309 YVTSGN
+4309 
-4315 TIKPLVNRTETIE
+4315 
-4328 VTVTASKNITLD
+4328 
-4340 LNGKTITLNGTTLKN
+4340 
-4355 NGTITITGSGTLTGS
+4355 
-4370 GANTVTNAGTLTKE
+4370 VTNAGTLTKT
-4384 GTSTIINTETS
+4384 GTSKIINTSTS
-4395 TYSAIGNTGTATIS
+4395 AYGAIGNTGTATIS
-4409 AGTITSAYRTIT
+4409 AGTITSAYRTII

-4445 ATVTGG
+4445 ATVTRG

-4460 IYNTTDGT
+4460 IYNTTEGK

-4515 SINGTI
+4515 SINGTL
-4521 TATPKGYGARKTS
+4521 TATPTGYGARKTS

-4541 TETAVLVLANYAEY
+4541 TETAVLVPANYAEY
-4555 NGSTIVSYYETL
+4555 NGSTIVNYYETL
-4567 ASATTYAT
+4567 ASATTYVT
-4575 NGNTIKPLVNRTET
+4575 SGNTIKPLVNRTET

-4605 GKTITLNGT
+4605 GKTITLKNQ
-4614 TLKNNGTITITGSGT
+4614 TLKNNGTLTITGSGT

-4642 TLTKEGTSTII
+4642 TLTKTGTSKII
-4653 NTETSTYSAIGNTG
+4653 NTSTSAYGAIGNTG

-4715 VTSTNKIGI
+4715 VTSTGKIGI

-4729 GTLTIGINETTPSVS
+4729 GKLTIGTNETTPSVN

-4750 IGKTY
+4750 TGKTY

-4857 TGSSTTY
+4857 TGSSTTS

-4879 GSLVNSSAIEEGSFT
+4879 GNLVNSSAIEEGSFT

-4914 APTES
+4914 ALTTS
-4919 INYKLNMP
+4919 TYYGICLP
-4927 NYAYTPGNSYTIKFK
+4927 NYEYTSGNSYTIKFK

-4957 HASIN
+4957 HAAIN
-4962 NDYATEGLVKKDY
+4962 NDYATEGLVKKYY

-4985 YMTRTFTGTTITQG
+4985 YMTRTFTGTTITQD

-5009 EMYTNDFK
+5009 EMYTSDIK

-5054 GTVTAKYTTN
+5054 GTVKAKYTTN
-5064 AITLKALTRSG
+5064 AITLKALTRNG
-5075 YTLDGWYKEAACT
+5075 YTFLGWYKEAACT
-5088 NKVGSAGSSY
+5088 NKVGSAGSLY

-5130 AEAMSNVTS
+5130 AEAISSANS
-5139 GNTILALTDKT
+5139 GNRIVALNNRT
-5150 EIDPATIASGK
+5150 ETESATIPSGK
-5161 TVIFNL
+5161 TLTFKL
-5167 AGKTV
+5167 AGRTV
-5172 TLNGSTL
+5172 TLNGATL
-5179 TNNGTLTIKGTGT
+5179 TNNGTLTIEGNGT
-5192 LTGSEANTL
+5192 LTGSGANTV
-5201 TNNGTFTKIEDST
+5201 TNNGTFRKIDDST
-5214 IENTS
+5214 IKNTS

-5255 VKGAYTSIT
+5255 LTGGETSIT
-5264 AKNCAIYSQGT
+5264 AKNCAVFNKGT
-5275 ANTTSA
+5275 ANTTSV
-5281 PAVKIEGAKL
+5281 PAVKIGNVKL

-5303 GSGLVY
+5303 ASGLVY
-5309 ITGGT
+5309 ITGGI
-5314 TIKQQGSNSVIVN
+5314 IKQQGSNSAIVN
-5327 NSIGTV
+5327 NST
-5333 QITYGT
+5333 GT
-5339 IQGTGT
+5339 IQLVSSTIQNTGT

-5356 TVKVENGTISNT
+5356 TVKVEGGNT

-5376 STGRIEVSGGT
+5376 STGKIEVSGGT

-5401 TINVT
+5401 TIKVT

-5453 IEATDGI
+5453 IEATEGI

-5508 GILKGKSGPGTSING
+5508 GILKGKSGPGTAING

-5545 AILTKNYTLTINPNG
+5545 AILTKNFTLTINPNG

-5585 TPPNPYVVT
+5585 TPPTPYVVT
-5594 YNYNYTGSTN
+5594 YNHNYTGSTN
-5604 TTANATR
+5604 KTANATR

-5632 TTSFTKT
+5632 ATSFTKT

-5665 KFNMPNYTYRNGF
+5665 RFNMPNYTYRSGY

-5730 TRKLTGTTITQNST
+5730 TRKFTGTTITQKST

-5884 NTIKPLNNM
+5884 NTIKALNNM

-5951 TKMGTSSIKNEGT
+5951 TKKGASSIKNEGT

-5998 TISEATVT
+5998 TISGATVT

-6043 NAAGL
+6043 NATGL

-6062 YVIVNNST
+6062 SVIANNST
-6070 GTIQLSGATVEKL
+6070 GTIQLSGATVEKS

-6088 YAAID
+6088 YAAIY
-6093 NVSTGT
+6093 NISTGT
-6099 INVTSGNINDSV
+6099 IKVTSGNINNSV
-6111 STAIYN
+6111 SRAIYN
-6117 TGAGTINVTGGT
+6117 KGVGTINVTGGT
-6129 ISGTDGIYN
+6129 ISGTVGIDD
-6138 RVEGII
+6138 VEGSI
-6144 SVTAGTIEAT
+6144 SVTSGTINATNGVGIRVGTGTAIISGSSTKITGTTYGVDATTGTTTIKAGTIQAT

-6217 TVTATPTDY
+6217 TVTATPTNY

-6268 VTKSVISIGKPIAPS
+6268 VTKSVISIGEPIAPS

-6304 RVFDGWTLTGEGN
+6304 RVFDGWTLSGAGS
-6317 LVEGSEIET
+6317 LVNSSAIKEGS
-6326 TTFTKTSKTET
+6326 FTKTVKTES
-6337 AGDYWNFNKEV
+6337 AGEYFKFTKTV
-6348 STAPTTSTYYRISL
+6348 STAPTTSTYYGISL

-6390 GFRNAAINNDYATE
+6390 GFRHAAINNDYATE
-6404 GLVKKNYSSTSGE
+6404 GLFKKNYSSTSGE

-6516 WYKEAACTNKVG
+6516 WYKEAECTNKVG
-6528 DAGSSYTATGNVTL
+6528 NAGSSYTATGNVTL

-6583 VDRTETIAS
+6583 VDRTETISS

-6598 TVTLDLNGKTVTLNG
+6598 TVILDLNGKTVTLNG
-6613 VTLKVNGALNIKG
+6613 VTLKVNGALKITG

-6698 NSTGQGHTIYN
+6698 NSTGEGHTIYN

-6936 GYIRLLESSAKYSGA
+6936 GYIRLLEASARYSGA

-6961 LTGSTETVELDIGD
+6961 LTGSTETVELEIGD
-6975 RSATFDDNSDYKA
+6975 RSATFDDNSDYKL

-7043 QIKVRTGYVKQST
+7043 QITVRNGYVKQAT

-7077 SDNTNTANMSNETN
+7077 SDNTNTANISNETN
-7091 TLLKAMVT
+7091 TLLKARVT

-7110 KEQNSSNTEDNVS
+7110 KEQNNSNNEDNVS
-7123 DNTTNQNTTENTKD
+7123 DNTTNQNTIENTKD
-7137 NNTTEN
+7137 NNTSED

-7163 VKNTEENTVKNTEQN
+7163 GKDTEENTEQN

-7186 TTNSNEN
+7186 TTNSNQN

-7198 KVAQTGGKNYAT
+7198 KVVQTGGKNYAT

-7245 LSLNSKTISSTSSST
+7245 LSLNSKTISCTSSST

-7470 KNDETLNLATPVI
+7470 KNDETLNLATPII

>member
-130 IKNIAVAKIGDTYYK
+130 VKNIAVAKIGDTYYK

-414 YDSDVIIEEN
+414 YDADVIIEEN

-432 TFKNW
+432 IFKNW

-508 VEYAIK
+508 IEYAIK

-820 GTYTVVLTTTDG
+820 GTYTVVLKTTDG

-846 IAPTVAYGTN
+846 IAPTVTYGTN

-864 GGTKYTISSKITVT
+864 GSTKYTISSKITVT

-896 TTQPETWVTTNGAII
+896 TTQPETWVTTTNGAII

-939 PFDIGYAIEYDKNGG
+939 PFDIGYAIEYVKNGG

-1036 PSTYTYGKGATL
+1036 PSTYIYGKGATL

-1097 DLAGGSLA
+1097 DLVGGSLA

-1154 TTENTTTPQTIL
+1154 TTENATTPQTIL

-1242 PDKEYYVKTQ
+1242 PNKEYYVKTQ

-1374 VYGTNGGTYTILVGS
+1374 VYGTNGGIYTILVGS

-1414 WSKDSGTTPT
+1414 WSKDSGTIPT

-1490 VTLKLNDGKGFARDG
+1490 VTLKLNDGKGFSRDG

-1631 TFEETVFENLDYGT
+1631 TFEETVFEKLDYGT

-1749 SLILKLYYDRN
+1749 SLTLKLYYDRN

-1827 SNNVINLYYVRNTAT
+1827 SNNVINLYYIRNTAT

-1915 YVLTLSKNE
+1915 YVLTLSKNA
-1924 NIQSVTG
+1924 NIQSATG
-1931 NGTYKWGQSVTINA
+1931 DGTYKWGQSVTINA

-1974 QVTITMPVGNVTLKA
+1974 KVTITMPVGNITLKA

-2043 NADGTGTTYNPGD
+2043 NANGTGTTYNPGD

-2126 QDSNIFTGLKA
+2126 QDSNIFTGLTA

-2264 TNPTLE
+2264 TNPTLK

-2279 ITVTANAQDADSG
+2279 IKVTANAQDADSG
-2292 IDKITYVIKNGSTV
+2292 IDKIKYVIKNGSTV

-2318 QDNVEYTVVTTVTDK
+2318 QNNFEYTVVTTVTDK

-2338 SKTENVKTNQLTVGT
+2338 SKTEIVKTNQLTVGT

-2414 TYSVTVKTTDG
+2414 TYTVTVKTTDG

-2485 STSNTTAPTQ
+2485 STSNTTTPTQ

-2612 NTYTITYNLNG
+2612 NTYKITYNLNG
-2623 GSLEQDKTNPTTYNI
+2623 GSLEQGKTNPTTYNI
-2638 NTETITLNNPTN
+2638 NTATITLKNPTN

-2838 SKQITVTYNK
+2838 SKKITVTYNK
-2848 NGGSADLT
+2848 NGGSANLT

-2867 LSITYPTTPTTYTG
+2867 LSITYPTKPTTYTG

-2888 DTATSTS
+2888 DTATSTT
-2895 GYATGA
+2895 GYAKGA

-2929 DYKDTTKT
+2929 DYKNTTKT

-3000 YSKDVTVT
+3000 YSKNVTVT
-3008 FNTNGSIITNISN
+3008 FNKNGSIITNISN

-3085 PEYAIDSYAITYNLD
+3085 PEYAIDSYAITYNLN

-3146 AGITDAT
+3146 AGITDIT

-3161 TYPNSVYSEP
+3161 TNPNSVYSEP

-3201 NKSSQATYAPESDCY
+3201 NKSSKATYTPESDCY

-3224 LTEKQQQSLK
+3224 LTEEQQQSLK

-3330 DSSTKIYLYYTR
+3330 NSSTKIYLYYTR
-3342 NTYKLT
+3342 NKYKLT
-3348 LNKNANI
+3348 LNKNGNI

-3384 KWTNWTSSNTDL
+3384 KWTNWTSSNTNL
-3396 LPNQTEQATTITM
+3396 LPNQTEQAATITM

-3424 NKYTVTYNYIQNGG
+3424 NKYTVTYNYVQNGG

-3481 SYTMPAKDVTL
+3481 SYKMPAKNVTL

-3523 TTKTTVTMIDDVSLS
+3523 TTKTTVTMIDDVSLP
-3538 TTVGTVVSGE
+3538 TTVGTVASGE

-3599 GKCVLTS
+3599 GKCVLTT

-3615 AIANNT
+3615 AISNNT

-3659 AIYNAAGTVEIKG
+3659 AIYNVAGTVEIKG

-3695 AGTLNGASYGVYNSK
+3695 AGTLKGESYGVYNSK
-3710 AGTINVTGGTI
+3710 AGTINVSGGTI
-3721 QCRDGVY
+3721 TSTGKIGIY
-3728 NNGAGT
+3728 N
-3734 INITNGTIIGTG
+3734 
-3746 AQGVRGGTGTVI
+3746 
-3758 VSGTPEITGTT
+3758 
-3769 FGVSVTTGTLTITG
+3769 
-3783 GTIEATE
+3783 
-3790 GIGVYAYTAEKVAT
+3790 TAEGT

-3819 VPSITGKTYG
+3819 VPSIIGKTYG
-3829 VQVGGTFNFYDGVIK
+3829 VQAGGTFNFYDGVIK
-3844 GQNGDGT
+3844 GQSGKGT
-3851 SINGTVTA
+3851 SINGTITA
-3859 MPTGYGIRKTLATE
+3859 TPTGYGVRKTSSTV
-3873 NNITTET
+3873 NSVTTET
-3880 AMLVPANYAEY
+3880 AVLVPANYAEY
-3891 NGSTIVSYYVT
+3891 NGSTIISYYETLASATTYVTSGNTIKPLVDKTETKESTVTVSKTVTLDLNGKTITLNDTTLKNNGTLTITGSGTLTNSSTNGDFSIYNTGTVTVSSGTISSIQGAIHNNGTAIVTGGTIISTSYVGVFNRAEGVLTVGTNETTPSVSTTVPSITGKIAGVLVGKTFNFYDGVIKGQSGAGTSINGTITATPTGYGARKTSSTVDSVTTETAVLVPANYAEYNGSTIISYYET

-3925 IEVTITASKNIT
+3925 IEATVAASKNIT
-3937 LDLNGKTITLNN
+3937 LDLNGKTITLKN

-3971 NTILNNGTLVKNTA
+3971 NT
-3985 AEIANTS
+3985 
-3992 TSDYYVVENNGT
+3992 
-4004 ATIGAGKVTSSC
+4004 
-4016 GGIYNG
+4016 
-4022 TKGKLSITGGTINT
+4022 
-4036 VSKAVYNFSTLNTE
+4036 
-4050 EEPSVLIDGTASL
+4050 
-4063 TASSSNV
+4063 
-4070 LSNAKS
+4070 
-4076 GLVHIKN
+4076 
-4083 GTLNM
+4083 
-4088 LTTTGKTPTIINSN
+4088 
-4102 DGKII
+4102 
-4107 ISGGTVKMA
+4107 
-4116 GDNVAVWNGYSG
+4116 
-4128 NGTATGTVEIRG
+4128 
-4140 GKIESSTGAGVTNR
+4140 
-4154 EKASLIVKSGTI
+4154 
-4166 TSSSKEGIT
+4166 
-4175 ILGGTAVVSGGTIT
+4175 
-4189 GKTKGIYT
+4189 
-4197 SGTGK
+4197 
-4202 PTVTLGV
+4202 
-4209 NDSSV
+4209 
-4214 STTSPAITAT
+4214 
-4224 AGTGVELVEGTVFN
+4224 
-4238 FYDGV
+4238 
-4243 IKGQNGDGTSING
+4243 
-4256 TVTATPTGY
+4256 
-4265 GVRKTTETENSV
+4265 
-4277 TTETAILVPANYAEY
+4277 
-4292 NGSTIVS
+4292 
-4299 YYETLASVTT
+4299 
-4309 YVTSGN
+4309 
-4315 TIKPLVNRTETIE
+4315 
-4328 VTVTASKNITLD
+4328 
-4340 LNGKTITLNGTTLKN
+4340 
-4355 NGTITITGSGTLTGS
+4355 
-4370 GANTVTNAGTLTKE
+4370 VTNAGTLTKT
-4384 GTSTIINTETS
+4384 GTSKIINTSTS
-4395 TYSAIGNTGTATIS
+4395 AYGAIRNTGTATIS

-4421 NSNKLTITGGT
+4421 NSNKLTMTGGT

-4460 IYNTTDGT
+4460 IYNTAEGK

-4474 ETTPSVS
+4474 ETTPSVN
-4481 TTVPSITGKT
+4481 TTVPSIT
-4491 YGVQAGGTFNFY
+4491 
-4503 DGVIKGQSGAGT
+4503 
-4515 SINGTI
+4515 
-4521 TATPKGYGARKTS
+4521 
-4534 STVDSVT
+4534 
-4541 TETAVLVLANYAEY
+4541 
-4555 NGSTIVSYYETL
+4555 
-4567 ASATTYAT
+4567 
-4575 NGNTIKPLVNRTET
+4575 
-4589 IEVTVTASK
+4589 
-4598 NITLDLN
+4598 
-4605 GKTITLNGT
+4605 
-4614 TLKNNGTITITGSGT
+4614 
-4629 LTGSGANT
+4629 
-4637 VTNAG
+4637 
-4642 TLTKEGTSTII
+4642 
-4653 NTETSTYSAIGNTG
+4653 
-4667 TATISAGT
+4667 
-4675 ITSAYRTITNSNK
+4675 
-4688 LTITGGTI
+4688 
-4696 TGSDIA
+4696 
-4702 VNNSGTA
+4702 
-4709 TVTGGT
+4709 
-4715 VTSTNKIGI
+4715 
-4724 YNTTD
+4724 
-4729 GTLTIGINETTPSVS
+4729 
-4744 TTVPSI
+4744 
-4750 IGKTY
+4750 GKTY

-4857 TGSSTTY
+4857 TGSSTTS

-4879 GSLVNSSAIEEGSFT
+4879 GNLVNSSAIEEGSFT

-4914 APTES
+4914 ALTTS
-4919 INYKLNMP
+4919 TYYGICLP
-4927 NYAYTPGNSYTIKFK
+4927 NYEYTSGNSYTIKFK

-4957 HASIN
+4957 HAAIN
-4962 NDYATEGLVKKDY
+4962 NDYATEGLVKKYY

-4985 YMTRTFTGTTITQG
+4985 YMTRTFTGTTITQD

-5009 EMYTNDFK
+5009 EMYTSDIK

-5054 GTVTAKYTTN
+5054 GTVKAKYTTN
-5064 AITLKALTRSG
+5064 AITLKALTRNG
-5075 YTLDGWYKEAACT
+5075 YTFLGWYKEAACT
-5088 NKVGSAGSSY
+5088 NKVGSAGSLY

-5130 AEAMSNVTS
+5130 AEAISSANS
-5139 GNTILALTDKT
+5139 GNRIVALNNRT
-5150 EIDPATIASGK
+5150 ETESATIPSGK
-5161 TVIFNL
+5161 TLTFKL
-5167 AGKTV
+5167 AGRTV
-5172 TLNGSTL
+5172 TLNGATL
-5179 TNNGTLTIKGTGT
+5179 TNNGTLTIEGNGT
-5192 LTGSEANTL
+5192 LTGSGANTV
-5201 TNNGTFTKIEDST
+5201 TNNGTFRKIDDST
-5214 IENTS
+5214 IKNTS

-5255 VKGAYTSIT
+5255 LTGGETSIT
-5264 AKNCAIYSQGT
+5264 AKNCAVFNKGT
-5275 ANTTSA
+5275 ANTTSV
-5281 PAVKIEGAKL
+5281 PAVKIGNVKL

-5303 GSGLVY
+5303 ASGLVY
-5309 ITGGT
+5309 ITGGI
-5314 TIKQQGSNSVIVN
+5314 IKQQGSNSAIVN
-5327 NSIGTV
+5327 NST
-5333 QITYGT
+5333 GT
-5339 IQGTGT
+5339 IQLVSSTIQNTGT

-5356 TVKVENGTISNT
+5356 TVKVEGGNT

-5376 STGRIEVSGGT
+5376 STGKIEVSGGT

-5401 TINVT
+5401 TIKVT

-5428 GSPKITGKVYGVS
+5428 GSPKITGKAYGVS

-5453 IEATDGI
+5453 IEATEGI
-5460 GAYAYNADKVATL
+5460 GAYAYNADEVATL

-5508 GILKGKSGPGTSING
+5508 GILKGKSGPGTAING

-5545 AILTKNYTLTINPNG
+5545 AILTKNFTLTINPNG

-5585 TPPNPYVVT
+5585 TPPTPYVVT
-5594 YNYNYTGSTN
+5594 YNHNYTGSTN
-5604 TTANATR
+5604 KTANATR

-5632 TTSFTKT
+5632 ATSFTKT

-5665 KFNMPNYTYRNGF
+5665 RFNMPNYTYRSGY

-5730 TRKLTGTTITQNST
+5730 TRKFTGTTITQKST

-5771 DVMIIDNSSYYIVQS
+5771 DVMIIDNTSYYIVQS
-5786 TNTAYMYRLG
+5786 TNTAYMYRLR

-5802 QYTTNSIN
+5802 QYITNSIN

-5884 NTIKPLNNM
+5884 NTIKPLNNI

-5951 TKMGTSSIKNEGT
+5951 TKTGASSIKNEGT

-5977 ISAGTIDG
+5977 ISAGTING

-5998 TISEATVT
+5998 TISGATVT

-6043 NAAGL
+6043 NAEGL
-6048 IYATGGTIKQQGSN
+6048 IYATGGTIKQQGQNS
-6062 YVIVNNST
+6062 VIVNNST
-6070 GTIQLSGATVEKL
+6070 GTIQLSGATVEKS

-6088 YAAID
+6088 YAAYNI
-6093 NVSTGT
+6093 STGT
-6099 INVTSGNINDSV
+6099 IKVTSGNINNSV
-6111 STAIYN
+6111 SMAIYN
-6117 TGAGTINVTGGT
+6117 KGAGTINVTGGT
-6129 ISGTDGIYN
+6129 ISGIVGIYD
-6138 RVEGII
+6138 VEGSI
-6144 SVTAGTIEAT
+6144 SVTSGTINATNGAGVRVGTGTATISGSSTKITGTTYGVDATTGTTTIKAGTIEAT

-6217 TVTATPTDY
+6217 TVTATPTNY

-6232 DNDNVESAILMQEHT
+6232 DNDNVESAILMQEHI

-6256 WNGSSAISRVKD
+6256 WNGSSAISKVKD
-6268 VTKSVISIGKPIAPS
+6268 VTKAVISIGKPIAPS

-6288 CNQNVEGR
+6288 YNHNIEGR
-6296 PDVKLNAI
+6296 PDTKLNAI
-6304 RVFDGWTLTGEGN
+6304 RVFDGWTLTGQGN

-6337 AGDYWNFNKEV
+6337 AGDYWNFKKVV
-6348 STAPTTSTYYRISL
+6348 STAPTTSTYYGISL
-6362 PNYEYTSGNSYT
+6362 PNYKYTSGNSYT

-6448 TNDIKGKT
+6448 TNNIKGKT

-6497 KVEPTNLIIPVRD
+6497 KVEPTNLITPVRD

-6528 DAGSSYTATGNVTL
+6528 NAGSPYTATGNVTL

-6598 TVTLDLNGKTVTLNG
+6598 TVILDLNGKTVTLNG
-6613 VTLKVNGALNIKG
+6613 VTLKVNGALKITG

-6698 NSTGQGHTIYN
+6698 NSTGEGHTIYN

-6738 AIRSIGTGLV
+6738 AIRSIGTGLI

-6775 TIKNTDTENAGT
+6775 TIKNINTESTST

-6874 SSVEGVAGILHTG
+6874 SSTEGVAGILHTG
-6887 TGSILMYDG
+6887 TGSILMYNG

-6936 GYIRLLESSAKYSGA
+6936 GYIRLLEASARYSGA

-6961 LTGSTETVELDIGD
+6961 LTGSTETVELEIGD
-6975 RSATFDDNSDYKA
+6975 RSATFDDNSDYKL

-7031 TAAYAFFDIPDS
+7031 TAAYAFLDIPDS
-7043 QIKVRTGYVKQST
+7043 QITVRNGYVKQTT

-7077 SDNTNTANMSNETN
+7077 SDNTNTANISNETN
-7091 TLLKAMVT
+7091 TLLKARVT

-7110 KEQNSSNTEDNVS
+7110 KEQNSSNNEDNVS
-7123 DNTTNQNTTENTKD
+7123 DNTTNQNTIENTKD
-7137 NNTTEN
+7137 NNTSEK

-7163 VKNTEENTVKNTEQN
+7163 GKNTEQN

-7198 KVAQTGGKNYAT
+7198 KVVQTGGKNYAT

-7245 LSLNSKTISSTSSST
+7245 LSLNSKTISCTSSST

-7470 KNDETLNLATPVI
+7470 KNDETLNLATPII

-7496 KAPSADSADS
+7496 KAPYANSADS
-7506 ITTKEKY
+7506 IATNEKY

>member
-29 IAIQFGVSKYMFN
+29 IVIQFGVSKYMFN

-130 IKNIAVAKIGDTYYK
+130 VKNIAVAKIGDTYYK

-414 YDSDVIIEEN
+414 YDADVIIEEN

-450 ATTVK
+450 AITVK

-508 VEYAIK
+508 IEYAIK

-559 TTKNIEIGSIELR
+559 TTKNIENGSIELR

-864 GGTKYTISSKITVT
+864 GSTKYTISSKITVT

-896 TTQPETWVTTNGAII
+896 TTQPETWVTTTNGAII

-997 YGKNASYTA
+997 YGKSASYTA

-1021 DISYVLNGGTNNSSN
+1021 NISYVLNGGTNNSSN

-1097 DLAGGSLA
+1097 DLVGGSLA
-1105 TGKVNPSNYT
+1105 TGKVNLSNYT

-1154 TTENTTTPQTIL
+1154 TTENATTPQTIL

-1242 PDKEYYVKTQ
+1242 PNKEYYVKTQ
-1252 ATDNAGNTSESESKK
+1252 ATDNAGNNSESESKK

-1374 VYGTNGGTYTILVGS
+1374 VYGTNGGTYKILVGS

-1505 YTLLGWARSADATS
+1505 YTLLGWARSTDATS

-1670 TTVTENIEYIATWS
+1670 TTVTKNIEYIATWS

-1749 SLILKLYYDRN
+1749 SLTLKLYYDRN

-1842 LTVNHYVENANNAEY
+1842 LTVNHYVENANNAQY
-1857 TLQSTKEIENIKI
+1857 TVQSTKEIENIKI

-1891 EKTQTTTIMSAN
+1891 EKTQTTTTMSAN

-2126 QDSNIFTGLKA
+2126 QDSNIFTGLTA

-2146 VSDKAGNGPTE
+2146 VSDKAGKGPTE

-2264 TNPTLE
+2264 TNPTLK

-2279 ITVTANAQDADSG
+2279 IKVTANAQDADSG
-2292 IDKITYVIKNGSTV
+2292 IDKIKYVIKNGSTV

-2318 QDNVEYTVVTTVTDK
+2318 QNNFEYTVVTTVTDK

-2338 SKTENVKTNQLTVGT
+2338 SKTEIVKTNQLTVGT

-2414 TYSVTVKTTDG
+2414 TYTVTVKTTDG

-2462 QISSKITGED
+2462 QISSEITGED

-2485 STSNTTAPTQ
+2485 STSNTTTPTQ

-2612 NTYTITYNLNG
+2612 NTYKITYNLNG
-2623 GSLEQDKTNPTTYNI
+2623 GSLEQGKTNPTTYNI
-2638 NTETITLNNPTN
+2638 NTATITLKNPTN

-2736 FSSNTSHESKVE
+2736 FSSNTSYESKVE

-2838 SKQITVTYNK
+2838 SKKITVTYNK
-2848 NGGSADLT
+2848 NGGSANLT

-2888 DTATSTS
+2888 DTATSTT
-2895 GYATGA
+2895 GYAKGA

-2929 DYKDTTKT
+2929 DYKNTTKT

-2972 TSNTAEPTLNAA
+2972 TSNTAEPTLNVA

-3000 YSKDVTVT
+3000 YSKNVTVT

-3146 AGITDAT
+3146 AGITDIT

-3161 TYPNSVYSEP
+3161 TNPNSVYSEP

-3201 NKSSQATYAPESDCY
+3201 NKSSKATYTPESDCY

-3224 LTEKQQQSLK
+3224 LTEEQQQSLK

-3330 DSSTKIYLYYTR
+3330 NSSTKIYLYYTR

-3348 LNKNANI
+3348 LNKNGNI

-3384 KWTNWTSSNTDL
+3384 KWTSWTSSNTNL
-3396 LPNQTEQATTITM
+3396 LPNQTEQAATITM

-3481 SYTMPAKDVTL
+3481 SYKMPAKNVTL

-3511 YLTLQDAIDAAG
+3511 YLTLQDAIDATG
-3523 TTKTTVTMIDDVSLS
+3523 TTKTTVTMIDDVSLP
-3538 TTVGTVVSGE
+3538 TTVGTVASGE

-3606 GTIEAGEKN
+3606 GTIETGEKN

-3695 AGTLNGASYGVYNSK
+3695 AGTLNGASYGVYNAK
-3710 AGTINVTGGTI
+3710 AGTINVTGGTVTSTGKI
-3721 QCRDGVY
+3721 GIY
-3728 NNGAGT
+3728 N
-3734 INITNGTIIGTG
+3734 
-3746 AQGVRGGTGTVI
+3746 
-3758 VSGTPEITGTT
+3758 
-3769 FGVSVTTGTLTITG
+3769 
-3783 GTIEATE
+3783 
-3790 GIGVYAYTAEKVAT
+3790 TAEGT

-3829 VQVGGTFNFYDGVIK
+3829 VQAGGTFNFYDGVIK

-3859 MPTGYGIRKTLATE
+3859 MPTGYGIRKT
-3873 NNITTET
+3873 
-3880 AMLVPANYAEY
+3880 
-3891 NGSTIVSYYVT
+3891 
-3902 LASATTYAT
+3902 
-3911 SGNTIKPLVNRTET
+3911 
-3925 IEVTITASKNIT
+3925 
-3937 LDLNGKTITLNN
+3937 
-3949 QTLKNNGTLTIT
+3949 
-3961 GSGTLTGSGA
+3961 
-3971 NTILNNGTLVKNTA
+3971 
-3985 AEIANTS
+3985 
-3992 TSDYYVVENNGT
+3992 
-4004 ATIGAGKVTSSC
+4004 
-4016 GGIYNG
+4016 
-4022 TKGKLSITGGTINT
+4022 
-4036 VSKAVYNFSTLNTE
+4036 
-4050 EEPSVLIDGTASL
+4050 
-4063 TASSSNV
+4063 
-4070 LSNAKS
+4070 
-4076 GLVHIKN
+4076 
-4083 GTLNM
+4083 
-4088 LTTTGKTPTIINSN
+4088 
-4102 DGKII
+4102 
-4107 ISGGTVKMA
+4107 
-4116 GDNVAVWNGYSG
+4116 
-4128 NGTATGTVEIRG
+4128 
-4140 GKIESSTGAGVTNR
+4140 
-4154 EKASLIVKSGTI
+4154 
-4166 TSSSKEGIT
+4166 
-4175 ILGGTAVVSGGTIT
+4175 
-4189 GKTKGIYT
+4189 
-4197 SGTGK
+4197 
-4202 PTVTLGV
+4202 
-4209 NDSSV
+4209 
-4214 STTSPAITAT
+4214 
-4224 AGTGVELVEGTVFN
+4224 
-4238 FYDGV
+4238 
-4243 IKGQNGDGTSING
+4243 
-4256 TVTATPTGY
+4256 
-4265 GVRKTTETENSV
+4265 TETENSV
-4277 TTETAILVPANYAEY
+4277 TTETAVLVPANYAEY
-4292 NGSTIVS
+4292 SGSTIVS
-4299 YYETLASVTT
+4299 YYETLASATT

-4340 LNGKTITLNGTTLKN
+4340 LNGKTITLKNQTLKN
-4355 NGTITITGSGTLTGS
+4355 NGTLTITGSGTLTGS
-4370 GANTVTNAGTLTKE
+4370 GANTVTNAGTLTKT
-4384 GTSTIINTETS
+4384 GTSKIINTSTS
-4395 TYSAIGNTGTATIS
+4395 TYGAIGNTGTATIS

-4460 IYNTTDGT
+4460 IYNTTDGK

-4474 ETTPSVS
+4474 ETTPSVN
-4481 TTVPSITGKT
+4481 TTVPSIT
-4491 YGVQAGGTFNFY
+4491 
-4503 DGVIKGQSGAGT
+4503 
-4515 SINGTI
+4515 
-4521 TATPKGYGARKTS
+4521 
-4534 STVDSVT
+4534 
-4541 TETAVLVLANYAEY
+4541 
-4555 NGSTIVSYYETL
+4555 
-4567 ASATTYAT
+4567 
-4575 NGNTIKPLVNRTET
+4575 
-4589 IEVTVTASK
+4589 
-4598 NITLDLN
+4598 
-4605 GKTITLNGT
+4605 
-4614 TLKNNGTITITGSGT
+4614 
-4629 LTGSGANT
+4629 
-4637 VTNAG
+4637 
-4642 TLTKEGTSTII
+4642 
-4653 NTETSTYSAIGNTG
+4653 
-4667 TATISAGT
+4667 
-4675 ITSAYRTITNSNK
+4675 
-4688 LTITGGTI
+4688 
-4696 TGSDIA
+4696 
-4702 VNNSGTA
+4702 
-4709 TVTGGT
+4709 
-4715 VTSTNKIGI
+4715 
-4724 YNTTD
+4724 
-4729 GTLTIGINETTPSVS
+4729 
-4744 TTVPSI
+4744 
-4750 IGKTY
+4750 GKTY

-4857 TGSSTTY
+4857 TGSSTTS

-4879 GSLVNSSAIEEGSFT
+4879 GNLVNSSAIEEGSFT

-4914 APTES
+4914 ALTTS
-4919 INYKLNMP
+4919 TYYGICLP
-4927 NYAYTPGNSYTIKFK
+4927 NYEYTSGNSYTIKFK

-4957 HASIN
+4957 HAAIN
-4962 NDYATEGLVKKDY
+4962 NDYATEGLVKKYY

-4985 YMTRTFTGTTITQG
+4985 YMTRTFTGTTITQD

-5009 EMYTNDFK
+5009 EMYTSDIK

-5054 GTVTAKYTTN
+5054 GTVKAKYTTN
-5064 AITLKALTRSG
+5064 AITLKALTRNG
-5075 YTLDGWYKEAACT
+5075 YTFLGWYKEAACT
-5088 NKVGSAGSSY
+5088 NKVGSAGSLY

-5130 AEAMSNVTS
+5130 AEAISSANS
-5139 GNTILALTDKT
+5139 GNRIVALNNRT
-5150 EIDPATIASGK
+5150 ETESATIPSGK
-5161 TVIFNL
+5161 TLTFKL
-5167 AGKTV
+5167 AGRTV
-5172 TLNGSTL
+5172 TLNGATL
-5179 TNNGTLTIKGTGT
+5179 TNNGTLTIEGNGT
-5192 LTGSEANTL
+5192 LTGSGANTV
-5201 TNNGTFTKIEDST
+5201 TNNGTFRKIDDST
-5214 IENTS
+5214 IKNTS

-5255 VKGAYTSIT
+5255 LTGGETSIT
-5264 AKNCAIYSQGT
+5264 AKNCAVFNKGT
-5275 ANTTSA
+5275 ANTTSV
-5281 PAVKIEGAKL
+5281 PAVKIGNVKL

-5303 GSGLVY
+5303 ASGLVY
-5309 ITGGT
+5309 ITGGI
-5314 TIKQQGSNSVIVN
+5314 IKQQGSNSAIVN
-5327 NSIGTV
+5327 NST
-5333 QITYGT
+5333 GT
-5339 IQGTGT
+5339 IQLVSSTIQNTGT

-5356 TVKVENGTISNT
+5356 TVKVEGGNT

-5376 STGRIEVSGGT
+5376 STGKIEVSGGT

-5406 GGTITGQNTQAIRGG
+5406 GGTITGQNTQAIRGE

-5453 IEATDGI
+5453 IEATEGI
-5460 GAYAYNADKVATL
+5460 GAYAYNADEVATL

-5508 GILKGKSGPGTSING
+5508 GILKGKSGPGTAING

-5545 AILTKNYTLTINPNG
+5545 AILTKNFTLTINPNG

-5585 TPPNPYVVT
+5585 TPPTPYVVT
-5594 YNYNYTGSTN
+5594 YNHNYTGSTN
-5604 TTANATR
+5604 KTANATR

-5632 TTSFTKT
+5632 ATSFTKT

-5665 KFNMPNYTYRNGF
+5665 RFNMPNYTYRSGY

-5730 TRKLTGTTITQNST
+5730 TRKFTGTTITQKST

-5884 NTIKPLNNM
+5884 NTIKALNNM

-5951 TKMGTSSIKNEGT
+5951 TKTGASSIKNEGT

-6062 YVIVNNST
+6062 SVIANNST
-6070 GTIQLSGATVEKL
+6070 GTIQLSGATVEKS

-6088 YAAID
+6088 YAAIY
-6093 NVSTGT
+6093 NISTGT
-6099 INVTSGNINDSV
+6099 IKVTSGNINNSV
-6111 STAIYN
+6111 SRAIYN
-6117 TGAGTINVTGGT
+6117 KGAGTINVTGGT
-6129 ISGTDGIYN
+6129 ISGIVGIYD
-6138 RVEGII
+6138 VEGSI
-6144 SVTAGTIEAT
+6144 SVTSGTINATNGAGVRVGTGTATISGSSTKITGTTYGVDATTGTTTIKAGTIEAT

-6217 TVTATPTDY
+6217 TVTATPTNY

-6232 DNDNVESAILMQEHT
+6232 DNDNVESAILMQEHI

-6256 WNGSSAISRVKD
+6256 WNGSSAISKVKD
-6268 VTKSVISIGKPIAPS
+6268 VTKAVISIGKPIAPS

-6288 CNQNVEGR
+6288 YNHNIEGR
-6296 PDVKLNAI
+6296 PDTKLNAI
-6304 RVFDGWTLTGEGN
+6304 RVFDGWTLTGQGN

-6337 AGDYWNFNKEV
+6337 AGDYWNFKKVV
-6348 STAPTTSTYYRISL
+6348 STAPTTSTYYGISL

-6448 TNDIKGKT
+6448 TNNIKGKT

-6497 KVEPTNLIIPVRD
+6497 KVEPTNLITPVRD

-6528 DAGSSYTATGNVTL
+6528 NAGSPYTATGNVTL

-6598 TVTLDLNGKTVTLNG
+6598 TVILDLNGKTVTLNG
-6613 VTLKVNGALNIKG
+6613 VTLKVNGALKITG

-6676 TSAYRTIDNSETGEV
+6676 TSTYRTIDNSETGEV

-6720 VKVTSGTVSA
+6720 VKVTGGTVSA
-6730 VAGISGNS
+6730 VAGISGNA

-6806 DIGEAMN
+6806 DIGKAMN

-6874 SSVEGVAGILHTG
+6874 SSTEGVAGILHTG

-6936 GYIRLLESSAKYSGA
+6936 GYIRLLEASARYSGA

-6961 LTGSTETVELDIGD
+6961 LTGSTETVELEIGD
-6975 RSATFDDNSDYKA
+6975 RSATFDDNSDYKL

-7031 TAAYAFFDIPDS
+7031 TAAYAFFNIPDS
-7043 QIKVRTGYVKQST
+7043 QITVRNGYVKQT
-7056 GGLYET
+7056 NGGLYET

-7077 SDNTNTANMSNETN
+7077 SDNTNTANISNETN
-7091 TLLKAMVT
+7091 TLLKARVT

-7110 KEQNSSNTEDNVS
+7110 KEQNSSNTENNVS
-7123 DNTTNQNTTENTKD
+7123 DNTTNQ
-7137 NNTTEN
+7137 
-7143 TKDNNTS
+7143 NTS

-7163 VKNTEENTVKNTEQN
+7163 GKNTEENTEQN

-7186 TTNSNEN
+7186 TTNSNQN

-7198 KVAQTGGKNYAT
+7198 KVVQTGGKNYAT

-7245 LSLNSKTISSTSSST
+7245 LSLNNKTISCTSSST

-7420 FKSELEKMKPS
+7420 FKSELEEMKPS

-7470 KNDETLNLATPVI
+7470 KNDETLNLATPII

>member
-1 MSGNTNKRISSNKK
+1 MNGNTNKRISSNKK

-29 IAIQFGVSKYMFN
+29 IAIQFGVSKYIFN

-130 IKNIAVAKIGDTYYK
+130 VKNIAVAKIGDTYYK

-414 YDSDVIIEEN
+414 YDADVIIEEN

-442 GTGIIYNP
+442 ETGIIYNP

-508 VEYAIK
+508 IEYAIK

-527 FENLTANTKY
+527 FENLTANTKC

-611 VVVKNQNG
+611 VVVKNQSG
-619 ATETITK
+619 VTETITK

-703 TYEIKKGDTVIAT
+703 TYEIKKGNTVIAT

-791 NAGTTTY
+791 NAGTTY

-864 GGTKYTISSKITVT
+864 GSTKYTISSKITVT

-896 TTQPETWVTTNGAII
+896 TTQPETWVTTTNGAII

-1006 NKSVKLYAVWQANTY
+1006 NKSVKLYAVWQANIY

-1191 APSAVASTST
+1191 VPSAVASTST

-1252 ATDNAGNTSESESKK
+1252 ATDNAGNNSESESKK

-1645 TTPEYTKSKTGKPGY
+1645 TTPEYTKSKTGKSGY

-1749 SLILKLYYDRN
+1749 SLTLKLYYDRN

-1827 SNNVINLYYVRNTAT
+1827 SNNVINLYYIRNTAT
-1842 LTVNHYVENANNAEY
+1842 LTVNHYVENANNAQY

-1915 YVLTLSKNE
+1915 YVLTLSKNA
-1924 NIQSVTG
+1924 NIQSATG
-1931 NGTYKWGQSVTINA
+1931 DGTYKWGQSVTINA

-2126 QDSNIFTGLKA
+2126 QDSNIFTGLTA

-2264 TNPTLE
+2264 TNPTLK

-2279 ITVTANAQDADSG
+2279 IKVTANAQDADSG

-2318 QDNVEYTVVTTVTDK
+2318 QNNFEYTVVTTVTDK

-2338 SKTENVKTNQLTVGT
+2338 SKTEIVKTNQLTVGT
-2353 ITFKES
+2353 ITFKKS

-2414 TYSVTVKTTDG
+2414 TYTVTVKTTDG

-2485 STSNTTAPTQ
+2485 STSNTTTPTQ

-2612 NTYTITYNLNG
+2612 NTYKITYNLNG
-2623 GSLEQDKTNPTTYNI
+2623 GSLEQGKTNPTTYNI
-2638 NTETITLNNPTN
+2638 NTATITLKNPTN

-2736 FSSNTSHESKVE
+2736 FSSNTSYESKVE

-2838 SKQITVTYNK
+2838 SKKITVTYNK
-2848 NGGSADLT
+2848 NGGSANLT

-2888 DTATSTS
+2888 DTATSTT
-2895 GYATGA
+2895 GYAKGA

-2929 DYKDTTKT
+2929 DYKNTTKT

-3000 YSKDVTVT
+3000 YSKNVTVT

-3085 PEYAIDSYAITYNLD
+3085 PEYAIDSYAITYNLN

-3146 AGITDAT
+3146 DGFTDMT
-3153 TGYIGNSA
+3153 TGYIQDST

-3201 NKSSQATYAPESDCY
+3201 NKSSQATYTPESDCY
-3216 AIIVHFTG
+3216 AIIVHYTG
-3224 LTEKQQQSLK
+3224 LTEEQQQNLK

-3330 DSSTKIYLYYTR
+3330 NSSTKIYLYYTR
-3342 NTYKLT
+3342 NKYKLT
-3348 LNKNANI
+3348 LNKNGNI

-3384 KWTNWTSSNTDL
+3384 KWTNWTSSNTNL
-3396 LPNQTEQATTITM
+3396 LPNQTEQAATITM

-3424 NKYTVTYNYIQNGG
+3424 NKYTVTYNYVQNGG
-3438 DSSTASTKTVT
+3438 NSSTASTKTVT

-3481 SYTMPAKDVTL
+3481 SYKMPAKNVTL

-3523 TTKTTVTMIDDVSLS
+3523 TTKTTVTMIDDVSLP
-3538 TTVGTVVSGE
+3538 TTVGTVAPGE

-3599 GKCVLTS
+3599 GKCVLTT

-3615 AIANNT
+3615 AISNNT

-3659 AIYNAAGTVEIKG
+3659 AIYNVAGTVEIKG

-3695 AGTLNGASYGVYNSK
+3695 AGTLKGESYGVYNAK
-3710 AGTINVTGGTI
+3710 AGTINV
-3721 QCRDGVY
+3721 
-3728 NNGAGT
+3728 
-3734 INITNGTIIGTG
+3734 
-3746 AQGVRGGTGTVI
+3746 
-3758 VSGTPEITGTT
+3758 S
-3769 FGVSVTTGTLTITG
+3769 
-3783 GTIEATE
+3783 
-3790 GIGVYAYTAEKVAT
+3790 
-3804 LTIGTNETTPSVSTT
+3804 
-3819 VPSITGKTYG
+3819 
-3829 VQVGGTFNFYDGVIK
+3829 
-3844 GQNGDGT
+3844 
-3851 SINGTVTA
+3851 
-3859 MPTGYGIRKTLATE
+3859 
-3873 NNITTET
+3873 
-3880 AMLVPANYAEY
+3880 
-3891 NGSTIVSYYVT
+3891 
-3902 LASATTYAT
+3902 
-3911 SGNTIKPLVNRTET
+3911 
-3925 IEVTITASKNIT
+3925 
-3937 LDLNGKTITLNN
+3937 
-3949 QTLKNNGTLTIT
+3949 
-3961 GSGTLTGSGA
+3961 
-3971 NTILNNGTLVKNTA
+3971 
-3985 AEIANTS
+3985 
-3992 TSDYYVVENNGT
+3992 
-4004 ATIGAGKVTSSC
+4004 
-4016 GGIYNG
+4016 
-4022 TKGKLSITGGTINT
+4022 
-4036 VSKAVYNFSTLNTE
+4036 
-4050 EEPSVLIDGTASL
+4050 
-4063 TASSSNV
+4063 
-4070 LSNAKS
+4070 
-4076 GLVHIKN
+4076 
-4083 GTLNM
+4083 
-4088 LTTTGKTPTIINSN
+4088 
-4102 DGKII
+4102 
-4107 ISGGTVKMA
+4107 
-4116 GDNVAVWNGYSG
+4116 
-4128 NGTATGTVEIRG
+4128 
-4140 GKIESSTGAGVTNR
+4140 
-4154 EKASLIVKSGTI
+4154 
-4166 TSSSKEGIT
+4166 
-4175 ILGGTAVVSGGTIT
+4175 
-4189 GKTKGIYT
+4189 
-4197 SGTGK
+4197 
-4202 PTVTLGV
+4202 
-4209 NDSSV
+4209 
-4214 STTSPAITAT
+4214 
-4224 AGTGVELVEGTVFN
+4224 
-4238 FYDGV
+4238 
-4243 IKGQNGDGTSING
+4243 
-4256 TVTATPTGY
+4256 
-4265 GVRKTTETENSV
+4265 
-4277 TTETAILVPANYAEY
+4277 
-4292 NGSTIVS
+4292 
-4299 YYETLASVTT
+4299 
-4309 YVTSGN
+4309 
-4315 TIKPLVNRTETIE
+4315 
-4328 VTVTASKNITLD
+4328 
-4340 LNGKTITLNGTTLKN
+4340 
-4355 NGTITITGSGTLTGS
+4355 
-4370 GANTVTNAGTLTKE
+4370 
-4384 GTSTIINTETS
+4384 
-4395 TYSAIGNTGTATIS
+4395 
-4409 AGTITSAYRTIT
+4409 
-4421 NSNKLTITGGT
+4421 
-4432 ITGSD
+4432 
-4437 IAVNNSGT
+4437 
-4445 ATVTGG
+4445 GG

-4460 IYNTTDGT
+4460 IYNTAEGT

-4503 DGVIKGQSGAGT
+4503 DGVIKGQSGKGT

-4521 TATPKGYGARKTS
+4521 TATPTGYGVRKTSSTVNSVTTETAVLVPANYAEYNGSTIISYYETLASATTYVTSGNTIKPLVDKTETKESTVTVSKTVTLDLNGKTITLNDTTLKNNGTLTITGSGTLTNSSTNGNFSIYNTGTVTVSSGTISSIQGAIHNNGTAIVTGGTIISTSYVGVFNRAEGVLTVGTNETTPSVSTTVPSITGKIAGVLVGKTFNFYDGVIKGQSGTGTAINGTITATPTGYGARKTS

-4541 TETAVLVLANYAEY
+4541 TETAVLVPANYAEY
-4555 NGSTIVSYYETL
+4555 NGSTIVNYYETL

-4575 NGNTIKPLVNRTET
+4575 SGNTIKPLVNRTET

-4605 GKTITLNGT
+4605 GKTITLKNQ
-4614 TLKNNGTITITGSGT
+4614 TLKNNGTLTITGSGT

-4642 TLTKEGTSTII
+4642 TLTKTGTSKII
-4653 NTETSTYSAIGNTG
+4653 NTSTSAYGAIGNTG

-4715 VTSTNKIGI
+4715 VTSTGKIGI

-4729 GTLTIGINETTPSVS
+4729 GKLTIGTNETTPSVN

-4750 IGKTY
+4750 TGKTY

-4857 TGSSTTY
+4857 TGSSTTS
-4864 VNATRVFDGWTLSGA
+4864 VNATRVFEGWTLSGA
-4879 GSLVNSSAIEEGSFT
+4879 GNLVNSSAIEEGSFT

-4914 APTES
+4914 ALTTS
-4919 INYKLNMP
+4919 TYYGICLP
-4927 NYAYTPGNSYTIKFK
+4927 NYEYTSGNSYTIKFK

-4957 HASIN
+4957 HAAIN
-4962 NDYATEGLVKKDY
+4962 NDYATEGLVKKYY

-4985 YMTRTFTGTTITQG
+4985 YMTRTFTGTTITQD

-5009 EMYTNDFK
+5009 EMYTSDIK

-5054 GTVTAKYTTN
+5054 GTVKAKYTTN
-5064 AITLKALTRSG
+5064 AITLKALTRNG
-5075 YTLDGWYKEAACT
+5075 YTFLGWYKEAACT
-5088 NKVGSAGSSY
+5088 NKVGSAGSLY

-5130 AEAMSNVTS
+5130 AEAISSANS
-5139 GNTILALTDKT
+5139 GNRIVALNNRT
-5150 EIDPATIASGK
+5150 ETESATIPSGK
-5161 TVIFNL
+5161 TLTFNL
-5167 AGKTV
+5167 AGRTV
-5172 TLNGSTL
+5172 TLNGATL
-5179 TNNGTLTIKGTGT
+5179 TNNGTLTIEGNGT
-5192 LTGSEANTL
+5192 LTGSGANTV
-5201 TNNGTFTKIEDST
+5201 TNNGTFRKIDDST
-5214 IENTS
+5214 IKNTS

-5255 VKGAYTSIT
+5255 VKGGETSIT
-5264 AKNCAIYSQGT
+5264 AKNCAVFNKGT
-5275 ANTTSA
+5275 ANTTSV
-5281 PAVKIEGAKL
+5281 PAVKIGNVKL

-5303 GSGLVY
+5303 ASGLVY
-5309 ITGGT
+5309 ITGGI
-5314 TIKQQGSNSVIVN
+5314 IKQQGSNSAIVN
-5327 NSIGTV
+5327 NST
-5333 QITYGT
+5333 GT
-5339 IQGTGT
+5339 IQLVSSTIQNTGT

-5356 TVKVENGTISNT
+5356 TVKVEGGNT

-5453 IEATDGI
+5453 IEATEGI
-5460 GAYAYNADKVATL
+5460 GAYAYNADEVATL

-5508 GILKGKSGPGTSING
+5508 GILKGKSGPGTAING

-5545 AILTKNYTLTINPNG
+5545 AILTKNFTLTINPNG

-5585 TPPNPYVVT
+5585 TPPTPYVVT
-5594 YNYNYTGSTN
+5594 YNHNYTGSTN
-5604 TTANATR
+5604 KTANATR

-5632 TTSFTKT
+5632 ATSFTKT
-5639 NKTETAGDYINFKKV
+5639 NKTETAGEYINFKKV

-5665 KFNMPNYTYRNGF
+5665 RFNMPNYTYRSGY

-5730 TRKLTGTTITQNST
+5730 TRKFTGTTITQKST
-5744 TYDITPRF
+5744 TYNITPRF

-5884 NTIKPLNNM
+5884 NTIKALNNM

-5951 TKMGTSSIKNEGT
+5951 TKTGASSIKNEGT

-5977 ISAGTIDG
+5977 ISAGTING

-5998 TISEATVT
+5998 TISGATVT

-6043 NAAGL
+6043 NATGL

-6062 YVIVNNST
+6062 SVIANNST
-6070 GTIQLSGATVEKL
+6070 GTIQLSGATVEKS

-6088 YAAID
+6088 YAAIY
-6093 NVSTGT
+6093 NISTGT
-6099 INVTSGNINDSV
+6099 IKVTSGNINNSV
-6111 STAIYN
+6111 SRAIYN
-6117 TGAGTINVTGGT
+6117 KGAGTINVTGGT
-6129 ISGTDGIYN
+6129 ISGTVGIDD
-6138 RVEGII
+6138 VEGSI
-6144 SVTAGTIEAT
+6144 SVTSGTINATNGVGIRVGTGTAIISGSSTKITGTTYGVDATTGTTTIKAGTIQAT

-6217 TVTATPTDY
+6217 TVTATPTNY

-6268 VTKSVISIGKPIAPS
+6268 VTKSVISIGEPIAPS

-6304 RVFDGWTLTGEGN
+6304 RVFDGWTLSGAGS
-6317 LVEGSEIET
+6317 LVNSSAIKEGS
-6326 TTFTKTSKTET
+6326 FTKTVKTES
-6337 AGDYWNFNKEV
+6337 AGEYFKFTKTV
-6348 STAPTTSTYYRISL
+6348 STAPTTSTYYGISL

-6390 GFRNAAINNDYATE
+6390 GFRHAAINNDYATE

-6516 WYKEAACTNKVG
+6516 WYKEAECTNKVG
-6528 DAGSSYTATGNVTL
+6528 NAGSSYTATGNVTL

-6598 TVTLDLNGKTVTLNG
+6598 TVILDLNGKTVTLNG
-6613 VTLKVNGALNIKG
+6613 VTLKVNGALKITG

-6698 NSTGQGHTIYN
+6698 NSTGEGHTIYN

-6874 SSVEGVAGILHTG
+6874 SSTEGVAGILHTG
-6887 TGSILMYDG
+6887 TGSILMYNG

-6936 GYIRLLESSAKYSGA
+6936 GYIRLLETSARYSGA

-6961 LTGSTETVELDIGD
+6961 LTGSTETVELEIGD
-6975 RSATFDDNSDYKA
+6975 RSATFDDNSDYKL

-7043 QIKVRTGYVKQST
+7043 QITVRNGYVKQT
-7056 GGLYET
+7056 NGGLYET

-7077 SDNTNTANMSNETN
+7077 SDNTNTANISNETN
-7091 TLLKAMVT
+7091 TLLKARVT

-7110 KEQNSSNTEDNVS
+7110 KEQNSSNAENNVS
-7123 DNTTNQNTTENTKD
+7123 DNTTNQNTIENTKD
-7137 NNTTEN
+7137 NNTSEKTKDNNTSED

-7150 EDTKDNTENNENT
+7150 EDTKDNTENN
-7163 VKNTEENTVKNTEQN
+7163 ENTVKNTEQN

-7198 KVAQTGGKNYAT
+7198 KVVQTGGKNYAT

-7245 LSLNSKTISSTSSST
+7245 LSLNSKTISCTSSST

-7470 KNDETLNLATPVI
+7470 KNDETLNLATPII

-7496 KAPSADSADS
+7496 KAPYANSADS
-7506 ITTKEKY
+7506 IATNEKY

>member
-29 IAIQFGVSKYMFN
+29 IVIQFGVSKYMFN

-55 IQQSEIVISP
+55 IQQSEIIISP

-85 VQYQVGNDGEW
+85 VQYQLGNDGEW

-130 IKNIAVAKIGDTYYK
+130 VKNIAVAKIGDTYYK

-192 TGKNAISDATITV
+192 TGKNEISDATITV

-265 TNGRFNFYDGKVM
+265 TNGKFNFFDGKVM

-414 YDSDVIIEEN
+414 YDADVIIEEN

-450 ATTVK
+450 ATIVK

-478 TEAPT
+478 TEAST

-508 VEYAIK
+508 IEYAIK

-527 FENLTANTKY
+527 FENLIANTKY

-578 ETITPTTN
+578 ETIIPTTN

-611 VVVKNQNG
+611 VVVKNQKG
-619 ATETITK
+619 VTETITK

-716 NTTGKFTQLEDDTEY
+716 NTTGKFTKLEDDTEY

-791 NAGTTTY
+791 NAGTTY

-820 GTYTVVLTTTDG
+820 GTYIVVLTTTDG

-846 IAPTVAYGTN
+846 IAPTVTYGTN

-864 GGTKYTISSKITVT
+864 GSTKYTISSKITVT

-896 TTQPETWVTTNGAII
+896 TTQPETWVTTTNGATI

-939 PFDIGYAIEYDKNGG
+939 PFDIGYAIEYVKNGG

-1060 WYTESTFENK
+1060 WYTESTFENR

-1105 TGKVNPSNYT
+1105 TGKVNPSSYT

-1141 NAKGEIDNTAETG
+1141 NAKGELDNTAETG

-1210 EGTGIA
+1210 EGTGIT

-1242 PDKEYYVKTQ
+1242 PNKEYYVKTQ
-1252 ATDNAGNTSESESKK
+1252 ATDNAGNNSESESKK

-1292 ATTAEEE
+1292 ATTTEEE

-1335 NATIPTVTGEYTI
+1335 NATIPTVTGEYRI

-1361 TYYIDVDKELPTA
+1361 TYYIDVDKELPLA
-1374 VYGTNGGTYTILVGS
+1374 VYGTNGGTYTILVGL

-1404 GSGLSSVEYV
+1404 GSGLSSVEYI

-1443 SYLWIKTTDNA
+1443 NYLWIKTTDNA

-1481 IESQRKEDG
+1481 IKSQRKEDG

-1545 TVYKVEFYNQ
+1545 TEYKVEFYNQ

-1749 SLILKLYYDRN
+1749 SLTLKLYYDRN

-1891 EKTQTTTIMSAN
+1891 EKTQTTTTMSAN

-1924 NIQSVTG
+1924 NIQSATG
-1931 NGTYKWGQSVTINA
+1931 DGTYKWGQSVTINA

-2264 TNPTLE
+2264 TNPTLK

-2279 ITVTANAQDADSG
+2279 IKVTANAQDADSG

-2318 QDNVEYTVVTTVTDK
+2318 QNNFEYTVVTTVTDK

-2338 SKTENVKTNQLTVGT
+2338 SKTEIVKTNQLTVGT

-2414 TYSVTVKTTDG
+2414 TYTVTVKTTDG

-2612 NTYTITYNLNG
+2612 NTYKITYNLNG
-2623 GSLEQDKTNPTTYNI
+2623 GSLEQGKTNPTTYNI
-2638 NTETITLNNPTN
+2638 NTATITLKNPTN

-2736 FSSNTSHESKVE
+2736 FSSNTSYESKVE

-2810 GWNTNKDAKQK
+2810 GWNTNKNAKQK

-2838 SKQITVTYNK
+2838 SKKITVTYNK
-2848 NGGSADLT
+2848 NGGSANLT

-2888 DTATSTS
+2888 DTATSTT
-2895 GYATGA
+2895 GYAKGA

-2929 DYKDTTKT
+2929 DYKNTTKT

-3000 YSKDVTVT
+3000 YSKNVTVT

-3085 PEYAIDSYAITYNLD
+3085 PEYAIDSYAITYNLN

-3146 AGITDAT
+3146 DGFTDMT
-3153 TGYIGNSA
+3153 TGYIQDST

-3201 NKSSQATYAPESDCY
+3201 NKSSQATYTPESDCY
-3216 AIIVHFTG
+3216 AIIVHYTG
-3224 LTEKQQQSLK
+3224 LTEEQQQNLK

-3330 DSSTKIYLYYTR
+3330 NSSTKIYLYYTR
-3342 NTYKLT
+3342 NKYKLT
-3348 LNKNANI
+3348 LNKNGNI

-3384 KWTNWTSSNTDL
+3384 KWTNWTSSNTNL
-3396 LPNQTEQATTITM
+3396 LPNQTEQAATITM

-3424 NKYTVTYNYIQNGG
+3424 NKYTVTYNYVQNGG

-3481 SYTMPAKDVTL
+3481 SYKMPAKNVTL

-3523 TTKTTVTMIDDVSLS
+3523 TTKTTVTMIDDVSLP
-3538 TTVGTVVSGE
+3538 TTVGTVASGE

-3599 GKCVLTS
+3599 GKCVLTT

-3615 AIANNT
+3615 AISNNT

-3659 AIYNAAGTVEIKG
+3659 AIYNVAGTVEIKG

-3695 AGTLNGASYGVYNSK
+3695 AGTLKGESYGVYNSK
-3710 AGTINVTGGTI
+3710 AGTINVSGGTI
-3721 QCRDGVY
+3721 TSTGKIGIY
-3728 NNGAGT
+3728 N
-3734 INITNGTIIGTG
+3734 
-3746 AQGVRGGTGTVI
+3746 
-3758 VSGTPEITGTT
+3758 
-3769 FGVSVTTGTLTITG
+3769 
-3783 GTIEATE
+3783 
-3790 GIGVYAYTAEKVAT
+3790 TAEGT

-3819 VPSITGKTYG
+3819 VPSVTGKTYG
-3829 VQVGGTFNFYDGVIK
+3829 VQAGKTFNFYDGVIK
-3844 GQNGDGT
+3844 GQSGKGT
-3851 SINGTVTA
+3851 SINGTITA
-3859 MPTGYGIRKTLATE
+3859 TPTGYGVRKTSSTV
-3873 NNITTET
+3873 NSVTTET
-3880 AMLVPANYAEY
+3880 AVLVPANYAEY
-3891 NGSTIVSYYVT
+3891 NGSTIISYYETLASATTYVTSGNTIKPLVDKTETKESTVTVSKTVTLDLNGKTITLNDTTLKNNGTLTITGSGTLTNSSTNGYFSIYNTGTVTVSSGTISSIQGAIHNNGTAIVTGGTIISTSYVGVFNRAEGVLTVGTNETTPSVSTTVPSITGKIAGVLVGKTFNFYDGVIKGQSGAGTSINGTITATPTGYGVRKTSSTVNSVTTETAVLVPANYAEYNGSTIISYYET

-3925 IEVTITASKNIT
+3925 IEATVAASKNIT
-3937 LDLNGKTITLNN
+3937 LDLNGKTITLKN

-3971 NTILNNGTLVKNTA
+3971 NT
-3985 AEIANTS
+3985 
-3992 TSDYYVVENNGT
+3992 
-4004 ATIGAGKVTSSC
+4004 
-4016 GGIYNG
+4016 
-4022 TKGKLSITGGTINT
+4022 
-4036 VSKAVYNFSTLNTE
+4036 
-4050 EEPSVLIDGTASL
+4050 
-4063 TASSSNV
+4063 
-4070 LSNAKS
+4070 
-4076 GLVHIKN
+4076 
-4083 GTLNM
+4083 
-4088 LTTTGKTPTIINSN
+4088 
-4102 DGKII
+4102 
-4107 ISGGTVKMA
+4107 
-4116 GDNVAVWNGYSG
+4116 
-4128 NGTATGTVEIRG
+4128 
-4140 GKIESSTGAGVTNR
+4140 
-4154 EKASLIVKSGTI
+4154 
-4166 TSSSKEGIT
+4166 
-4175 ILGGTAVVSGGTIT
+4175 
-4189 GKTKGIYT
+4189 
-4197 SGTGK
+4197 
-4202 PTVTLGV
+4202 
-4209 NDSSV
+4209 
-4214 STTSPAITAT
+4214 
-4224 AGTGVELVEGTVFN
+4224 
-4238 FYDGV
+4238 
-4243 IKGQNGDGTSING
+4243 
-4256 TVTATPTGY
+4256 
-4265 GVRKTTETENSV
+4265 
-4277 TTETAILVPANYAEY
+4277 
-4292 NGSTIVS
+4292 
-4299 YYETLASVTT
+4299 
-4309 YVTSGN
+4309 
-4315 TIKPLVNRTETIE
+4315 
-4328 VTVTASKNITLD
+4328 
-4340 LNGKTITLNGTTLKN
+4340 
-4355 NGTITITGSGTLTGS
+4355 
-4370 GANTVTNAGTLTKE
+4370 VTNAGTLTKT
-4384 GTSTIINTETS
+4384 GTSKIINTSTS
-4395 TYSAIGNTGTATIS
+4395 AYGAIRNTGTATIS

-4460 IYNTTDGT
+4460 IYNTAEGK

-4481 TTVPSITGKT
+4481 TTVPSVTGKT
-4491 YGVQAGGTFNFY
+4491 YGVQAGKTFNFY

-4515 SINGTI
+4515 SINGT
-4521 TATPKGYGARKTS
+4521 
-4534 STVDSVT
+4534 
-4541 TETAVLVLANYAEY
+4541 L
-4555 NGSTIVSYYETL
+4555 
-4567 ASATTYAT
+4567 
-4575 NGNTIKPLVNRTET
+4575 
-4589 IEVTVTASK
+4589 
-4598 NITLDLN
+4598 
-4605 GKTITLNGT
+4605 
-4614 TLKNNGTITITGSGT
+4614 
-4629 LTGSGANT
+4629 
-4637 VTNAG
+4637 
-4642 TLTKEGTSTII
+4642 
-4653 NTETSTYSAIGNTG
+4653 
-4667 TATISAGT
+4667 
-4675 ITSAYRTITNSNK
+4675 
-4688 LTITGGTI
+4688 
-4696 TGSDIA
+4696 
-4702 VNNSGTA
+4702 
-4709 TVTGGT
+4709 
-4715 VTSTNKIGI
+4715 
-4724 YNTTD
+4724 
-4729 GTLTIGINETTPSVS
+4729 
-4744 TTVPSI
+4744 
-4750 IGKTY
+4750 
-4755 GVQAGGTF
+4755 
-4763 NFYDG
+4763 
-4768 VIKGQSGAGTS
+4768 
-4779 INGTITAT
+4779 TAT

-4792 AKKTVENDVETAI
+4792 AKKTLENDVETAI

-4851 TYNPNY
+4851 KYNPNY
-4857 TGSSTTY
+4857 TGSSTTS

-4879 GSLVNSSAIEEGSFT
+4879 GGLVNSSAIEEGSFT

-4914 APTES
+4914 ALTTS
-4919 INYKLNMP
+4919 TYYGICLP
-4927 NYAYTPGNSYTIKFK
+4927 NYEYTSGNSYTIKFK

-4957 HASIN
+4957 HAAIN

-5009 EMYTNDFK
+5009 EMYTSDIK

-5064 AITLKALTRSG
+5064 AITLKALTRNG
-5075 YTLDGWYKEAACT
+5075 YTFLGWYKEAACT
-5088 NKVGSAGSSY
+5088 NKVGDAGSSY

-5115 EETSNNSHVEYYETL
+5115 EETSNNNHVEYYETL
-5130 AEAMSNVTS
+5130 AEAISSANS
-5139 GNTILALTDKT
+5139 GNHIVVLNNRT
-5150 EIDPATIASGK
+5150 ETESATIPSGK
-5161 TVIFNL
+5161 TLTFNL
-5167 AGKTV
+5167 GAKTV
-5172 TLNGSTL
+5172 TLNGATL
-5179 TNNGTLTIKGTGT
+5179 TNNGTLTIEGNGT
-5192 LTGSEANTL
+5192 LTGSGANTV
-5201 TNNGTFTKIEDST
+5201 TNNGTFKKIDNST
-5214 IENTS
+5214 IKNTS
-5219 TSNYC
+5219 TSKYC

-5230 TATIERGT
+5230 TATIEKGT

-5248 SGTQTLT
+5248 SGTKTLT
-5255 VKGAYTSIT
+5255 IGLTTVT
-5264 AKNCAIYSQGT
+5264 AKNCAIYSEGT
-5275 ANTTSA
+5275 ANTTTV
-5281 PAVKIEGAKL
+5281 PAVKITNGT

-5314 TIKQQGSNSVIVN
+5314 IKQQGSNSVIVN
-5327 NSIGTV
+5327 NSTGTI
-5333 QITYGT
+5333 QIAYGI

-5345 AGYAINNASTG
+5345 AGYAINNVSTG

-5376 STGRIEVSGGT
+5376 STGRIEVSRGT

-5428 GSPKITGKVYGVS
+5428 GSPKITGKAYGVS

-5453 IEATDGI
+5453 IEATEGI
-5460 GAYAYNADKVATL
+5460 GAYAYNADEVATL

-5508 GILKGKSGPGTSING
+5508 GILKGKSGPGTAING

-5545 AILTKNYTLTINPNG
+5545 AILTKNFTLTINPNG

-5585 TPPNPYVVT
+5585 TPPTPYVVT
-5594 YNYNYTGSTN
+5594 YNHNYTGSTN
-5604 TTANATR
+5604 KTANATR

-5632 TTSFTKT
+5632 ATSFTKT

-5665 KFNMPNYTYRNGF
+5665 RFNMPNYTYRSGY

-5730 TRKLTGTTITQNST
+5730 TRKFTGTTITQKST

-5786 TNTAYMYRLG
+5786 TNTAYMYRLR

-5802 QYTTNSIN
+5802 QYITNSIN

-5865 AHVNYYVSL
+5865 THVNYYVSL

-5884 NTIKPLNNM
+5884 NTIKPLNNI

-5951 TKMGTSSIKNEGT
+5951 TKTGASSIKNEGT

-5977 ISAGTIDG
+5977 ISAGTING

-5998 TISEATVT
+5998 TISGATVT

-6062 YVIVNNST
+6062 SVIANNST
-6070 GTIQLSGATVEKL
+6070 GTIQLSGATVEKS

-6088 YAAID
+6088 YAAIY
-6093 NVSTGT
+6093 NISTGT
-6099 INVTSGNINDSV
+6099 IKVTSGNINNSV
-6111 STAIYN
+6111 SRAIYN
-6117 TGAGTINVTGGT
+6117 KGAGTINVTGGT
-6129 ISGTDGIYN
+6129 ISGIVGIHD
-6138 RVEGII
+6138 VEGSI
-6144 SVTAGTIEAT
+6144 SVTSGTINATNGAGVRVGTGTATISGSSTKITGTTYGVDATTGTTTIKAGTIEAT

-6217 TVTATPTDY
+6217 TVTATPTNY

-6256 WNGSSAISRVKD
+6256 WNGSSAISKVKD
-6268 VTKSVISIGKPIAPS
+6268 VTKAVISIGKPIAPS

-6288 CNQNVEGR
+6288 YNHNIEGR
-6296 PDVKLNAI
+6296 PDTKLNAI
-6304 RVFDGWTLTGEGN
+6304 RVFDGWTLTGQGN

-6337 AGDYWNFNKEV
+6337 AGDYWNFKKVV
-6348 STAPTTSTYYRISL
+6348 STAPTTSTYYGISL

-6448 TNDIKGKT
+6448 TNNIKGKT

-6497 KVEPTNLIIPVRD
+6497 KVEPTNLITPVRD

-6528 DAGSSYTATGNVTL
+6528 NAGSPYTATGNVTL

-6598 TVTLDLNGKTVTLNG
+6598 TVILDLNGKTVTLNG
-6613 VTLKVNGALNIKG
+6613 VTLKVNGALKITG

-6676 TSAYRTIDNSETGEV
+6676 TSAYRTIDNSEKGEV

-6698 NSTGQGHTIYN
+6698 NSTGEGHTIYN

-6738 AIRSIGTGLV
+6738 AIRSIGTGLI

-6775 TIKNTDTENAGT
+6775 RIKNINTESTST

-6874 SSVEGVAGILHTG
+6874 SSTEGVAGILHTG
-6887 TGSILMYDG
+6887 TGSILMYNG

-6936 GYIRLLESSAKYSGA
+6936 GYIRLLETSARYSGA

-6961 LTGSTETVELDIGD
+6961 LTGSTETVELEIGD
-6975 RSATFDDNSDYKA
+6975 RSATFDDNSDYKL

-7043 QIKVRTGYVKQST
+7043 QITVRNGYVKQT
-7056 GGLYET
+7056 NGGLYET

-7077 SDNTNTANMSNETN
+7077 SDNTNTANISNETN
-7091 TLLKAMVT
+7091 TLLKARVT

-7110 KEQNSSNTEDNVS
+7110 KEQNSSNNEDNVS
-7123 DNTTNQNTTENTKD
+7123 DNTTNQNTIENTKD
-7137 NNTTEN
+7137 NNTSEK

-7163 VKNTEENTVKNTEQN
+7163 GKNTEENTVKNTEQN

-7198 KVAQTGGKNYAT
+7198 KVVQTGGKNYAT

-7245 LSLNSKTISSTSSST
+7245 LSLNSKTISCTSSST

-7470 KNDETLNLATPVI
+7470 KNDETLNLATPII

-7496 KAPSADSADS
+7496 KAPSANSADS
-7506 ITTKEKY
+7506 IATNEKY

-7527 SIKDV
+7527 SIKNV

>member
-130 IKNIAVAKIGDTYYK
+130 VKNIAVAKIGDTYYK

-347 IGKLPTAQREGY
+347 IGKLPTAKREGY

-414 YDSDVIIEEN
+414 YDADVIIEEN

-450 ATTVK
+450 AITVK

-508 VEYAIK
+508 IEYAIK

-611 VVVKNQNG
+611 VVVKNQKG
-619 ATETITK
+619 VTETITK

-691 NAVDEDSGLQTV
+691 NAVDDDSGLQTV

-716 NTTGKFTQLEDDTEY
+716 NTTGKFTKLEDDTEY

-781 ENVKTTLIPG
+781 ENVKTMLIPG

-846 IAPTVAYGTN
+846 IAPTVTYGTN

-864 GGTKYTISSKITVT
+864 GSTKYTISSKITVT

-896 TTQPETWVTTNGAII
+896 TTQPETWVTTTNGAII

-990 QTATQAQ
+990 QTATQAK

-1021 DISYVLNGGTNNSSN
+1021 NISYVLNGGTNNSSN

-1154 TTENTTTPQTIL
+1154 TTENATTPQTIL

-1242 PDKEYYVKTQ
+1242 PNKEYYVKTQ
-1252 ATDNAGNTSESESKK
+1252 ATDNAGNNSESESKK

-1292 ATTAEEE
+1292 ATTTEEE

-1335 NATIPTVTGEYTI
+1335 NATIPTVTGEYKI

-1374 VYGTNGGTYTILVGS
+1374 VYGTNGGTYKILVGS

-1684 ANTDTKYKVEH
+1684 TNTDTKYKVEH

-1749 SLILKLYYDRN
+1749 SLTLKLYYDRN

-1915 YVLTLSKNE
+1915 YVLTLSKNA
-1924 NIQSVTG
+1924 NIQSATG
-1931 NGTYKWGQSVTINA
+1931 DGTYKWGQSVTINA

-2076 DIDAPQNEAPSAVA
+2076 DIDAPQNEAPSAVT

-2126 QDSNIFTGLKA
+2126 QDSNIFTGLTA

-2264 TNPTLE
+2264 TNPTLK

-2279 ITVTANAQDADSG
+2279 IKVTANAQDADSG
-2292 IDKITYVIKNGSTV
+2292 IDKIIYVIKNGSTV

-2318 QDNVEYTVVTTVTDK
+2318 QNNFEYTVVTTVTDK

-2338 SKTENVKTNQLTVGT
+2338 SKTEIVKTNQLTVGT

-2414 TYSVTVKTTDG
+2414 TYTVTVKTTDG

-2485 STSNTTAPTQ
+2485 STSNTTTPTQ

-2612 NTYTITYNLNG
+2612 NTYKITYNLNG
-2623 GSLEQDKTNPTTYNI
+2623 GSLEQGKTNPTTYNI
-2638 NTETITLNNPTN
+2638 NTATITLKNPTN

-2736 FSSNTSHESKVE
+2736 FSSNTSYESKVE

-2795 VDLTPTATKDNYTFV
+2795 VNLTPTATKDNYTFV

-2838 SKQITVTYNK
+2838 SKKITVTYNK
-2848 NGGSADLT
+2848 NGGSANLT

-2888 DTATSTS
+2888 DTATSTT
-2895 GYATGA
+2895 GYAKGA

-2929 DYKDTTKT
+2929 DYKNTTKT

-2972 TSNTAEPTLNAA
+2972 TSNTAEPTLNVA

-3000 YSKDVTVT
+3000 YSKNVTVT

-3033 STIKNPSITIPS
+3033 SKIKNPSITIPS

-3085 PEYAIDSYAITYNLD
+3085 PEYAIDSYAITYNLN
-3100 GGSLATGVTNPTS
+3100 GGSLATGVTNPTN

-3146 AGITDAT
+3146 AGITDIT

-3161 TYPNSVYSEP
+3161 TNPNSVYSEP

-3201 NKSSQATYAPESDCY
+3201 NKSSKATYTPESDCY

-3224 LTEKQQQSLK
+3224 LTEEQQQSLK

-3330 DSSTKIYLYYTR
+3330 NSSTKIYLYYTR
-3342 NTYKLT
+3342 NKYKLT
-3348 LNKNANI
+3348 LNKNGNI

-3384 KWTNWTSSNTDL
+3384 KWTNWTSSNTNL
-3396 LPNQTEQATTITM
+3396 LPNQTEQAATITM

-3424 NKYTVTYNYIQNGG
+3424 NKYTVTYNYVQNGG

-3481 SYTMPAKDVTL
+3481 SYKMPAKNVTL

-3523 TTKTTVTMIDDVSLS
+3523 TTKTTVTMIDDVSLP
-3538 TTVGTVVSGE
+3538 TTVGTVASGE

-3587 STTSGIIYNSES
+3587 STTSGIIYNSEN
-3599 GKCVLTS
+3599 GKCVLTT

-3615 AIANNT
+3615 AISNNT

-3695 AGTLNGASYGVYNSK
+3695 AGTLKGESYGVYNAK
-3710 AGTINVTGGTI
+3710 AGTINVTGGT
-3721 QCRDGVY
+3721 V
-3728 NNGAGT
+3728 
-3734 INITNGTIIGTG
+3734 
-3746 AQGVRGGTGTVI
+3746 
-3758 VSGTPEITGTT
+3758 
-3769 FGVSVTTGTLTITG
+3769 
-3783 GTIEATE
+3783 
-3790 GIGVYAYTAEKVAT
+3790 
-3804 LTIGTNETTPSVSTT
+3804 
-3819 VPSITGKTYG
+3819 
-3829 VQVGGTFNFYDGVIK
+3829 
-3844 GQNGDGT
+3844 
-3851 SINGTVTA
+3851 
-3859 MPTGYGIRKTLATE
+3859 
-3873 NNITTET
+3873 
-3880 AMLVPANYAEY
+3880 
-3891 NGSTIVSYYVT
+3891 
-3902 LASATTYAT
+3902 
-3911 SGNTIKPLVNRTET
+3911 
-3925 IEVTITASKNIT
+3925 
-3937 LDLNGKTITLNN
+3937 
-3949 QTLKNNGTLTIT
+3949 
-3961 GSGTLTGSGA
+3961 
-3971 NTILNNGTLVKNTA
+3971 
-3985 AEIANTS
+3985 
-3992 TSDYYVVENNGT
+3992 
-4004 ATIGAGKVTSSC
+4004 
-4016 GGIYNG
+4016 
-4022 TKGKLSITGGTINT
+4022 
-4036 VSKAVYNFSTLNTE
+4036 
-4050 EEPSVLIDGTASL
+4050 
-4063 TASSSNV
+4063 
-4070 LSNAKS
+4070 
-4076 GLVHIKN
+4076 
-4083 GTLNM
+4083 
-4088 LTTTGKTPTIINSN
+4088 
-4102 DGKII
+4102 
-4107 ISGGTVKMA
+4107 
-4116 GDNVAVWNGYSG
+4116 
-4128 NGTATGTVEIRG
+4128 
-4140 GKIESSTGAGVTNR
+4140 
-4154 EKASLIVKSGTI
+4154 
-4166 TSSSKEGIT
+4166 
-4175 ILGGTAVVSGGTIT
+4175 
-4189 GKTKGIYT
+4189 
-4197 SGTGK
+4197 
-4202 PTVTLGV
+4202 
-4209 NDSSV
+4209 
-4214 STTSPAITAT
+4214 
-4224 AGTGVELVEGTVFN
+4224 
-4238 FYDGV
+4238 
-4243 IKGQNGDGTSING
+4243 
-4256 TVTATPTGY
+4256 
-4265 GVRKTTETENSV
+4265 
-4277 TTETAILVPANYAEY
+4277 
-4292 NGSTIVS
+4292 
-4299 YYETLASVTT
+4299 
-4309 YVTSGN
+4309 
-4315 TIKPLVNRTETIE
+4315 
-4328 VTVTASKNITLD
+4328 
-4340 LNGKTITLNGTTLKN
+4340 
-4355 NGTITITGSGTLTGS
+4355 
-4370 GANTVTNAGTLTKE
+4370 
-4384 GTSTIINTETS
+4384 
-4395 TYSAIGNTGTATIS
+4395 
-4409 AGTITSAYRTIT
+4409 
-4421 NSNKLTITGGT
+4421 
-4432 ITGSD
+4432 
-4437 IAVNNSGT
+4437 
-4445 ATVTGG
+4445 
-4451 TITSTGKIG
+4451 TSTGKIG
-4460 IYNTTDGT
+4460 IYNTAEGT

-4503 DGVIKGQSGAGT
+4503 DGVIKGQNGDGT
-4515 SINGTI
+4515 SINGTV
-4521 TATPKGYGARKTS
+4521 TAMPTGYGIRKT
-4534 STVDSVT
+4534 TETENSVT
-4541 TETAVLVLANYAEY
+4541 TETAVLVPANYAEY
-4555 NGSTIVSYYETL
+4555 SGSTIVSYYETL
-4567 ASATTYAT
+4567 ASATTYVT
-4575 NGNTIKPLVNRTET
+4575 SGNTIKPLVNRTET

-4605 GKTITLNGT
+4605 GKTITLKNQ
-4614 TLKNNGTITITGSGT
+4614 TLKNNGTLTITGSGT

-4642 TLTKEGTSTII
+4642 TLTKTGTSKII
-4653 NTETSTYSAIGNTG
+4653 NTSTSAYGAIGNTG

-4715 VTSTNKIGI
+4715 VTSTGKIGI

-4729 GTLTIGINETTPSVS
+4729 GKLTIGTNETTPSVN

-4750 IGKTY
+4750 TGKTY

-4768 VIKGQSGAGTS
+4768 VIKGQSGTGTS

-4792 AKKTVENDVETAI
+4792 AKKTVENNVETAI
-4805 LEQAHTLTINPNG
+4805 LEKAHTLTINPNG

-4851 TYNPNY
+4851 KYNPNY
-4857 TGSSTTY
+4857 TGSSTTS
-4864 VNATRVFDGWTLSGA
+4864 VNATRVFEGWTLSGA
-4879 GSLVNSSAIEEGSFT
+4879 GNLVNSSAIEEGSFT

-4914 APTES
+4914 ALTTS
-4919 INYKLNMP
+4919 TYYGICLP
-4927 NYAYTPGNSYTIKFK
+4927 NYEYTSGNSYTIKFK

-4957 HASIN
+4957 HAAIN

-5009 EMYTNDFK
+5009 EMYTSDIK

-5054 GTVTAKYTTN
+5054 GTVKAKYTTN
-5064 AITLKALTRSG
+5064 AITLQKPTRNG
-5075 YTLDGWYKEAACT
+5075 YTFLGWYKEATCT
-5088 NKVGSAGSSY
+5088 NKVGSAGSLY

-5115 EETSNNSHVEYYETL
+5115 EESSNNIHVEYYETL
-5130 AEAMSNVTS
+5130 AEAISSANS
-5139 GNTILALTDKT
+5139 GNRIVALNNRT
-5150 EIDPATIASGK
+5150 ETESATIPSGK
-5161 TVIFNL
+5161 TLTFNL
-5167 AGKTV
+5167 GAKTV
-5172 TLNGSTL
+5172 TLNGATL
-5179 TNNGTLTIKGTGT
+5179 TNNGTLTIEGNGT
-5192 LTGSEANTL
+5192 LTGSGANTV
-5201 TNNGTFTKIEDST
+5201 TNNGTFRKIDDST
-5214 IENTS
+5214 IKNTS

-5238 ISGEYRAIET
+5238 INGEYRAIET

-5255 VKGAYTSIT
+5255 VKGGYTSIT

-5281 PAVKIEGAKL
+5281 PAVKIGNVKL

-5314 TIKQQGSNSVIVN
+5314 IKQQGSNSVIGN
-5327 NSIGTV
+5327 NSTGTV

-5401 TINVT
+5401 IIKVT

-5428 GSPKITGKVYGVS
+5428 GSPKITGKAYGVS

-5453 IEATDGI
+5453 IEATEGI
-5460 GAYAYNADKVATL
+5460 GAYAYNADEVATL

-5508 GILKGKSGPGTSING
+5508 GILKGKSGPGTAING

-5545 AILTKNYTLTINPNG
+5545 AILTKNFTLTINPNG

-5585 TPPNPYVVT
+5585 TPPTPYVVT
-5594 YNYNYTGSTN
+5594 YNHNYTGSTN
-5604 TTANATR
+5604 KTANATR

-5632 TTSFTKT
+5632 ATSFTKT

-5665 KFNMPNYTYRNGF
+5665 RFNMPNYTYRSGY

-5730 TRKLTGTTITQNST
+5730 TRKFTGTTITQKST

-5771 DVMIIDNSSYYIVQS
+5771 DVMIIDNTGYNIVQS
-5786 TNTAYMYRLG
+5786 TNTAYRYRMG

-5910 LNGKTVTLNSSS
+5910 LNGKTVTLNPSS

-5951 TKMGTSSIKNEGT
+5951 TKTGTSSIKNEGT
-5964 SQTTVIVNEGTAT
+5964 SQTTVIDNEGTAT
-5977 ISAGTIDG
+5977 ISAGTING
-5985 SYKGIETKGTGTL
+5985 SYKGIETRGTGTL
-5998 TISEATVT
+5998 TISGATVT

-6062 YVIVNNST
+6062 SVIANNST
-6070 GTIQLSGATVEKL
+6070 GTIQLSGATVEKS

-6088 YAAID
+6088 YAAIY
-6093 NVSTGT
+6093 NISTGT
-6099 INVTSGNINDSV
+6099 IKVTSGNINNSV
-6111 STAIYN
+6111 SRAIYN
-6117 TGAGTINVTGGT
+6117 KGAGTINVTGGT
-6129 ISGTDGIYN
+6129 LSGTVGIFD
-6138 RVEGII
+6138 VEGII
-6144 SVTAGTIEAT
+6144 SVTSGTINATNGVGIRVGTGTATISGSSTKITGTTYGVDATTGTTTIKAGTIQAT

-6217 TVTATPTDY
+6217 TVTATPTNY

-6268 VTKSVISIGKPIAPS
+6268 VTKSVISIGEPIAPS

-6304 RVFDGWTLTGEGN
+6304 RVFDGWTLSGAGS
-6317 LVEGSEIET
+6317 LVNSSAIKEGS
-6326 TTFTKTSKTET
+6326 FTKTVKTES
-6337 AGDYWNFNKEV
+6337 AGEYFKFTKTV
-6348 STAPTTSTYYRISL
+6348 STAPTTSTYYGISL

-6390 GFRNAAINNDYATE
+6390 GFRHAAINNDYATE

-6497 KVEPTNLIIPVRD
+6497 KVEPTNLIVPVRY

-6516 WYKEAACTNKVG
+6516 WYKEAECTNKVG
-6528 DAGSSYTATGNVTL
+6528 NAGSSYTATGNVTL

-6598 TVTLDLNGKTVTLNG
+6598 TVILDLNGKTVTLNG
-6613 VTLKVNGALNIKG
+6613 VTLKVNGALKITG

-6676 TSAYRTIDNSETGEV
+6676 TSTYRTIDNSETGEV

-6720 VKVTSGTVSA
+6720 VKVTGGTVSA
-6730 VAGISGNS
+6730 VAGISGNA

-6806 DIGEAMN
+6806 DIGKAMN

-6874 SSVEGVAGILHTG
+6874 SSTEGVAGILHTG

-6936 GYIRLLESSAKYSGA
+6936 GYIRLLETSARYSGA

-6961 LTGSTETVELDIGD
+6961 LTGSTETVELEIGD
-6975 RSATFDDNSDYKA
+6975 RSATFDDNSDYKL

-7043 QIKVRTGYVKQST
+7043 QITVRNGYVKQT
-7056 GGLYET
+7056 NGGLYET

-7077 SDNTNTANMSNETN
+7077 SDNTNTANISNETN
-7091 TLLKAMVT
+7091 TLLKARVT

-7123 DNTTNQNTTENTKD
+7123 DNTTNQNTIENTKD
-7137 NNTTEN
+7137 NNTSEK

-7163 VKNTEENTVKNTEQN
+7163 GKNTEENTEQN

-7186 TTNSNEN
+7186 TTNSNQN

-7198 KVAQTGGKNYAT
+7198 KVAQTGGKIYAT
-7210 LAEAINSAENDGMI
+7210 LAEAINSAENDGII

-7470 KNDETLNLATPVI
+7470 KNDETLNLATPII

-7496 KAPSADSADS
+7496 KAPSADSADN

>member
-130 IKNIAVAKIGDTYYK
+130 VKNIAVAKIGDTYYK

-192 TGKNAISDATITV
+192 TGKNEISDATITV

-265 TNGRFNFYDGKVM
+265 TNGKFNFFDGKVM

-414 YDSDVIIEEN
+414 YDADVIIEEN

-450 ATTVK
+450 ATIVK

-478 TEAPT
+478 TEAST

-508 VEYAIK
+508 IEYAIK

-527 FENLTANTKY
+527 FENLIANTKY

-578 ETITPTTN
+578 ETIIPTTN

-611 VVVKNQNG
+611 VVVKNQKG
-619 ATETITK
+619 VTETITK

-691 NAVDEDSGLQTV
+691 NAVDDDSGLQTV

-716 NTTGKFTQLEDDTEY
+716 NTTGKFTKLEDDTEY

-781 ENVKTTLIPG
+781 ENVKTMLIPG

-846 IAPTVAYGTN
+846 IAPTVTYETN

-864 GGTKYTISSKITVT
+864 GSTKYTISSKITVT

-896 TTQPETWVTTNGAII
+896 TTQPETWVTTTNGATI

-1021 DISYVLNGGTNNSSN
+1021 NISYVLNGGTNNSSN

-1141 NAKGEIDNTAETG
+1141 NAKGELDNTAETG

-1210 EGTGIA
+1210 EGTGIT

-1242 PDKEYYVKTQ
+1242 PNKEYYVKTQ
-1252 ATDNAGNTSESESKK
+1252 ATDNAGNNSESESKK

-1292 ATTAEEE
+1292 ATTTEEE

-1335 NATIPTVTGEYTI
+1335 NATIPTVTGEYKI

-1374 VYGTNGGTYTILVGS
+1374 VYGTNGGTYTILVGL

-1404 GSGLSSVEYV
+1404 GSGLSSVEYI

-1545 TVYKVEFYNQ
+1545 TEYKVEFYNQ

-1749 SLILKLYYDRN
+1749 SLTLKLYYDRN

-1891 EKTQTTTIMSAN
+1891 EKTQTTTTMSAN

-1924 NIQSVTG
+1924 NIQSATG
-1931 NGTYKWGQSVTINA
+1931 DGTYKWGQSVTINA

-2014 QCTYDVEA
+2014 RCTYDVEA

-2222 GVTTTYSED
+2222 GVKTTYSED

-2264 TNPTLE
+2264 TNPTLK

-2279 ITVTANAQDADSG
+2279 IKVTANAQDADSG

-2318 QDNVEYTVVTTVTDK
+2318 QNNFEYTVVTTVTDK

-2338 SKTENVKTNQLTVGT
+2338 SKTEIVKTNQLTVGT

-2414 TYSVTVKTTDG
+2414 TYTVTVKTTDG

-2612 NTYTITYNLNG
+2612 NTYKITYNLNG
-2623 GSLEQDKTNPTTYNI
+2623 GSLEQGKTNPTTYNI
-2638 NTETITLNNPTN
+2638 NTATITLKNPTN

-2736 FSSNTSHESKVE
+2736 FSSNTSYESKVE

-2810 GWNTNKDAKQK
+2810 GWNTNKNAKQK

-2838 SKQITVTYNK
+2838 SKKITVTYNK
-2848 NGGSADLT
+2848 NGGSANLT

-2888 DTATSTS
+2888 DTATSTT
-2895 GYATGA
+2895 GYAKGA

-2929 DYKDTTKT
+2929 DYKNTTKT

-3000 YSKDVTVT
+3000 YSKNVTVT

-3085 PEYAIDSYAITYNLD
+3085 PEYAIDSYAITYNLN

-3146 AGITDAT
+3146 DGFTDMT
-3153 TGYIGNSA
+3153 TGYIQDST

-3201 NKSSQATYAPESDCY
+3201 NKSSQATYTPESDCY
-3216 AIIVHFTG
+3216 AIIVHYTG
-3224 LTEKQQQSLK
+3224 LTEEQQQNLK

-3330 DSSTKIYLYYTR
+3330 NSSTKIYLYYTR
-3342 NTYKLT
+3342 NKYKLT
-3348 LNKNANI
+3348 LNKNGNI

-3384 KWTNWTSSNTDL
+3384 KWTNWTSSNTNL
-3396 LPNQTEQATTITM
+3396 LPNQTEQAATITM

-3424 NKYTVTYNYIQNGG
+3424 NKYTVTYNYVQNGG

-3481 SYTMPAKDVTL
+3481 SYKMPAKNVTL

-3523 TTKTTVTMIDDVSLS
+3523 TTKTTVTMIDDVSLP
-3538 TTVGTVVSGE
+3538 TTVGTVASGE

-3599 GKCVLTS
+3599 GKCVLTT

-3615 AIANNT
+3615 AISNNT

-3659 AIYNAAGTVEIKG
+3659 AIYNVAGTVEIKG

-3695 AGTLNGASYGVYNSK
+3695 AGTLKGESYGVYNSK
-3710 AGTINVTGGTI
+3710 AGTINVSGGTI
-3721 QCRDGVY
+3721 TSTGKIGIY
-3728 NNGAGT
+3728 N
-3734 INITNGTIIGTG
+3734 
-3746 AQGVRGGTGTVI
+3746 
-3758 VSGTPEITGTT
+3758 
-3769 FGVSVTTGTLTITG
+3769 
-3783 GTIEATE
+3783 
-3790 GIGVYAYTAEKVAT
+3790 TAEGT

-3819 VPSITGKTYG
+3819 VPSVTGKTYG
-3829 VQVGGTFNFYDGVIK
+3829 VQAGKTFNFYDGVIK
-3844 GQNGDGT
+3844 GQSGKGT
-3851 SINGTVTA
+3851 SINGTITA
-3859 MPTGYGIRKTLATE
+3859 TPTGYGVRKTSSTV
-3873 NNITTET
+3873 NSVTTET
-3880 AMLVPANYAEY
+3880 AVLVPANYAEY
-3891 NGSTIVSYYVT
+3891 NGSTIISYYETLASATTYVTSGNTIKPLVDKTETKESTVTVSKTVTLDLNGKTITLNDTTLKNNGTLTITGSGTLTNSSTNGYFSIYNTGTVTVSSGTISSIQGAIHNNGTAIVTGGTIISTSYVGVFNRAEGVLTVGTNETTPSVSTTVPSITGKIAGVLVGKTFNFYDGVIKGQSGAGTSINGTITATPTGYGVRKTSSTVNSVTTETAVLVPANYAEYNGSTIISYYET

-3925 IEVTITASKNIT
+3925 IEATVAASKNIT
-3937 LDLNGKTITLNN
+3937 LDLNGKTITLKN

-3971 NTILNNGTLVKNTA
+3971 NT
-3985 AEIANTS
+3985 
-3992 TSDYYVVENNGT
+3992 
-4004 ATIGAGKVTSSC
+4004 
-4016 GGIYNG
+4016 
-4022 TKGKLSITGGTINT
+4022 
-4036 VSKAVYNFSTLNTE
+4036 
-4050 EEPSVLIDGTASL
+4050 
-4063 TASSSNV
+4063 
-4070 LSNAKS
+4070 
-4076 GLVHIKN
+4076 
-4083 GTLNM
+4083 
-4088 LTTTGKTPTIINSN
+4088 
-4102 DGKII
+4102 
-4107 ISGGTVKMA
+4107 
-4116 GDNVAVWNGYSG
+4116 
-4128 NGTATGTVEIRG
+4128 
-4140 GKIESSTGAGVTNR
+4140 
-4154 EKASLIVKSGTI
+4154 
-4166 TSSSKEGIT
+4166 
-4175 ILGGTAVVSGGTIT
+4175 
-4189 GKTKGIYT
+4189 
-4197 SGTGK
+4197 
-4202 PTVTLGV
+4202 
-4209 NDSSV
+4209 
-4214 STTSPAITAT
+4214 
-4224 AGTGVELVEGTVFN
+4224 
-4238 FYDGV
+4238 
-4243 IKGQNGDGTSING
+4243 
-4256 TVTATPTGY
+4256 
-4265 GVRKTTETENSV
+4265 
-4277 TTETAILVPANYAEY
+4277 
-4292 NGSTIVS
+4292 
-4299 YYETLASVTT
+4299 
-4309 YVTSGN
+4309 
-4315 TIKPLVNRTETIE
+4315 
-4328 VTVTASKNITLD
+4328 
-4340 LNGKTITLNGTTLKN
+4340 
-4355 NGTITITGSGTLTGS
+4355 
-4370 GANTVTNAGTLTKE
+4370 VTNAGTLTKT
-4384 GTSTIINTETS
+4384 GTSKIINTSTS
-4395 TYSAIGNTGTATIS
+4395 AYGAIRNTGTATIS

-4460 IYNTTDGT
+4460 IYNTAEGK

-4481 TTVPSITGKT
+4481 TTVPSVTGKT
-4491 YGVQAGGTFNFY
+4491 YGVQAGKTFNFY

-4515 SINGTI
+4515 SINGT
-4521 TATPKGYGARKTS
+4521 
-4534 STVDSVT
+4534 
-4541 TETAVLVLANYAEY
+4541 L
-4555 NGSTIVSYYETL
+4555 
-4567 ASATTYAT
+4567 
-4575 NGNTIKPLVNRTET
+4575 
-4589 IEVTVTASK
+4589 
-4598 NITLDLN
+4598 
-4605 GKTITLNGT
+4605 
-4614 TLKNNGTITITGSGT
+4614 
-4629 LTGSGANT
+4629 
-4637 VTNAG
+4637 
-4642 TLTKEGTSTII
+4642 
-4653 NTETSTYSAIGNTG
+4653 
-4667 TATISAGT
+4667 
-4675 ITSAYRTITNSNK
+4675 
-4688 LTITGGTI
+4688 
-4696 TGSDIA
+4696 
-4702 VNNSGTA
+4702 
-4709 TVTGGT
+4709 
-4715 VTSTNKIGI
+4715 
-4724 YNTTD
+4724 
-4729 GTLTIGINETTPSVS
+4729 
-4744 TTVPSI
+4744 
-4750 IGKTY
+4750 
-4755 GVQAGGTF
+4755 
-4763 NFYDG
+4763 
-4768 VIKGQSGAGTS
+4768 
-4779 INGTITAT
+4779 TAT

-4792 AKKTVENDVETAI
+4792 AKKTLENDVETAI

-4851 TYNPNY
+4851 KYNPNY
-4857 TGSSTTY
+4857 TGSSTTS

-4879 GSLVNSSAIEEGSFT
+4879 GGLVNSSAIEEGSFT

-4914 APTES
+4914 ALTTS
-4919 INYKLNMP
+4919 TYYGICLP
-4927 NYAYTPGNSYTIKFK
+4927 NYEYTSGNSYTIKFK

-4957 HASIN
+4957 HAAIN

-5009 EMYTNDFK
+5009 EMYTSDIK

-5064 AITLKALTRSG
+5064 AITLKALTRNG
-5075 YTLDGWYKEAACT
+5075 YTFLGWYKEAACT
-5088 NKVGSAGSSY
+5088 NKVGDAGSSY

-5115 EETSNNSHVEYYETL
+5115 EETSNNNHVEYYETL
-5130 AEAMSNVTS
+5130 AEAISSANS
-5139 GNTILALTDKT
+5139 GNHIVVLNNRT
-5150 EIDPATIASGK
+5150 ETESATIPSGK
-5161 TVIFNL
+5161 TLTFNL
-5167 AGKTV
+5167 GAKTV
-5172 TLNGSTL
+5172 TLNGATL
-5179 TNNGTLTIKGTGT
+5179 TNNGTLTIEGNGT
-5192 LTGSEANTL
+5192 LTGSGANTV
-5201 TNNGTFTKIEDST
+5201 TNNGTFKKIDNST
-5214 IENTS
+5214 IKNTS
-5219 TSNYC
+5219 TSKYC

-5230 TATIERGT
+5230 TATIEKGT

-5248 SGTQTLT
+5248 SGTKTLT
-5255 VKGAYTSIT
+5255 IGLTTVT
-5264 AKNCAIYSQGT
+5264 AKNCAIYSEGT
-5275 ANTTSA
+5275 ANTTTV
-5281 PAVKIEGAKL
+5281 PAVKITNGT

-5314 TIKQQGSNSVIVN
+5314 IKQQGSNSVIVN
-5327 NSIGTV
+5327 NSTGTI
-5333 QITYGT
+5333 QIAYGI

-5345 AGYAINNASTG
+5345 AGYAINNVSTG

-5376 STGRIEVSGGT
+5376 STGRIEVSRGT

-5428 GSPKITGKVYGVS
+5428 GSPKITGKAYGVS

-5453 IEATDGI
+5453 IEATEGI
-5460 GAYAYNADKVATL
+5460 GAYAYNADEVATL

-5508 GILKGKSGPGTSING
+5508 GILKGKSGPGTAING

-5545 AILTKNYTLTINPNG
+5545 AILTKNFTLTINPNG

-5585 TPPNPYVVT
+5585 TPPTPYVVT
-5594 YNYNYTGSTN
+5594 YNHNYTGSTN
-5604 TTANATR
+5604 KTANATR

-5632 TTSFTKT
+5632 ATSFTKT

-5665 KFNMPNYTYRNGF
+5665 RFNMPNYTYRSGY

-5730 TRKLTGTTITQNST
+5730 TRKFTGTTITQKST

-5786 TNTAYMYRLG
+5786 TNTAYMYRLR

-5802 QYTTNSIN
+5802 QYITNSIN

-5865 AHVNYYVSL
+5865 THVNYYVSL

-5884 NTIKPLNNM
+5884 NTIKPLNNI

-5951 TKMGTSSIKNEGT
+5951 TKTGASSIKNEGT

-5977 ISAGTIDG
+5977 ISAGTING

-5998 TISEATVT
+5998 TISGATVT

-6062 YVIVNNST
+6062 SVIANNST
-6070 GTIQLSGATVEKL
+6070 GTIQLSGATVEKS

-6088 YAAID
+6088 YAAIY
-6093 NVSTGT
+6093 NISTGT
-6099 INVTSGNINDSV
+6099 IKVTSGNINNSV
-6111 STAIYN
+6111 SRAIYN
-6117 TGAGTINVTGGT
+6117 KGAGTINVTGGT
-6129 ISGTDGIYN
+6129 ISGIVGIHD
-6138 RVEGII
+6138 VEGSI
-6144 SVTAGTIEAT
+6144 SVTSGTINATNGAGVRVGTGTATISGSSTKITGTTYGVDATTGTTTIKAGTIEAT

-6217 TVTATPTDY
+6217 TVTATPTNY

-6256 WNGSSAISRVKD
+6256 WNGSSAISKVKD
-6268 VTKSVISIGKPIAPS
+6268 VTKAVISIGKPIAPS

-6288 CNQNVEGR
+6288 YNHNIEGR
-6296 PDVKLNAI
+6296 PDTKLNAI
-6304 RVFDGWTLTGEGN
+6304 RVFDGWTLTGQGN

-6337 AGDYWNFNKEV
+6337 AGDYWNFKKVV
-6348 STAPTTSTYYRISL
+6348 STAPTTSTYYGISL

-6448 TNDIKGKT
+6448 TNNIKGKT

-6497 KVEPTNLIIPVRD
+6497 KVEPTNLITPVRD

-6528 DAGSSYTATGNVTL
+6528 NAGSPYTATGNVTL

-6598 TVTLDLNGKTVTLNG
+6598 TVILDLNGKTVTLNG
-6613 VTLKVNGALNIKG
+6613 VTLKVNGALKITG

-6676 TSAYRTIDNSETGEV
+6676 TSAYRTIDNSEKGEV

-6698 NSTGQGHTIYN
+6698 NSTGEGHTIYN

-6738 AIRSIGTGLV
+6738 AIRSIGTGLI

-6775 TIKNTDTENAGT
+6775 RIKNINTESTST

-6874 SSVEGVAGILHTG
+6874 SSTEGVAGILHTG
-6887 TGSILMYDG
+6887 TGSILMYNG

-6936 GYIRLLESSAKYSGA
+6936 GYIRLLETSARYSGA

-6961 LTGSTETVELDIGD
+6961 LTGSTETVELEIGD
-6975 RSATFDDNSDYKA
+6975 RSATFDDNSDYKL

-7043 QIKVRTGYVKQST
+7043 QITVRNGYVKQT
-7056 GGLYET
+7056 NGGLYET

-7077 SDNTNTANMSNETN
+7077 SDNTNTANISNETN
-7091 TLLKAMVT
+7091 TLLKARVT

-7110 KEQNSSNTEDNVS
+7110 KEQNSSNNEDNVS
-7123 DNTTNQNTTENTKD
+7123 DNTTNQNTIENTKD
-7137 NNTTEN
+7137 NNTSEK

-7163 VKNTEENTVKNTEQN
+7163 GKNTEQN

-7198 KVAQTGGKNYAT
+7198 KVVQTGGKNYAT

-7245 LSLNSKTISSTSSST
+7245 LSLNSKTISCTSSST

-7470 KNDETLNLATPVI
+7470 KNDETLNLATPII

-7496 KAPSADSADS
+7496 KAPYANSADS
-7506 ITTKEKY
+7506 IATNEKY

-7527 SIKDV
+7527 SIKNV

>member
-29 IAIQFGVSKYMFN
+29 IVIQFGVSKYMFN

-85 VQYQVGNDGEW
+85 VQYQLGNDGEW

-130 IKNIAVAKIGDTYYK
+130 VKNIAVAKIGDTYYK

-192 TGKNAISDATITV
+192 TGKNEISDATITV

-265 TNGRFNFYDGKVM
+265 TNGKFNFFDGKVM

-414 YDSDVIIEEN
+414 YDADVIIEEN

-450 ATTVK
+450 ATIVK

-478 TEAPT
+478 TEAST

-508 VEYAIK
+508 IEYAIK

-527 FENLTANTKY
+527 FENLIANTKY

-578 ETITPTTN
+578 ETIIPTTN

-611 VVVKNQNG
+611 VVVKNQKG
-619 ATETITK
+619 VTETITK

-641 TTETGLYE
+641 ITETGLYE

-691 NAVDEDSGLQTV
+691 NAVDDDSGLQTV

-716 NTTGKFTQLEDDTEY
+716 NTTGKFTKLEDDTEY

-781 ENVKTTLIPG
+781 ENVKTMLIPG

-846 IAPTVAYGTN
+846 IAPTVTYGTN

-864 GGTKYTISSKITVT
+864 GSTKYTISSKITVT

-896 TTQPETWVTTNGAII
+896 TTQPETWVTTTNGATI

-1021 DISYVLNGGTNNSSN
+1021 NISYVLNGGTNNSSN

-1141 NAKGEIDNTAETG
+1141 NAKGELDNTAETG

-1210 EGTGIA
+1210 EGTGIT

-1242 PDKEYYVKTQ
+1242 PNKEYYVKTQ
-1252 ATDNAGNTSESESKK
+1252 ATDNAGNNSESESKK

-1292 ATTAEEE
+1292 ATTTEEE

-1335 NATIPTVTGEYTI
+1335 NATIPTVTGEYKI

-1374 VYGTNGGTYTILVGS
+1374 VYGTNGGTYTILVGL

-1404 GSGLSSVEYV
+1404 GSGLSSVEYI

-1443 SYLWIKTTDNA
+1443 NYLWIKTTDNA

-1481 IESQRKEDG
+1481 IKSQRKEDG

-1568 NRTGTTDTT
+1568 SRTGTTDTT

-1749 SLILKLYYDRN
+1749 SLTLKLYYDRN

-1915 YVLTLSKNE
+1915 YVLTLSKNA
-1924 NIQSVTG
+1924 NIQSATG
-1931 NGTYKWGQSVTINA
+1931 DGTYKWGQSVTINA

-1974 QVTITMPVGNVTLKA
+1974 KVTITMPVGNITLKA

-2043 NADGTGTTYNPGD
+2043 NANGTGTTYNPGD

-2126 QDSNIFTGLKA
+2126 QDSNIFTGLTA

-2264 TNPTLE
+2264 TNPTLK

-2279 ITVTANAQDADSG
+2279 IKVTANAQDADSG
-2292 IDKITYVIKNGSTV
+2292 IDKIKYVIKNGSTV

-2318 QDNVEYTVVTTVTDK
+2318 QNNFEYTVVTTVTDK

-2338 SKTENVKTNQLTVGT
+2338 SKTEIVKTNQLTVGT

-2414 TYSVTVKTTDG
+2414 TYTVTVKTTDG

-2485 STSNTTAPTQ
+2485 STSNTTTPTQ

-2612 NTYTITYNLNG
+2612 NTYKITYNLNG
-2623 GSLEQDKTNPTTYNI
+2623 GSLEQGKTNPTTYNI
-2638 NTETITLNNPTN
+2638 NTATITLKNPTN

-2838 SKQITVTYNK
+2838 SKKITVTYNK
-2848 NGGSADLT
+2848 NGGSANLT

-2867 LSITYPTTPTTYTG
+2867 LSITYPTKPTTYTG

-2888 DTATSTS
+2888 DTATSTT
-2895 GYATGA
+2895 GYAKGA

-2929 DYKDTTKT
+2929 DYKNTTKT

-3000 YSKDVTVT
+3000 YSKNVTVT
-3008 FNTNGSIITNISN
+3008 FNKNGSIITNISN

-3085 PEYAIDSYAITYNLD
+3085 PEYAIDSYAITYNLN

-3146 AGITDAT
+3146 AGITDIT

-3161 TYPNSVYSEP
+3161 TNPNSVYSEP

-3201 NKSSQATYAPESDCY
+3201 NKSSKATYTPESDCY

-3224 LTEKQQQSLK
+3224 LTEEQQQSLK

-3330 DSSTKIYLYYTR
+3330 NSSTKIYLYYTR
-3342 NTYKLT
+3342 NKYKLT
-3348 LNKNANI
+3348 LNKNGNI

-3384 KWTNWTSSNTDL
+3384 KWTNWTSSNTNL
-3396 LPNQTEQATTITM
+3396 LPNQTEQAATITM

-3424 NKYTVTYNYIQNGG
+3424 NKYTVTYNYVQNGG

-3481 SYTMPAKDVTL
+3481 SYKMPAKNVTL

-3523 TTKTTVTMIDDVSLS
+3523 TTKTTVTMIDDVSLP
-3538 TTVGTVVSGE
+3538 TTVGTVASGE

-3599 GKCVLTS
+3599 GKCVLTT

-3615 AIANNT
+3615 AISNNT

-3659 AIYNAAGTVEIKG
+3659 AIYNVAGTVEIKG

-3695 AGTLNGASYGVYNSK
+3695 AGTLKGESYGVYNSK
-3710 AGTINVTGGTI
+3710 AGTINVSGGTI
-3721 QCRDGVY
+3721 TSTGKIGIY
-3728 NNGAGT
+3728 N
-3734 INITNGTIIGTG
+3734 
-3746 AQGVRGGTGTVI
+3746 
-3758 VSGTPEITGTT
+3758 
-3769 FGVSVTTGTLTITG
+3769 
-3783 GTIEATE
+3783 
-3790 GIGVYAYTAEKVAT
+3790 TAEGT

-3819 VPSITGKTYG
+3819 VPSVIGKTYG
-3829 VQVGGTFNFYDGVIK
+3829 VQAGGTFNFYDGVIK
-3844 GQNGDGT
+3844 GQSGKGT
-3851 SINGTVTA
+3851 SINGTITA
-3859 MPTGYGIRKTLATE
+3859 TPTGYGVRKTSSTV
-3873 NNITTET
+3873 NSVTTET
-3880 AMLVPANYAEY
+3880 AVLVPANYAEY
-3891 NGSTIVSYYVT
+3891 NGSTIISYYETLASATTYVTSGNTIKPLVDKTETKESTVTVSKTVTLDLNGKTITLNDTTLKNNGTLTITGSGTLTNSSTNGDFSIYNTGTVTVSSGTISSIQGAIHNNGTAIVTGGTIISTSYVGVFNRAEGVLTVGTNETTPSVSTTVPSITGKIAGVLVGKTFNFYDGVIKGQSGAGTSINGTITATPTGYGVRKTSSTVNSVTTETAVLVPANYAEYNGSTIISYYET

-3925 IEVTITASKNIT
+3925 IE
-3937 LDLNGKTITLNN
+3937 
-3949 QTLKNNGTLTIT
+3949 
-3961 GSGTLTGSGA
+3961 
-3971 NTILNNGTLVKNTA
+3971 
-3985 AEIANTS
+3985 
-3992 TSDYYVVENNGT
+3992 
-4004 ATIGAGKVTSSC
+4004 AT
-4016 GGIYNG
+4016 
-4022 TKGKLSITGGTINT
+4022 
-4036 VSKAVYNFSTLNTE
+4036 
-4050 EEPSVLIDGTASL
+4050 
-4063 TASSSNV
+4063 
-4070 LSNAKS
+4070 
-4076 GLVHIKN
+4076 
-4083 GTLNM
+4083 
-4088 LTTTGKTPTIINSN
+4088 
-4102 DGKII
+4102 
-4107 ISGGTVKMA
+4107 
-4116 GDNVAVWNGYSG
+4116 VA
-4128 NGTATGTVEIRG
+4128 
-4140 GKIESSTGAGVTNR
+4140 
-4154 EKASLIVKSGTI
+4154 
-4166 TSSSKEGIT
+4166 
-4175 ILGGTAVVSGGTIT
+4175 
-4189 GKTKGIYT
+4189 
-4197 SGTGK
+4197 
-4202 PTVTLGV
+4202 
-4209 NDSSV
+4209 
-4214 STTSPAITAT
+4214 
-4224 AGTGVELVEGTVFN
+4224 
-4238 FYDGV
+4238 
-4243 IKGQNGDGTSING
+4243 
-4256 TVTATPTGY
+4256 
-4265 GVRKTTETENSV
+4265 
-4277 TTETAILVPANYAEY
+4277 
-4292 NGSTIVS
+4292 
-4299 YYETLASVTT
+4299 
-4309 YVTSGN
+4309 
-4315 TIKPLVNRTETIE
+4315 
-4328 VTVTASKNITLD
+4328 ASKNITLD

-4355 NGTITITGSGTLTGS
+4355 NGKLTITGSGTLTGS
-4370 GANTVTNAGTLTKE
+4370 GANTVINAGTLTKT
-4384 GTSTIINTETS
+4384 GTSKIINTSTS
-4395 TYSAIGNTGTATIS
+4395 AYGAIGNTGTATIS

-4460 IYNTTDGT
+4460 IYNTAEGK

-4474 ETTPSVS
+4474 ETTPSVN
-4481 TTVPSITGKT
+4481 TTVPSIT
-4491 YGVQAGGTFNFY
+4491 
-4503 DGVIKGQSGAGT
+4503 
-4515 SINGTI
+4515 
-4521 TATPKGYGARKTS
+4521 
-4534 STVDSVT
+4534 
-4541 TETAVLVLANYAEY
+4541 
-4555 NGSTIVSYYETL
+4555 
-4567 ASATTYAT
+4567 
-4575 NGNTIKPLVNRTET
+4575 
-4589 IEVTVTASK
+4589 
-4598 NITLDLN
+4598 
-4605 GKTITLNGT
+4605 
-4614 TLKNNGTITITGSGT
+4614 
-4629 LTGSGANT
+4629 
-4637 VTNAG
+4637 
-4642 TLTKEGTSTII
+4642 
-4653 NTETSTYSAIGNTG
+4653 
-4667 TATISAGT
+4667 
-4675 ITSAYRTITNSNK
+4675 
-4688 LTITGGTI
+4688 
-4696 TGSDIA
+4696 
-4702 VNNSGTA
+4702 
-4709 TVTGGT
+4709 
-4715 VTSTNKIGI
+4715 
-4724 YNTTD
+4724 
-4729 GTLTIGINETTPSVS
+4729 
-4744 TTVPSI
+4744 
-4750 IGKTY
+4750 GKTY

-4857 TGSSTTY
+4857 TGSSTTS

-4879 GSLVNSSAIEEGSFT
+4879 GNLVNSSAIEEGSFT

-4914 APTES
+4914 ALTTS
-4919 INYKLNMP
+4919 TYYGICLP
-4927 NYAYTPGNSYTIKFK
+4927 NYEYTSGNSYTIKFK

-4957 HASIN
+4957 HAAIN
-4962 NDYATEGLVKKDY
+4962 NDYATEGLVKKYY

-4985 YMTRTFTGTTITQG
+4985 YMTRTFTGTTITQD

-5009 EMYTNDFK
+5009 EMYTSDIK

-5054 GTVTAKYTTN
+5054 GTVKAKYTTN
-5064 AITLKALTRSG
+5064 AITLKALTRNG
-5075 YTLDGWYKEAACT
+5075 YTFLGWYKEAACT
-5088 NKVGSAGSSY
+5088 NKVGSAGSLY

-5130 AEAMSNVTS
+5130 AEAISSANS
-5139 GNTILALTDKT
+5139 GNRIVALNNRT
-5150 EIDPATIASGK
+5150 ETESATIPSGK
-5161 TVIFNL
+5161 TLTFKL
-5167 AGKTV
+5167 AGRTV
-5172 TLNGSTL
+5172 TLNGATL
-5179 TNNGTLTIKGTGT
+5179 TNNGTLTIEGNGT
-5192 LTGSEANTL
+5192 LTGSGANTV
-5201 TNNGTFTKIEDST
+5201 TNNGTFRKIDDST
-5214 IENTS
+5214 IKNTS

-5255 VKGAYTSIT
+5255 LTGGETSIT
-5264 AKNCAIYSQGT
+5264 AKNCAVFNKGT
-5275 ANTTSA
+5275 ANTTSV
-5281 PAVKIEGAKL
+5281 PAVKIGNVKL

-5303 GSGLVY
+5303 ASGLVY
-5309 ITGGT
+5309 ITGGI
-5314 TIKQQGSNSVIVN
+5314 IKQQGSNSAIVN
-5327 NSIGTV
+5327 NST
-5333 QITYGT
+5333 GT
-5339 IQGTGT
+5339 IQLVSSTIQNTGT

-5356 TVKVENGTISNT
+5356 TVKVEGGNT

-5376 STGRIEVSGGT
+5376 STGKIEVSGGT

-5401 TINVT
+5401 TIKVT

-5428 GSPKITGKVYGVS
+5428 GSPKITGKAYGVS

-5453 IEATDGI
+5453 IEATEGI
-5460 GAYAYNADKVATL
+5460 GAYAYNADEVATL

-5508 GILKGKSGPGTSING
+5508 GILKGKSGPGTAING

-5545 AILTKNYTLTINPNG
+5545 AILTKNFTLTINPNG

-5585 TPPNPYVVT
+5585 TPPTPYVVT
-5594 YNYNYTGSTN
+5594 YNHNYTGSTN
-5604 TTANATR
+5604 KTANATR

-5632 TTSFTKT
+5632 ATSFTKT

-5665 KFNMPNYTYRNGF
+5665 RFNMPNYTYRSGY

-5730 TRKLTGTTITQNST
+5730 TRKFTGTTITQKST

-5771 DVMIIDNSSYYIVQS
+5771 DVMIIDNTSYYIVQS
-5786 TNTAYMYRLG
+5786 TNTAYMYRLR

-5802 QYTTNSIN
+5802 QYITNSIN

-5884 NTIKPLNNM
+5884 NTIKPLNNI

-5951 TKMGTSSIKNEGT
+5951 TKTGASSIKNEGT

-5977 ISAGTIDG
+5977 ISAGTING

-5998 TISEATVT
+5998 TISGATVT

-6043 NAAGL
+6043 NAEGL
-6048 IYATGGTIKQQGSN
+6048 IYATGGTIKQQGQNS
-6062 YVIVNNST
+6062 VIVNNST
-6070 GTIQLSGATVEKL
+6070 GTIQLSGATVEKS

-6088 YAAID
+6088 YAAYNI
-6093 NVSTGT
+6093 STGT
-6099 INVTSGNINDSV
+6099 IKVTSGNINNSV
-6111 STAIYN
+6111 SMAIYN
-6117 TGAGTINVTGGT
+6117 KGAGTINVTGGT
-6129 ISGTDGIYN
+6129 ISGIVGIYD
-6138 RVEGII
+6138 VEGSI
-6144 SVTAGTIEAT
+6144 SVTSGTINATNGAGVRVGTGTATISGSSTKITGTTYGVDATTGTTTIKAGTIEAT

-6217 TVTATPTDY
+6217 TVTATPTNY

-6232 DNDNVESAILMQEHT
+6232 DNDNVESAILMQEHI

-6256 WNGSSAISRVKD
+6256 WNGSSAISKVKD
-6268 VTKSVISIGKPIAPS
+6268 VTKAVISIGKPIAPS

-6288 CNQNVEGR
+6288 YNHNIEGR
-6296 PDVKLNAI
+6296 PDTKLNAI
-6304 RVFDGWTLTGEGN
+6304 RVFDGWTLTGQGN

-6337 AGDYWNFNKEV
+6337 AGDYWNFKKVV
-6348 STAPTTSTYYRISL
+6348 STAPTTSTYYGISL
-6362 PNYEYTSGNSYT
+6362 PNYKYTSGNSYT

-6448 TNDIKGKT
+6448 TNNIKGKT

-6497 KVEPTNLIIPVRD
+6497 KVEPTNLITPVRD

-6528 DAGSSYTATGNVTL
+6528 NAGSPYTATGNVTL

-6598 TVTLDLNGKTVTLNG
+6598 TVILDLNGKTVTLNG
-6613 VTLKVNGALNIKG
+6613 VTLKVNGALKITG

-6698 NSTGQGHTIYN
+6698 NSTGEGHTIYN

-6738 AIRSIGTGLV
+6738 AIRSIGTGLI

-6775 TIKNTDTENAGT
+6775 TIKNINTESTST

-6874 SSVEGVAGILHTG
+6874 SSTEGVAGILHTG
-6887 TGSILMYDG
+6887 TGSILMYNG

-6936 GYIRLLESSAKYSGA
+6936 GYIRLLEASARYSGA

-6961 LTGSTETVELDIGD
+6961 LTGSTETVELEIGD
-6975 RSATFDDNSDYKA
+6975 RSATFDDNSDYKL

-7031 TAAYAFFDIPDS
+7031 TAAYAFLDIPDS
-7043 QIKVRTGYVKQST
+7043 QITVRNGYVKQTT

-7077 SDNTNTANMSNETN
+7077 SDNTNTANISNETN
-7091 TLLKAMVT
+7091 TLLKARVT

-7110 KEQNSSNTEDNVS
+7110 KEQNSSNNEDNVS
-7123 DNTTNQNTTENTKD
+7123 DNTTNQNTIENTKD
-7137 NNTTEN
+7137 NNTSEK

-7163 VKNTEENTVKNTEQN
+7163 GKNTEQN

-7198 KVAQTGGKNYAT
+7198 KVVQTGGKNYAT

-7245 LSLNSKTISSTSSST
+7245 LSLNSKTISCTSSST

-7470 KNDETLNLATPVI
+7470 KNDETLNLATPII

-7496 KAPSADSADS
+7496 KAPYANSADS
-7506 ITTKEKY
+7506 IATNEKY